1 MYSYWKRHS
10 GALGRAV
17 LLSLAAGTLFMGS
30 AYAKDYTSPITM
42 DYETDYGDNDVK
54 GDYHDVLTRDNSNPK
69 NPKLTYDFGK
79 DTVVNIRTGGDK
91 GKDDIA
97 PIGHGRYDSEIPM
110 TTTVIRAKTLNLDAT
125 TSYNNGSLPYS
136 AAGIYASGGTNLTIN
151 GDVNIHVDN
160 RTEDGVDY
168 FVYGIDVPMAA
179 DNPSKI
185 TINGNLSMKGSGTDA
200 SSDDY
205 WGIITKA
212 VHANGGGAKADYQGI
227 RWAPAGLY
235 LQGAH
240 GSYIDVN
247 GDVDLRVKG
256 IGILQDSWG
265 EPTDSAYVNKINL
278 NKGDIYVETPQNDT
292 EGWYSAAS
300 YGGTVNINMN
310 EAETA
315 PLSHKVVLIG
325 NVYASHEDGNGYLT
339 TDGTDGKTVKIPNFF
354 TNGKL
359 NIGLNTKDS
368 CWTGIIDNTGAK
380 VSDVVDYQDK
390 TKKNTANTKGS
401 QIGEVNLYLA
411 NGAVWNYRALGKKNG
426 NDVATMPSPSL
437 TKYGVYDG
445 ISHLTSLTGGSD
457 EKTAGI
463 IKMTET
469 DPIEISR
476 ASGTTKIWYDHEG
489 STPGTMKGGD
499 VKVLNADA
507 GAHMILITG
516 KNGIEKGFAETD
528 GAGDR
533 NKVSE
538 VLNSLAHKL
547 WYTAGNS
554 SLTGTVEIAEGLTS
568 PALKTGTISFS
579 TAETGTK
586 QKGQGYYDYTPAED
600 TAEYKNGPIMTSE
613 NIGETRKADV
623 DGNVDVQVVET
634 QDGPEEVTA
643 VYNSTDAPMVVDLQG
658 KKLHA
663 AAHGNKSKYLETV
676 YVQSNKAITV
686 TDSKGTGKLTISA
699 GIGENGEV
707 DTKTKPSAVNGIGI
721 DSKGTFTSDVNVE
734 ISGVKSSGT
743 RGTYGIS
750 MSSSDGNS
758 TAIFNK
764 DLTIHNVED
773 SNKAGASVSGINLD
787 GSTGSGS
794 SSMTVKGKLDIAD
807 VAGSA
812 VKVMN
817 GSVLTTSSASVKA
830 AAPTADNTSNQYYAV
845 NAVKGTINLNTG
857 DGITPGKLDVTGDIK
872 LTDDAQSVVNMN
884 LNAASLWKGASII
897 NTTSTY
903 NDPSAQMNLAMEEG
917 SSWTHTTGLSG
928 DTAAS
933 EFAGSRISKLSGQGG
948 VVYQDSDKPVTVYD
962 YSGNKTVVYRH
973 DSADPTMIQ
982 GGDFIVKK
990 AASGS
995 AITLVTGS
1003 EGLKAGFK
1011 DTDSAAD
1018 RNKVSAVLNKL
1029 ANKLYYSG
1037 YAKEKNLTGVVRIA
1051 EGLTASSASAA
1062 VGKEGEITFSDGT
1075 GEGLSAGQ
1083 GYYAY
1088 VPDSE
1093 VVYKTGPITDSEKIS
1108 ETRKDEEGTVYVK
1121 AVNPNAD
1128 SEKYVSALYAAGT
1141 ADKANPM
1148 KVRMDGKNLDLNAAS
1163 ADKIAAAV
1171 YVTDNAHV
1179 EILNNA
1185 KDKTL
1190 SIHASNTDT
1199 RAANGILS
1207 KGSYSSL
1214 HMEGPVEISNIMTVG
1229 DGAAGISVDGQ
1240 NSEVIL
1246 DGTLTVKNVSGKRE
1260 QGRGQNAAGIR
1271 VVGDNSSVSVT
1282 GPVDLSGIKGSSLRT
1297 TGADTE
1303 ISVGGGTITAA
1314 KDEDKSHNYYAARVD
1329 KGTININMK
1338 DGKAGTNT
1346 TKITGDM
1353 YVTDQ
1358 YGKKVVEYTGGA
1370 LVDCKDA
1377 GKLNV
1382 ALTDKDSFW
1391 TGVAAYD
1398 QYNDSYGPG
1407 GNTMHDIGEFN
1418 LYLANG
1424 ASWTNEQQAHVT
1436 TGTLDTEKQV
1446 WKGSQL
1452 ASLHGGSDE
1461 AHAGIIYQKH
1471 EDPIFVENYSGY
1483 ERVFYEHEKDDPAS
1497 IKGGAFKIANAEE
1510 GSAITLITDST
1521 GLSSRWK
1528 ETDDA
1533 VSRKQVSDV
1542 LNQLAGKLYY
1552 GNYKDGH
1559 LKGTVE
1565 IADGLTVSSKVFK
1578 TDDILFYTDSD
1589 VTSGAAKEAGWGHVQ
1604 DKAVP
1609 DSSTYKNVPIT
1620 GNLDADAV
1628 PSQKPY
1634 VDAGIVRKDGTYKFT
1649 SDTVLETTKDYSTMI
1664 DARKDVVIDAAG
1676 KTLTL
1681 RGTIDTPSISTDEH
1695 ERLALIQSGQGKNL
1709 TINAGRLV
1717 LDAEQSASGGNTYG
1731 MAIDGSVNPTHVTVN
1746 GNVDVTSTS
1755 KVKSNMGGA
1764 YGIWARGRAVIDI
1777 HGTVTMKKENGW
1789 AVDSD
1794 QNGFSFYGSG
1804 GILSTSVWGADLNQ
1818 GATINVDN
1826 VDLKVNG
1833 NGLWT
1838 NIGGGI
1844 INVNGGSVEVNP
1856 NNGVGY
1862 SALLAE
1868 CGTVNMNV
1876 LKDVDGN
1883 VTGAGNND
1891 VTIKG
1896 NVFAATG
1903 AINDVDKGTYTSI
1916 NLGLT
1921 NERSSLTGVIWNGF
1935 RDEGN
1940 KNTTKLFYGR
1950 TNLWLSDGAQWHH
1963 EPYGSVE
1970 VKDMNYYG
1978 DKFKGSV
1985 VSNFHGGSSEA
1996 HSGYIFQGTPSKK
2009 ARKLGITFK
2018 NYNGYTIVFYNHDE
2032 TDPTQMIGGD
2042 ITIEKAAEGSGIT
2055 LVTDSKGLTAGFS
2068 TSDKAADQNKVSEVL
2083 NKLAQKLFYTANDGH
2098 LAGTVKIADGLT
2110 ASSKSLKSGAISFSS
2125 DSTGT
2130 KVKGQGFYEYE
2141 PASDDV
2147 LTDPITGGM
2156 DKKYVNIGV
2165 EKTKGHYDFAEDSTI
2180 TVTAGQYASLIGTVD
2195 AVNGPVTING
2205 KGTTLSLINDQKG
2218 SNVARAVS
2226 TGLYKGN
2233 DVSITAD
2240 RLNLDAR
2247 TSGFRAQGIYA
2258 DKGTVYVNADTHIS
2272 TKASSDSRGIYAGG
2286 SSVIH
2291 MNGGLSNDVDTTAAS
2306 YSALY
2311 ADGNGRITVNMK
2323 DGKAGGGKVNLKGD
2337 IYTESITS
2345 EDDYYDESSENSTVD
2360 MALSGKESSWHGRS
2374 VYSTSTSGDDSSKGY
2389 GDFNLILDDGAVWT
2403 NEKVGSGMDAGSH
2416 VTKLTGGA
2424 EGKSGIIVQ
2433 KDRKDL
2439 TVDALSGHTEVRYE
2453 KLDGTGSLRIHKA
2466 EVGTS
2471 VVLAAVSDTK
2481 INTASHLAADYNK
2494 TGVGSALNALAQKL
2508 YYTGRDNKLAGTVE
2522 LVSAFGGTAVV
2533 SGTISY
2539 KPDGQGFY
2547 DYADAIDTITGI
2559 RKNNMNYVVSGILRD
2574 DGENYVFSGDDSVS
2588 VKDGNAVSID
2598 GNTGHKVNVRDEGHT
2613 LALSSGT
2620 SKEQGSSIAVSVN
2633 GGEAEITAK
2642 TLQVTAA
2649 GGNRRE
2655 GIHAA
2660 SGDASTPA
2668 RLTVNGNLDITAS
2681 DVNNQKKVTSIG
2693 IYAAGNADVV
2703 VNGNVNM
2710 KKDNLWAVSGKG
2722 SGFYSASGL
2731 YATSNMGTNSMGS
2744 SITVNGDTVMK
2755 VDGNGVFAN
2764 AGGSIV
2770 TLNGRTDIEVNKDT
2784 NLGYA
2789 ALRAEDGTINV
2800 NVNRDAKGAVTG
2812 AGTHDVVIKGNV
2824 AAETGAVNS
2833 VDKRGTLTQVNLGL
2847 STAGSSL
2854 TGTIYNGFPSE
2865 GKTEGSLTFK
2875 GETNLWLANGAVWN
2889 NEEYG
2894 KVINAWGGKAYTGSR
2909 VTNFYGKGGFILQN
2923 DKNPIAVDHYSGD
2936 TTVIYRH
2943 EVTDDSRREN
2953 AELYGN
2959 KAVTVSGGKF
2969 RITKADPHSS
2979 ITLVTD
2985 ASGLNMGS
2993 RVYTDKNL
3001 VNDAL
3006 DKLANQLVYAG
3017 YEDKD
3022 LTGTVRIAE
3031 GLTSPSISKA
3041 LVEEKIS
3048 YYDGK
3053 VAGKEAGEG
3062 YYHYRVV
3069 NPDAQTVDAYS
3080 QAITGDSAVDKVYV
3094 RTGVLKDGT
3103 HDYTFT
3109 KPDTTI
3115 TVEKT
3120 LIAGGPWISKISA
3133 AVSGG
3138 DNHDAYLQ
3146 MNGNNL
3152 TVNTTSDTH
3161 TTGITAIG
3169 KGVVDL
3175 EDAGKVSVSA
3185 ESTGFGQTAAI
3196 FVNGGGTVKVHNG
3209 TGDLDSKVLTLRAKG
3224 KIRNNVAVIK
3234 AMNGIADAQS
3244 SIAID
3249 GLVDVLADGKNG
3261 SNEAVSIVASKAD
3274 IGGGS
3279 IKAVNGAAYA
3289 IRAYGEF
3296 NSANRA
3302 VVNVNTVK
3310 DAEGRITGAG
3320 NHRTEVEGNI
3330 SLGGGMD
3337 SGANAEVNLGLNTKD
3352 SYFKGD
3358 VAYLNASPNGQVNL
3372 YMGNGA
3378 SWTGNNLSG
3387 SSVNARITG
3396 GASWTG
3402 YSSGNNM
3409 HLSLQEGALWNNIGS
3424 SHISSLAG
3432 NQGLIDM
3439 SGDKAGTVEAG
3450 NYSGNTTVIY
3460 RHEIKDNEGKDHA
3473 SLYGN
3478 KEASIMGGDFKITN
3492 AAENSTITLLT
3503 DNAGVNTASTDY
3515 RDQNL
3520 VYDLM
3525 DKLAGKLYYS
3535 GYADGHLK
3543 GIVKIAE
3550 GLTASSAMMK
3560 MGDISFYTDK
3570 DEGKTAGEGYYKY
3583 DLVYPSEQ
3591 VVNPMDKV
3599 IDGSEDSRNNYRD
3612 AGVYHDETESYD
3624 FTSKPAEVTASDHDD
3639 GVVHAKDNDVEVTTK
3654 DWLHVTAKDDGV
3666 GMASENG
3673 KTVSTEGNTQ
3683 ITAKD
3688 GIGVKA
3694 DKGTVSLKG
3703 HTIISAGTG
3712 MEAVNG
3718 GTISADGTTD
3728 MTTGEGKNA
3737 LHADGDGSTISLK
3750 DGTISGAVLAENKG
3764 SISTNGTVL
3773 KGAATAS
3780 KEGTI
3785 HLDGGSTSE
3794 GITADGGTIYTAGT
3808 DVKGEALAKAKGTL
3822 SMTGGNAGAVTADG
3836 GSASTDGTAV
3846 KGLLSAKNGGSITMT
3861 NGSAKGLSID
3871 KDSAIIAKLDK
3882 KDASIQGDIANEG
3895 TASLTLGGGASWIG
3909 DSTGSGKTN
3918 ASIGE
3923 GSTWTGRSTNG
3934 NTTVELAGTWKQ
3946 TGDSTI
3952 ASITGRNGT
3961 LDKTSETSG
3970 DTTIDHA
3977 AGTLNLLYSHS
3988 AEDPTTFYGGD
3999 TTISTADSGTTVNMV
4014 TDSRGLTVSG
4024 NRARWANYRNQA
4036 SETLNR
4042 MAHKLHYTANDGNI
4056 KGTLKIAEGL
4066 TSSSAFLRAENL
4078 TFDETG
4084 TGSYVYD
4091 PVKDDLTIEYG
4102 SEETQMMK
4110 GTKSALLGV
4119 SMMWRSNNN
4128 DLQRRLG
4135 DLRLGQAESGV
4146 WARYVG
4152 GKNKFD
4158 EQNTY
4163 MSQTYDI
4170 GQVGYDRKAGSWLVG
4185 AALDYGKG
4193 DVNYT
4198 GGKGKE
4204 HMATLALYGTRV
4216 SDDGKYFDIIF
4227 KTGRLKNE
4235 FHVSNEIG
4243 NRLNADYHTWGNS
4256 VSAEYGKRFVRDD
4269 GFYLDPSVELT
4280 MGRLNSKNFSGHS
4293 DLGELNVKQHDFD
4306 SAIGRIGLGIGRQTE
4321 RSNAFLKLALAHEFG
4336 GSFKTDFYADDG
4348 GLKSTRIDLQD
4359 TWLDMEIGGSLSIGR
4374 NTYLYGT
4381 YTHNFGADMETKW
4394 RADVGVRYTF

>member
-1 MYSYWKRHS
+1 MPGVMYSYWKRHS

-17 LLSLAAGTLFMGS
+17 LLSLATGTLFMGG

-54 GDYHDVLTRDNSNPK
+54 GDYHDVLTRDNSNLQ

-185 TINGNLSMKGSGTDA
+185 TINGNLSMKGSGTDT

-240 GSYIDVN
+240 GSSIDVN

-339 TDGTDGKTVKIPNFF
+339 TDGTDGKTGKIPTFF

-380 VSDVVDYQDK
+380 ASDVVDYQDK
-390 TKKNTANTKGS
+390 TKKNTANTEGS

-600 TAEYKNGPIMTSE
+600 TAEYKNGSIMTSE

-634 QDGPEEVTA
+634 QDGPGEVTA

-663 AAHGNKSKYLETV
+663 AAHGNKSNYLETV

-707 DTKTKPSAVNGIGI
+707 DTKTKPRAVNGIGI

-764 DLTIHNVED
+764 DLTIHNVEN
-773 SNKAGASVSGINLD
+773 SNKAGTSVSGINLD

-807 VAGSA
+807 IAGSA

-817 GSVLTTSSASVKA
+817 GSVLTTSFASVKA

-933 EFAGSRISKLSGQGG
+933 GFAGSRISKLSGQGG

-1003 EGLKAGFK
+1003 EGIKAGFK

-1214 HMEGPVEISNIMTVG
+1214 HMEGPVEISNIMTAG

-1246 DGTLTVKNVSGKRE
+1246 DGTLNVKNVSGKRE

-1436 TGTLDTEKQV
+1436 TGTLDEDKQV

-1471 EDPIFVENYSGY
+1471 EDPIFIENYSGH
-1483 ERVFYEHEKDDPAS
+1483 ERVFYEHKKDDPAS

-1664 DARKDVVIDAAG
+1664 DAREDVVIDAAG

-1755 KVKSNMGGA
+1755 KVKSSVGGA

-1789 AVDSD
+1789 AVDAD

-1876 LKDVDGN
+1876 LKDADGN

-1985 VSNFHGGSSEA
+1985 VSNFRGGSSEA

-2083 NKLAQKLFYTANDGH
+2083 NKLAQKLFYTANDGN
-2098 LAGTVKIADGLT
+2098 LTGKVKIAEGLT
-2110 ASSKSLKSGAISFSS
+2110 ASSKSLKTGDIFFST

-2130 KVKGQGFYEYE
+2130 KIAGQGYYDYK
-2141 PASDDV
+2141 PASDAELSDS
-2147 LTDPITGGM
+2147 ITGGL
-2156 DKKYVNIGV
+2156 DKKYVNLGI
-2165 EKTKGHYDFAEDSTI
+2165 EKEKGKYTFTESTNI
-2180 TVTAGQYASLIGTVD
+2180 VVDGTNSYMSPSGTVESTGG
-2195 AVNGPVTING
+2195 NVTILAKNVDL
-2205 KGTTLSLINDQKG
+2205 KLVNRQKG
-2218 SNVARAVS
+2218 SNYSRTVS
-2226 TGLYKGN
+2226 TGMMGGHDISIEAGKL
-2233 DVSITAD
+2233 DLVSET
-2240 RLNLDAR
+2240 
-2247 TSGFRAQGIYA
+2247 TGFRAYGIYNTGKNINI
-2258 DKGTVYVNADTHIS
+2258 DADTHVS
-2272 TKASSDSRGIYAGG
+2272 TKASNYSRSVYASGG
-2286 SSVIH
+2286 MITLL
-2291 MNGGLSNDVDTTAAS
+2291 GGFSNDVDTNAGEFAS
-2306 YSALY
+2306 LY
-2311 ADGNGRITVNMK
+2311 AENDSTISVNVK
-2323 DGKAGGGKVNLKGD
+2323 DRNVAGAKVNLQGGL
-2337 IYTESITS
+2337 YTES
-2345 EDDYYDESSENSTVD
+2345 
-2360 MALSGKESSWHGRS
+2360 K
-2374 VYSTSTSGDDSSKGY
+2374 SGDDDYDDDSYSISTVNLGLTGADSSWTGRSTYTKAESSTY
-2389 GDFNLILDDGAVWT
+2389 GNFNLHLTDGAQW
-2403 NEKVGSGMDAGSH
+2403 NNRKIGNDEKSGFSGSH
-2416 VTKLTGGA
+2416 VT
-2424 EGKSGIIVQ
+2424 S
-2433 KDRKDL
+2433 
-2439 TVDALSGHTEVRYE
+2439 
-2453 KLDGTGSLRIHKA
+2453 
-2466 EVGTS
+2466 
-2471 VVLAAVSDTK
+2471 
-2481 INTASHLAADYNK
+2481 
-2494 TGVGSALNALAQKL
+2494 
-2508 YYTGRDNKLAGTVE
+2508 
-2522 LVSAFGGTAVV
+2522 
-2533 SGTISY
+2533 
-2539 KPDGQGFY
+2539 
-2547 DYADAIDTITGI
+2547 
-2559 RKNNMNYVVSGILRD
+2559 
-2574 DGENYVFSGDDSVS
+2574 
-2588 VKDGNAVSID
+2588 
-2598 GNTGHKVNVRDEGHT
+2598 
-2613 LALSSGT
+2613 
-2620 SKEQGSSIAVSVN
+2620 
-2633 GGEAEITAK
+2633 
-2642 TLQVTAA
+2642 
-2649 GGNRRE
+2649 
-2655 GIHAA
+2655 
-2660 SGDASTPA
+2660 
-2668 RLTVNGNLDITAS
+2668 
-2681 DVNNQKKVTSIG
+2681 
-2693 IYAAGNADVV
+2693 
-2703 VNGNVNM
+2703 
-2710 KKDNLWAVSGKG
+2710 
-2722 SGFYSASGL
+2722 
-2731 YATSNMGTNSMGS
+2731 
-2744 SITVNGDTVMK
+2744 
-2755 VDGNGVFAN
+2755 
-2764 AGGSIV
+2764 
-2770 TLNGRTDIEVNKDT
+2770 
-2784 NLGYA
+2784 
-2789 ALRAEDGTINV
+2789 
-2800 NVNRDAKGAVTG
+2800 
-2812 AGTHDVVIKGNV
+2812 
-2824 AAETGAVNS
+2824 
-2833 VDKRGTLTQVNLGL
+2833 
-2847 STAGSSL
+2847 
-2854 TGTIYNGFPSE
+2854 
-2865 GKTEGSLTFK
+2865 
-2875 GETNLWLANGAVWN
+2875 
-2889 NEEYG
+2889 
-2894 KVINAWGGKAYTGSR
+2894 
-2909 VTNFYGKGGFILQN
+2909 FYGKGGFIYQ
-2923 DKNPIAVDHYSGD
+2923 DDTKPITIDDYNGD
-2936 TTVIYRH
+2936 TTVVYKHTVKEDTTR
-2943 EVTDDSRREN
+2943 DK
-2953 AELYGN
+2953 AAMYGN
-2959 KAVTVSGGKF
+2959 RSISVTGGEFKV
-2969 RITKADPHSS
+2969 TKAESGS
-2979 ITLVTD
+2979 TITLVTD
-2985 ASGLNMGS
+2985 REGLDTSNS
-2993 RVYTDKNL
+2993 TYTDKNL

-3006 DKLANQLVYAG
+3006 DKLANKLIYTGYA
-3017 YEDKD
+3017 DKN
-3022 LTGTVRIAE
+3022 LTGKVSIAE
-3031 GLTSPSISKA
+3031 GLTAASVTKSLAGGDISW
-3041 LVEEKIS
+3041 
-3048 YYDGK
+3048 YDGS
-3053 VAGKEAGEG
+3053 KEGTVAGEG
-3062 YYHYRVV
+3062 YYDYHLAY
-3069 NPDAQTVDAYS
+3069 PDSQTTDSYS
-3080 QAITGDSAVDKVYV
+3080 EAITGNSSVDKGYV
-3094 RTGVLKDGT
+3094 ETGVLKDGT
-3103 HDYTFT
+3103 HDYSFT
-3109 KPDTTI
+3109 KPSTTI
-3115 TVEKT
+3115 TVGKT
-3120 LIAGGPWISKISA
+3120 LIDGGPWVPKISA

-3138 DNHDAYLQ
+3138 GKSHEANLDLH
-3146 MNGNNL
+3146 GNSM
-3152 TVNTTSDTH
+3152 TIKTTTDTH

-3169 KGVVDL
+3169 AGSVDVAN
-3175 EDAGKVSVSA
+3175 AGKISVSA
-3185 ESTGFGQTAAI
+3185 ESTGGGQTAAI
-3196 FVNGGGTVKVHNG
+3196 FVNGGGTVKIHNG
-3209 TGDLDSKVLTLRAKG
+3209 GSNAADKVITLRAKG
-3224 KIRNNVAVIK
+3224 SNKYNVAVLK
-3234 AMNGIADAQS
+3234 AMNGVRDAQS
-3244 SIAID
+3244 TVAID
-3249 GLVDVLADGKNG
+3249 GLVDILADGNDG
-3261 SNEAVSIVASKAD
+3261 SNEAVSAVASKVD
-3274 IGGGS
+3274 IGGGI

-3289 IRAYGEF
+3289 IRGYGEF
-3296 NSANRA
+3296 ASSNKAI
-3302 VVNVNTVK
+3302 VNVNVK
-3310 DAEGRITGAG
+3310 KDKDDHVTGAG
-3320 NHRTEVEGNI
+3320 TNDTAIEGDI
-3330 SLGGGMD
+3330 SLVGRMD
-3337 SGANAEVNLGLNTKD
+3337 SDAKAEVNIGLNTKD
-3352 SYFKGD
+3352 SYFKGNIKIP
-3358 VAYLNASPNGQVNL
+3358 NASSDGHVNL

-3387 SSVNARITG
+3387 STVTAHLNSD
-3396 GASWTG
+3396 ASWTG
-3402 YSSGNNM
+3402 YSSGSAMNLDMN
-3409 HLSLQEGALWNNIGS
+3409 GTGLWNNAGA
-3424 SHISSLAG
+3424 SSLASISG
-3432 NQGLIDM
+3432 NGGLINM
-3439 SGDKAGTVEAG
+3439 SGDKAGTVSVQQYG
-3450 NYSGNTTVIY
+3450 GNTTLLY
-3460 RHEIKDNEGKDHA
+3460 RHEIVADAARAHA
-3473 SLYGN
+3473 DLYGN
-3478 KEASIMGGDFKITN
+3478 KAASIIGGDFKITD
-3492 AAENSTITLLT
+3492 AAADSAITLVT
-3503 DNAGVNTASTDY
+3503 DSTGVSTTSTDY
-3515 RDQNL
+3515 ADKNL
-3520 VYDLM
+3520 VNDLL

-3535 GYADGHLK
+3535 DYADGHLK

-3570 DEGKTAGEGYYKY
+3570 DKGKTAGEGYYKY

-3599 IDGSEDSRNNYRD
+3599 IDGSEDSRNTYRD

-3639 GVVHAKDNDVEVTTK
+3639 GVVHAKDNDVKVTTK
-3654 DWLHVTAKDDGV
+3654 DWLHVTAKDGGV

-3764 SISTNGTVL
+3764 SISTAGAVL

-3794 GITADGGTIYTAGT
+3794 GI
-3808 DVKGEALAKAKGTL
+3808 
-3822 SMTGGNAGAVTADG
+3822 TADG

-3871 KDSAIIAKLDK
+3871 KDSAITAKLDK

-3923 GSTWTGRSTNG
+3923 GSIWTGRSTNG
-3934 NTTVELAGTWKQ
+3934 NTTMELAGTWKQ

-3952 ASITGRNGT
+3952 ASLTGRNGT

-3999 TTISTADSGTTVNMV
+3999 TTIRTADSGTTVNMV

-4056 KGTLKIAEGL
+4056 KGTLKIVEGL
-4066 TSSSAFLRAENL
+4066 TSNSASLRAENL

-4256 VSAEYGKRFVRDD
+4256 ISAEYGKRFVRDD

>member
-1 MYSYWKRHS
+1 MPGVMYSYWKRHS

-54 GDYHDVLTRDNSNPK
+54 GDYHDVLTRDNSNLK

-168 FVYGIDVPMAA
+168 FVYGIDVPLAA

-185 TINGNLSMKGSGTDA
+185 TINGNLSMKGSGTDT

-240 GSYIDVN
+240 GSSIDVN

-339 TDGTDGKTVKIPNFF
+339 TDGTDGKTVKIPTFF

-437 TKYGVYDG
+437 AKYGVYDG

-623 DGNVDVQVVET
+623 DGNVSVYAGEAQDALDSAVAALYVGDDEDASEESPMIVDIQGRTVQLKAGLDEGNEADEVAGISVGHLMNINLENS
-634 QDGPEEVTA
+634 GKAGSIHVTA
-643 VYNSTDAPMVVDLQG
+643 GTDEKGNATQAAGRVYGVDVGAGTLKASATINIDGVTTEARVSGLAGVYTSAGGTAAFEDLSIKNIKSSKDTRGRSSGIYADGGHVTIAGRMDISDIAGSAIRALSGSTISTGEGNITAYPMAESDA
-658 KKLHA
+658 
-663 AAHGNKSKYLETV
+663 NKNIYAVNT
-676 YVQSNKAITV
+676 
-686 TDSKGTGKLTISA
+686 SKGT
-699 GIGENGEV
+699 V
-707 DTKTKPSAVNGIGI
+707 
-721 DSKGTFTSDVNVE
+721 
-734 ISGVKSSGT
+734 
-743 RGTYGIS
+743 
-750 MSSSDGNS
+750 
-758 TAIFNK
+758 
-764 DLTIHNVED
+764 
-773 SNKAGASVSGINLD
+773 
-787 GSTGSGS
+787 
-794 SSMTVKGKLDIAD
+794 
-807 VAGSA
+807 
-812 VKVMN
+812 
-817 GSVLTTSSASVKA
+817 
-830 AAPTADNTSNQYYAV
+830 
-845 NAVKGTINLNTG
+845 NLNTG
-857 DGITPGKLDVTGDIK
+857 EGITPGKLDVTGDIK

-933 EFAGSRISKLSGQGG
+933 GFAGSRISKLSGQGG

-1003 EGLKAGFK
+1003 EGIKAGFK

-1214 HMEGPVEISNIMTVG
+1214 HMEGPVEISNIMTAG

-1246 DGTLTVKNVSGKRE
+1246 DGTLNVKNVSGKRE

-1436 TGTLDTEKQV
+1436 TGTLDEDKQV

-1471 EDPIFVENYSGY
+1471 EDPIFIENYSGH
-1483 ERVFYEHEKDDPAS
+1483 ERVFYEHKKDDPAS

-1565 IADGLTVSSKVFK
+1565 IADGLTVSSKVLK

-1664 DARKDVVIDAAG
+1664 DAREDVVIDAAG

-1755 KVKSNMGGA
+1755 KVKSSVGGA

-1789 AVDSD
+1789 AVDAD

-1826 VDLKVNG
+1826 VYLKVNG

-1876 LKDVDGN
+1876 LKDADGN

-1985 VSNFHGGSSEA
+1985 VSNFRGGSSEA

-2083 NKLAQKLFYTANDGH
+2083 NKLAQKLFYTANDGN
-2098 LAGTVKIADGLT
+2098 LTGKVKIAEGLT
-2110 ASSKSLKSGAISFSS
+2110 ASSKSLKTGDIFFST

-2130 KVKGQGFYEYE
+2130 KIAGQGYYDYK
-2141 PASDDV
+2141 PASDAELSDS
-2147 LTDPITGGM
+2147 ITGGL
-2156 DKKYVNIGV
+2156 DKKYVNLGI
-2165 EKTKGHYDFAEDSTI
+2165 EKEKGKYTFTESTNI
-2180 TVTAGQYASLIGTVD
+2180 VVDGTNSYMSPSGTVESTGG
-2195 AVNGPVTING
+2195 NVTILAKNVDL
-2205 KGTTLSLINDQKG
+2205 KLVNRQKG
-2218 SNVARAVS
+2218 SNYSRTVS
-2226 TGLYKGN
+2226 TGMMGGHDISIEAGKL
-2233 DVSITAD
+2233 DLVSET
-2240 RLNLDAR
+2240 
-2247 TSGFRAQGIYA
+2247 TGFRAYGIYNTGKNINI
-2258 DKGTVYVNADTHIS
+2258 DADTHVS
-2272 TKASSDSRGIYAGG
+2272 TKASNYSRSVYASGG
-2286 SSVIH
+2286 MITLL
-2291 MNGGLSNDVDTTAAS
+2291 GGFSNDVDTNAGEFAS
-2306 YSALY
+2306 LY
-2311 ADGNGRITVNMK
+2311 AENDSTISVNVK
-2323 DGKAGGGKVNLKGD
+2323 DRNVAGAKVNLQGSL
-2337 IYTESITS
+2337 YTES
-2345 EDDYYDESSENSTVD
+2345 
-2360 MALSGKESSWHGRS
+2360 K
-2374 VYSTSTSGDDSSKGY
+2374 SGDDDYDDDSYSISTVNLGLTGADSSWTGRSTYTKAESSTY
-2389 GDFNLILDDGAVWT
+2389 GNFNLHLTDGAQW
-2403 NEKVGSGMDAGSH
+2403 NNRKIGNDEKSGFSGSH
-2416 VTKLTGGA
+2416 VT
-2424 EGKSGIIVQ
+2424 S
-2433 KDRKDL
+2433 
-2439 TVDALSGHTEVRYE
+2439 
-2453 KLDGTGSLRIHKA
+2453 
-2466 EVGTS
+2466 
-2471 VVLAAVSDTK
+2471 
-2481 INTASHLAADYNK
+2481 
-2494 TGVGSALNALAQKL
+2494 
-2508 YYTGRDNKLAGTVE
+2508 
-2522 LVSAFGGTAVV
+2522 
-2533 SGTISY
+2533 
-2539 KPDGQGFY
+2539 
-2547 DYADAIDTITGI
+2547 
-2559 RKNNMNYVVSGILRD
+2559 
-2574 DGENYVFSGDDSVS
+2574 
-2588 VKDGNAVSID
+2588 
-2598 GNTGHKVNVRDEGHT
+2598 
-2613 LALSSGT
+2613 
-2620 SKEQGSSIAVSVN
+2620 
-2633 GGEAEITAK
+2633 
-2642 TLQVTAA
+2642 
-2649 GGNRRE
+2649 
-2655 GIHAA
+2655 
-2660 SGDASTPA
+2660 
-2668 RLTVNGNLDITAS
+2668 
-2681 DVNNQKKVTSIG
+2681 
-2693 IYAAGNADVV
+2693 
-2703 VNGNVNM
+2703 
-2710 KKDNLWAVSGKG
+2710 
-2722 SGFYSASGL
+2722 
-2731 YATSNMGTNSMGS
+2731 
-2744 SITVNGDTVMK
+2744 
-2755 VDGNGVFAN
+2755 
-2764 AGGSIV
+2764 
-2770 TLNGRTDIEVNKDT
+2770 
-2784 NLGYA
+2784 
-2789 ALRAEDGTINV
+2789 
-2800 NVNRDAKGAVTG
+2800 
-2812 AGTHDVVIKGNV
+2812 
-2824 AAETGAVNS
+2824 
-2833 VDKRGTLTQVNLGL
+2833 
-2847 STAGSSL
+2847 
-2854 TGTIYNGFPSE
+2854 
-2865 GKTEGSLTFK
+2865 
-2875 GETNLWLANGAVWN
+2875 
-2889 NEEYG
+2889 
-2894 KVINAWGGKAYTGSR
+2894 
-2909 VTNFYGKGGFILQN
+2909 FYGKGGFIYQ
-2923 DKNPIAVDHYSGD
+2923 DDTKPITIDDYNGD
-2936 TTVIYRH
+2936 TTVVYKHTVKEDTTR
-2943 EVTDDSRREN
+2943 DK
-2953 AELYGN
+2953 AAMYGN
-2959 KAVTVSGGKF
+2959 RSISVTGGEFKV
-2969 RITKADPHSS
+2969 TKAESGS
-2979 ITLVTD
+2979 TITLVTD
-2985 ASGLNMGS
+2985 REGLDTSNS
-2993 RVYTDKNL
+2993 TYTDKNL

-3006 DKLANQLVYAG
+3006 DKLANKLIYTGYA
-3017 YEDKD
+3017 DKN
-3022 LTGTVRIAE
+3022 LTGKVSIAE
-3031 GLTSPSISKA
+3031 GLTAASVTKSLAGGDISW
-3041 LVEEKIS
+3041 
-3048 YYDGK
+3048 YDGS
-3053 VAGKEAGEG
+3053 KEGTVAGEG
-3062 YYHYRVV
+3062 YYDYHLAY
-3069 NPDAQTVDAYS
+3069 PDSQTTDSYS
-3080 QAITGDSAVDKVYV
+3080 EAITGNSSVDKGYV
-3094 RTGVLKDGT
+3094 ETGVLKDGT
-3103 HDYTFT
+3103 HDYSFT
-3109 KPDTTI
+3109 KPSTTI
-3115 TVEKT
+3115 TVGKT
-3120 LIAGGPWISKISA
+3120 LIDGGPWVPKISA

-3138 DNHDAYLQ
+3138 GKSHEANLDLH
-3146 MNGNNL
+3146 GNSM
-3152 TVNTTSDTH
+3152 TIKTTTDTH

-3169 KGVVDL
+3169 AGSVDVAN
-3175 EDAGKVSVSA
+3175 AGKISVSA
-3185 ESTGFGQTAAI
+3185 ESTGGGQTAAI
-3196 FVNGGGTVKVHNG
+3196 FVNGGGTVKIHNG
-3209 TGDLDSKVLTLRAKG
+3209 GSNAADKVITLRAKG
-3224 KIRNNVAVIK
+3224 SNKYNVAVLK
-3234 AMNGIADAQS
+3234 AMNGVRDAQS
-3244 SIAID
+3244 TVAID
-3249 GLVDVLADGKNG
+3249 GLVDILADGNDG
-3261 SNEAVSIVASKAD
+3261 SNEAVSAVASKVD
-3274 IGGGS
+3274 IGGGI

-3289 IRAYGEF
+3289 IRGYGEF
-3296 NSANRA
+3296 ASSNKAI
-3302 VVNVNTVK
+3302 VNVNVK
-3310 DAEGRITGAG
+3310 KDKDDHVTGAG
-3320 NHRTEVEGNI
+3320 TNDTAIEGDI
-3330 SLGGGMD
+3330 SLVGRMD
-3337 SGANAEVNLGLNTKD
+3337 SDAKAEVNIGLNTKD
-3352 SYFKGD
+3352 SYFKGNIKIP
-3358 VAYLNASPNGQVNL
+3358 NASSDGHVNL

-3387 SSVNARITG
+3387 STVTAHLNSD
-3396 GASWTG
+3396 ASWTG
-3402 YSSGNNM
+3402 YSSGSAMNLDMN
-3409 HLSLQEGALWNNIGS
+3409 GTGLWNNAGA
-3424 SHISSLAG
+3424 SSLASISG
-3432 NQGLIDM
+3432 NGGLINM
-3439 SGDKAGTVEAG
+3439 SGDKAGTVSVQQYG
-3450 NYSGNTTVIY
+3450 GNTTLLY
-3460 RHEIKDNEGKDHA
+3460 RHEIVADAARAHA
-3473 SLYGN
+3473 DLYGN
-3478 KEASIMGGDFKITN
+3478 KAASIIGGDFKITD
-3492 AAENSTITLLT
+3492 AAADSAITLVT
-3503 DNAGVNTASTDY
+3503 DSTGVSTTSTDY
-3515 RDQNL
+3515 ADKNL
-3520 VYDLM
+3520 VNDLL

-3535 GYADGHLK
+3535 DYADGHLK

-3570 DEGKTAGEGYYKY
+3570 DKGKTAGEGYYKY

-3599 IDGSEDSRNNYRD
+3599 IDGSEDSRNTYRD

-3639 GVVHAKDNDVEVTTK
+3639 GVVHAKDNDVKVTTK
-3654 DWLHVTAKDDGV
+3654 DWLHVTAKDGGV

-3737 LHADGDGSTISLK
+3737 LHADGDGSTIFLK

-3764 SISTNGTVL
+3764 SISTAGAVL

-3794 GITADGGTIYTAGT
+3794 GI
-3808 DVKGEALAKAKGTL
+3808 
-3822 SMTGGNAGAVTADG
+3822 TADG

-3871 KDSAIIAKLDK
+3871 KDSAITAKLDK
-3882 KDASIQGDIANEG
+3882 KDASIQGDIANKG

-3923 GSTWTGRSTNG
+3923 GSIWTGRSTNG

-3952 ASITGRNGT
+3952 ASLTGRNGT

-3999 TTISTADSGTTVNMV
+3999 TTIRTADSGTTVNMV

-4056 KGTLKIAEGL
+4056 KGTLKIVEGL
-4066 TSSSAFLRAENL
+4066 TSNSASLRAENL

-4256 VSAEYGKRFVRDD
+4256 ISAEYGKRFVRDD

>member
-17 LLSLAAGTLFMGS
+17 LLSLATGTLFMGS

-54 GDYHDVLTRDNSNPK
+54 GDYHDVLTRDNSNLQ

-185 TINGNLSMKGSGTDA
+185 TINGNLSMKGSGTDT

-240 GSYIDVN
+240 GSSIDVN

-339 TDGTDGKTVKIPNFF
+339 TDGTDGKTGKIPTFF

-380 VSDVVDYQDK
+380 ASDVVDYQDK
-390 TKKNTANTKGS
+390 TKKNTANTEGS

-600 TAEYKNGPIMTSE
+600 TAEYKNGSIMTSE

-634 QDGPEEVTA
+634 QDGPGEVTA

-663 AAHGNKSKYLETV
+663 AAHGNKSNYLETV

-707 DTKTKPSAVNGIGI
+707 DTKTKPRAVNGIGI

-764 DLTIHNVED
+764 DLTIHNVEN
-773 SNKAGASVSGINLD
+773 SNKAGTSVSGINLD

-807 VAGSA
+807 IAGSA

-817 GSVLTTSSASVKA
+817 GSVLTTSFASVKA

-857 DGITPGKLDVTGDIK
+857 DGVTPGKLDVTGDIK

-933 EFAGSRISKLSGQGG
+933 GFAGSRISKLSGQGG

-1003 EGLKAGFK
+1003 EGIKAGFK

-1214 HMEGPVEISNIMTVG
+1214 HMEGPVEISNIMTAG

-1436 TGTLDTEKQV
+1436 TGTLDEDKQV

-1471 EDPIFVENYSGY
+1471 EDPIFIENYSGH
-1483 ERVFYEHEKDDPAS
+1483 ERVFYEHKKDDPAS

-1565 IADGLTVSSKVFK
+1565 IADGLTVSSKVLK

-1664 DARKDVVIDAAG
+1664 DAREDVVIDAAG

-1755 KVKSNMGGA
+1755 KVKSSVGGA

-1789 AVDSD
+1789 AVDAD

-1856 NNGVGY
+1856 NNGVGC

-1876 LKDVDGN
+1876 LKDADGN

-1985 VSNFHGGSSEA
+1985 VSNFRGGSSEA

-2083 NKLAQKLFYTANDGH
+2083 NKLAQKLFYTANDGN
-2098 LAGTVKIADGLT
+2098 LTGKVKIAEGLT
-2110 ASSKSLKSGAISFSS
+2110 ASSKSLKTGDIFFST

-2130 KVKGQGFYEYE
+2130 KIAGQGYYDYK
-2141 PASDDV
+2141 PASDAELSDS
-2147 LTDPITGGM
+2147 ITGGL
-2156 DKKYVNIGV
+2156 DKKYVNLGI
-2165 EKTKGHYDFAEDSTI
+2165 EKEKGKYTFTESTNI
-2180 TVTAGQYASLIGTVD
+2180 VVDGTNSYMSPSGTVESTGG
-2195 AVNGPVTING
+2195 NVTILAKNVDL
-2205 KGTTLSLINDQKG
+2205 KLVNRQKG
-2218 SNVARAVS
+2218 SNYSRTVS
-2226 TGLYKGN
+2226 TGMMGGHDISIEAGKL
-2233 DVSITAD
+2233 DLVSET
-2240 RLNLDAR
+2240 
-2247 TSGFRAQGIYA
+2247 TGFRAYGIYNTGKNINI
-2258 DKGTVYVNADTHIS
+2258 DADTHVS
-2272 TKASSDSRGIYAGG
+2272 TKASNYSRSVYASGG
-2286 SSVIH
+2286 MITLL
-2291 MNGGLSNDVDTTAAS
+2291 GGFSNDVDTNAGEFAS
-2306 YSALY
+2306 LY
-2311 ADGNGRITVNMK
+2311 AENDSTISVNVK
-2323 DGKAGGGKVNLKGD
+2323 DRNVAGAKVNLQGSL
-2337 IYTESITS
+2337 YTES
-2345 EDDYYDESSENSTVD
+2345 
-2360 MALSGKESSWHGRS
+2360 K
-2374 VYSTSTSGDDSSKGY
+2374 SGDDDYDDDSYSISTVNLGLTGADSSWTGRSTYTKAESSTY
-2389 GDFNLILDDGAVWT
+2389 GNFNLHLTDGAQW
-2403 NEKVGSGMDAGSH
+2403 NNRKIGNDEKSGFSGSH
-2416 VTKLTGGA
+2416 VTSFY
-2424 EGKSGIIVQ
+2424 GKSGFIYQ
-2433 KDRKDL
+2433 D
-2439 TVDALSGHTEVRYE
+2439 
-2453 KLDGTGSLRIHKA
+2453 
-2466 EVGTS
+2466 
-2471 VVLAAVSDTK
+2471 DTK
-2481 INTASHLAADYNK
+2481 PITIDDYN
-2494 TGVGSALNALAQKL
+2494 
-2508 YYTGRDNKLAGTVE
+2508 
-2522 LVSAFGGTAVV
+2522 
-2533 SGTISY
+2533 
-2539 KPDGQGFY
+2539 
-2547 DYADAIDTITGI
+2547 
-2559 RKNNMNYVVSGILRD
+2559 
-2574 DGENYVFSGDDSVS
+2574 
-2588 VKDGNAVSID
+2588 
-2598 GNTGHKVNVRDEGHT
+2598 
-2613 LALSSGT
+2613 
-2620 SKEQGSSIAVSVN
+2620 
-2633 GGEAEITAK
+2633 
-2642 TLQVTAA
+2642 
-2649 GGNRRE
+2649 
-2655 GIHAA
+2655 
-2660 SGDASTPA
+2660 
-2668 RLTVNGNLDITAS
+2668 
-2681 DVNNQKKVTSIG
+2681 
-2693 IYAAGNADVV
+2693 
-2703 VNGNVNM
+2703 
-2710 KKDNLWAVSGKG
+2710 
-2722 SGFYSASGL
+2722 
-2731 YATSNMGTNSMGS
+2731 
-2744 SITVNGDTVMK
+2744 
-2755 VDGNGVFAN
+2755 
-2764 AGGSIV
+2764 
-2770 TLNGRTDIEVNKDT
+2770 
-2784 NLGYA
+2784 
-2789 ALRAEDGTINV
+2789 
-2800 NVNRDAKGAVTG
+2800 
-2812 AGTHDVVIKGNV
+2812 
-2824 AAETGAVNS
+2824 
-2833 VDKRGTLTQVNLGL
+2833 
-2847 STAGSSL
+2847 
-2854 TGTIYNGFPSE
+2854 
-2865 GKTEGSLTFK
+2865 
-2875 GETNLWLANGAVWN
+2875 
-2889 NEEYG
+2889 
-2894 KVINAWGGKAYTGSR
+2894 
-2909 VTNFYGKGGFILQN
+2909 
-2923 DKNPIAVDHYSGD
+2923 GD
-2936 TTVIYRH
+2936 TTVVYKHTVKEDTTR
-2943 EVTDDSRREN
+2943 DK
-2953 AELYGN
+2953 AAMYGN
-2959 KAVTVSGGKF
+2959 RSISVTGGEFKV
-2969 RITKADPHSS
+2969 TKAESGS
-2979 ITLVTD
+2979 TITLVTD
-2985 ASGLNMGS
+2985 REGLDTSNS
-2993 RVYTDKNL
+2993 TYTDKNL

-3006 DKLANQLVYAG
+3006 DKLANKLIYTGYA
-3017 YEDKD
+3017 DKN
-3022 LTGTVRIAE
+3022 LTGKVSIAE
-3031 GLTSPSISKA
+3031 GLTAASVTKSLAGGDISW
-3041 LVEEKIS
+3041 
-3048 YYDGK
+3048 YDGS
-3053 VAGKEAGEG
+3053 KEGTVAGEG
-3062 YYHYRVV
+3062 YYDYHLAY
-3069 NPDAQTVDAYS
+3069 PDSQTTDSYS
-3080 QAITGDSAVDKVYV
+3080 EAITGNSSVDKGYV
-3094 RTGVLKDGT
+3094 ETGVLKDGT
-3103 HDYTFT
+3103 HDYSFT
-3109 KPDTTI
+3109 KPSTTI
-3115 TVEKT
+3115 TVGKT
-3120 LIAGGPWISKISA
+3120 LIDGGPWVPKISA

-3138 DNHDAYLQ
+3138 GKSHEANLDLH
-3146 MNGNNL
+3146 GNSM
-3152 TVNTTSDTH
+3152 TIKTTTDTH

-3169 KGVVDL
+3169 AGSVDVAN
-3175 EDAGKVSVSA
+3175 AGKISVSA
-3185 ESTGFGQTAAI
+3185 ESTGGGQTAAI
-3196 FVNGGGTVKVHNG
+3196 FVNGGGTVKIHNG
-3209 TGDLDSKVLTLRAKG
+3209 GSNAADKVITLRAKG
-3224 KIRNNVAVIK
+3224 SNKYNVAVLK
-3234 AMNGIADAQS
+3234 AMNGVRDAQS
-3244 SIAID
+3244 TVAID
-3249 GLVDVLADGKNG
+3249 GLVDILADGNDG
-3261 SNEAVSIVASKAD
+3261 SNEAVSAVASKVD
-3274 IGGGS
+3274 IGGGI

-3289 IRAYGEF
+3289 IRGYGEF
-3296 NSANRA
+3296 ASSNKAI
-3302 VVNVNTVK
+3302 VNVNVK
-3310 DAEGRITGAG
+3310 KDKDDHVTGAG
-3320 NHRTEVEGNI
+3320 TNDTAIEGDI
-3330 SLGGGMD
+3330 SLVGRMD
-3337 SGANAEVNLGLNTKD
+3337 SDAKAEVNIGLNTKD
-3352 SYFKGD
+3352 SYFKGNIKIP
-3358 VAYLNASPNGQVNL
+3358 NASSDGHVNL

-3387 SSVNARITG
+3387 STVTAHLNSD
-3396 GASWTG
+3396 ASWTG
-3402 YSSGNNM
+3402 YSSGSAMNLDMN
-3409 HLSLQEGALWNNIGS
+3409 GTGLWNNAGA
-3424 SHISSLAG
+3424 SSLASISG
-3432 NQGLIDM
+3432 NGGLINM
-3439 SGDKAGTVEAG
+3439 SGDKAGTVSVQQYG
-3450 NYSGNTTVIY
+3450 GNTTLLY
-3460 RHEIKDNEGKDHA
+3460 RHEIVADAARAHA
-3473 SLYGN
+3473 DLYGN
-3478 KEASIMGGDFKITN
+3478 KAASIIGGDFKITD
-3492 AAENSTITLLT
+3492 AAADSAITLVT
-3503 DNAGVNTASTDY
+3503 DSTGVSTTSTDY
-3515 RDQNL
+3515 ADKNL
-3520 VYDLM
+3520 VNDLL

-3535 GYADGHLK
+3535 DYADGHLK

-3570 DEGKTAGEGYYKY
+3570 DKGKTAGEGYYKY

-3599 IDGSEDSRNNYRD
+3599 IDGSEDSRNTYRD

-3639 GVVHAKDNDVEVTTK
+3639 GVVHAKDNDVKVTTK
-3654 DWLHVTAKDDGV
+3654 DWLHVTAKDGGV

-3764 SISTNGTVL
+3764 SISTAGAVL

-3794 GITADGGTIYTAGT
+3794 GI
-3808 DVKGEALAKAKGTL
+3808 
-3822 SMTGGNAGAVTADG
+3822 TADG

-3871 KDSAIIAKLDK
+3871 KDSAITAKLDK
-3882 KDASIQGDIANEG
+3882 KDASIQGDIANKG

-3923 GSTWTGRSTNG
+3923 GSIWTGRSTNG

-3952 ASITGRNGT
+3952 ASLTGRNGT

-3999 TTISTADSGTTVNMV
+3999 TTIRTADSGTTVNMV

-4066 TSSSAFLRAENL
+4066 TSSSASLRAENL

-4256 VSAEYGKRFVRDD
+4256 ISAEYGKRFVRDD

>member
-97 PIGHGRYDSEIPM
+97 PIGHGQYDSEIPM

-136 AAGIYASGGTNLTIN
+136 AAGIYASGGTDLTIN

-380 VSDVVDYQDK
+380 ASDVVDYQDK
-390 TKKNTANTKGS
+390 TKKNTANTEGS

-476 ASGTTKIWYDHEG
+476 VSGTTKIWYDHEG

-634 QDGPEEVTA
+634 QDGPGEVTA

-658 KKLHA
+658 KKLHT
-663 AAHGNKSKYLETV
+663 AAHGNKSNYLETV
-676 YVQSNKAITV
+676 YVQPNKAITV

-707 DTKTKPSAVNGIGI
+707 DTKIEPKAVNGIGI

-764 DLTIHNVED
+764 DLTIHNVEN

-872 LTDDAQSVVNMN
+872 LTDDAESVVNMN

-897 NTTSTY
+897 KTTSTY

-962 YSGNKTVVYRH
+962 YFGNKTVVYRH

-1003 EGLKAGFK
+1003 EGIKAGFK

-1062 VGKEGEITFSDGT
+1062 VGKEGKITFSDGT

-1214 HMEGPVEISNIMTVG
+1214 HMEGPVEISNIMTAG

-1260 QGRGQNAAGIR
+1260 RGRGQNAAGIR

-1370 LVDCKDA
+1370 LEDFKDA

-1398 QYNDSYGPG
+1398 QYNDSHGPG
-1407 GNTMHDIGEFN
+1407 GNIMHDIGEFN

-1436 TGTLDTEKQV
+1436 TGTLDEDKQV

-1452 ASLHGGSDE
+1452 ASLHGGRDE

-1634 VDAGIVRKDGTYKFT
+1634 VDAGIARKDGTYKFT

-1695 ERLALIQSGQGKNL
+1695 EKLALIQSGQGKNL

-1868 CGTVNMNV
+1868 CGTINMNV
-1876 LKDVDGN
+1876 LKDADGN

-1963 EPYGSVE
+1963 EPYGSVV

-2165 EKTKGHYDFAEDSTI
+2165 EKTQGHYDFAKDSTI
-2180 TVTAGQYASLIGTVD
+2180 TVTAGQHASLIGTVD

-2226 TGLYKGN
+2226 TGLSKGN

-2272 TKASSDSRGIYAGG
+2272 TKASSDSHGIYAGG

-2291 MNGGLSNDVDTTAAS
+2291 MNGGLSNDVDTTAEF
-2306 YSALY
+2306 YSLY

-2323 DGKAGGGKVNLKGD
+2323 DGKASGGKVNLKGD

-2374 VYSTSTSGDDSSKGY
+2374 VYSTSTSDDDSSKGY

-2424 EGKSGIIVQ
+2424 EGKSG
-2433 KDRKDL
+2433 
-2439 TVDALSGHTEVRYE
+2439 
-2453 KLDGTGSLRIHKA
+2453 
-2466 EVGTS
+2466 
-2471 VVLAAVSDTK
+2471 
-2481 INTASHLAADYNK
+2481 
-2494 TGVGSALNALAQKL
+2494 
-2508 YYTGRDNKLAGTVE
+2508 
-2522 LVSAFGGTAVV
+2522 
-2533 SGTISY
+2533 
-2539 KPDGQGFY
+2539 
-2547 DYADAIDTITGI
+2547 
-2559 RKNNMNYVVSGILRD
+2559 
-2574 DGENYVFSGDDSVS
+2574 
-2588 VKDGNAVSID
+2588 
-2598 GNTGHKVNVRDEGHT
+2598 
-2613 LALSSGT
+2613 
-2620 SKEQGSSIAVSVN
+2620 
-2633 GGEAEITAK
+2633 
-2642 TLQVTAA
+2642 
-2649 GGNRRE
+2649 
-2655 GIHAA
+2655 
-2660 SGDASTPA
+2660 
-2668 RLTVNGNLDITAS
+2668 
-2681 DVNNQKKVTSIG
+2681 
-2693 IYAAGNADVV
+2693 
-2703 VNGNVNM
+2703 
-2710 KKDNLWAVSGKG
+2710 
-2722 SGFYSASGL
+2722 
-2731 YATSNMGTNSMGS
+2731 
-2744 SITVNGDTVMK
+2744 
-2755 VDGNGVFAN
+2755 
-2764 AGGSIV
+2764 
-2770 TLNGRTDIEVNKDT
+2770 
-2784 NLGYA
+2784 
-2789 ALRAEDGTINV
+2789 
-2800 NVNRDAKGAVTG
+2800 
-2812 AGTHDVVIKGNV
+2812 
-2824 AAETGAVNS
+2824 
-2833 VDKRGTLTQVNLGL
+2833 
-2847 STAGSSL
+2847 
-2854 TGTIYNGFPSE
+2854 
-2865 GKTEGSLTFK
+2865 
-2875 GETNLWLANGAVWN
+2875 
-2889 NEEYG
+2889 
-2894 KVINAWGGKAYTGSR
+2894 
-2909 VTNFYGKGGFILQN
+2909 FILQN

-2936 TTVIYRH
+2936 ITVIYRH

-2969 RITKADPHSS
+2969 HITKADPGSS
-2979 ITLVTD
+2979 ITLATD
-2985 ASGLNMGS
+2985 ASGLNIGS

-3041 LVEEKIS
+3041 LVEGKIS

-3053 VAGKEAGEG
+3053 VAGTEAGEG

-3094 RTGVLKDGT
+3094 RTGVLEEGT

-3120 LIAGGPWISKISA
+3120 LIAGGPWIRKISA

-3185 ESTGFGQTAAI
+3185 ESTGGGQTAAI

-3224 KIRNNVAVIK
+3224 KNMANVAVIK

-3310 DAEGRITGAG
+3310 NAEGRITGAG

-3337 SGANAEVNLGLNTKD
+3337 SGAKAEVNLGLNTKD

-3460 RHEIKDNEGKDHA
+3460 RHEIKDNEGRDHA

-3570 DEGKTAGEGYYKY
+3570 DKGKTAGEGYYKY

-3624 FTSKPAEVTASDHDD
+3624 FTYKPAEVTASDHDD
-3639 GVVHAKDNDVEVTTK
+3639 GVVHAKDNDVKVTTK
-3654 DWLHVTAKDDGV
+3654 DWLHVTAKDGGV
-3666 GMASENG
+3666 GMASENR

-3718 GTISADGTTD
+3718 GTIFADGTTD
-3728 MTTGEGKNA
+3728 MTAGEGKNA

-3764 SISTNGTVL
+3764 SISTAGAVL

-3780 KEGTI
+3780 KEGII

-3808 DVKGEALAKAKGTL
+3808 DVKGEALTKAKGTL

-3871 KDSAIIAKLDK
+3871 KDSAITAKLDK
-3882 KDASIQGDIANEG
+3882 KDASIQGDIANKG

-3923 GSTWTGRSTNG
+3923 GSIWTGRSTNG

-3952 ASITGRNGT
+3952 ASLTGRNGT

-3999 TTISTADSGTTVNMV
+3999 TTIRTADSGTTVNMV

-4066 TSSSAFLRAENL
+4066 TSSSASLRAENL

-4256 VSAEYGKRFVRDD
+4256 ISAEYGKRFVRDD

>member
-97 PIGHGRYDSEIPM
+97 PIGHGQYDSEIPM

-125 TSYNNGSLPYS
+125 TSYNNGSFPYS
-136 AAGIYASGGTNLTIN
+136 AAGIYASGGTDLTIN

-339 TDGTDGKTVKIPNFF
+339 TDGTDGKTVKIPTFF

-623 DGNVDVQVVET
+623 DGNVSVYAGEAQDALDSAVAALYVGDDEDASEESPMIVDIQGRTVQLKAGLDEGNEADEVAGISVGHLMNINLENS
-634 QDGPEEVTA
+634 GKAGSIHVTA
-643 VYNSTDAPMVVDLQG
+643 GTDEKGNATQAAGRVYGVDVGAGTLKASAAINIDGVTTEARVSGLAGVYTSAGGTAAFEDLSIKNIKSSKDTRGRSSGIYADGGHVTIAGRMDISDIAGSAIRALSGSTISTGEGNITAYPMAESDA
-658 KKLHA
+658 
-663 AAHGNKSKYLETV
+663 NKNIYAVNT
-676 YVQSNKAITV
+676 
-686 TDSKGTGKLTISA
+686 SKGT
-699 GIGENGEV
+699 V
-707 DTKTKPSAVNGIGI
+707 
-721 DSKGTFTSDVNVE
+721 
-734 ISGVKSSGT
+734 
-743 RGTYGIS
+743 
-750 MSSSDGNS
+750 
-758 TAIFNK
+758 
-764 DLTIHNVED
+764 
-773 SNKAGASVSGINLD
+773 
-787 GSTGSGS
+787 
-794 SSMTVKGKLDIAD
+794 
-807 VAGSA
+807 
-812 VKVMN
+812 
-817 GSVLTTSSASVKA
+817 
-830 AAPTADNTSNQYYAV
+830 
-845 NAVKGTINLNTG
+845 NLNTG
-857 DGITPGKLDVTGDIK
+857 EGITPGKLDVTGDIK

-917 SSWTHTTGLSG
+917 SSWNHTTGLSG

-933 EFAGSRISKLSGQGG
+933 KFAGSRISKLSGQGG

-1214 HMEGPVEISNIMTVG
+1214 HMEGPVEISNIMTAG

-1681 RGTIDTPSISTDEH
+1681 RGIIDTPSISTDEH

-1755 KVKSNMGGA
+1755 KVKSSMGGA

-1876 LKDVDGN
+1876 LKDADGN

-2110 ASSKSLKSGAISFSS
+2110 ASSKSLKSGTISFSS

-2165 EKTKGHYDFAEDSTI
+2165 EKTQGHYDFAKDSTI

-2195 AVNGPVTING
+2195 AVNGPVIING

-2226 TGLYKGN
+2226 TGLSKGN

-2272 TKASSDSRGIYAGG
+2272 TKASSYSRGIYAGG

-2374 VYSTSTSGDDSSKGY
+2374 VYSTSTSDDDSSKGY

-2433 KDRKDL
+2433 KDKKDL
-2439 TVDALSGHTEVRYE
+2439 TVDALSGHTEVRYA
-2453 KLDGTGSLRIHKA
+2453 KLDGTGSLRIRKA

-2598 GNTGHKVNVRDEGHT
+2598 GNTDHKVNIRDEGHT
-2613 LALSSGT
+2613 LALSSGI
-2620 SKEQGSSIAVSVN
+2620 SKEQGNSIAISVN

-2649 GGNRRE
+2649 GGDRRE

-2660 SGDASTPA
+2660 SDDASTPA

-2681 DVNNQKKVTSIG
+2681 DVNNQKKGTSIG

-2722 SGFYSASGL
+2722 FNFYGASGL
-2731 YATSNMGTNSMGS
+2731 NATSNMGMNSMGS

-2764 AGGSIV
+2764 VGGSIV
-2770 TLNGRTDIEVNKDT
+2770 TLNGRTDIEVNKNT

-2833 VDKRGTLTQVNLGL
+2833 MDKRGTLTQVNLGL

-2865 GKTEGSLTFK
+2865 GKTEGGLTFK

-2943 EVTDDSRREN
+2943 E
-2953 AELYGN
+2953 
-2959 KAVTVSGGKF
+2959 
-2969 RITKADPHSS
+2969 
-2979 ITLVTD
+2979 
-2985 ASGLNMGS
+2985 
-2993 RVYTDKNL
+2993 
-3001 VNDAL
+3001 
-3006 DKLANQLVYAG
+3006 
-3017 YEDKD
+3017 
-3022 LTGTVRIAE
+3022 
-3031 GLTSPSISKA
+3031 
-3041 LVEEKIS
+3041 
-3048 YYDGK
+3048 
-3053 VAGKEAGEG
+3053 
-3062 YYHYRVV
+3062 
-3069 NPDAQTVDAYS
+3069 
-3080 QAITGDSAVDKVYV
+3080 
-3094 RTGVLKDGT
+3094 
-3103 HDYTFT
+3103 
-3109 KPDTTI
+3109 
-3115 TVEKT
+3115 
-3120 LIAGGPWISKISA
+3120 
-3133 AVSGG
+3133 
-3138 DNHDAYLQ
+3138 
-3146 MNGNNL
+3146 
-3152 TVNTTSDTH
+3152 
-3161 TTGITAIG
+3161 
-3169 KGVVDL
+3169 
-3175 EDAGKVSVSA
+3175 
-3185 ESTGFGQTAAI
+3185 
-3196 FVNGGGTVKVHNG
+3196 
-3209 TGDLDSKVLTLRAKG
+3209 
-3224 KIRNNVAVIK
+3224 
-3234 AMNGIADAQS
+3234 
-3244 SIAID
+3244 
-3249 GLVDVLADGKNG
+3249 
-3261 SNEAVSIVASKAD
+3261 
-3274 IGGGS
+3274 
-3279 IKAVNGAAYA
+3279 
-3289 IRAYGEF
+3289 
-3296 NSANRA
+3296 
-3302 VVNVNTVK
+3302 
-3310 DAEGRITGAG
+3310 
-3320 NHRTEVEGNI
+3320 
-3330 SLGGGMD
+3330 
-3337 SGANAEVNLGLNTKD
+3337 
-3352 SYFKGD
+3352 
-3358 VAYLNASPNGQVNL
+3358 
-3372 YMGNGA
+3372 
-3378 SWTGNNLSG
+3378 
-3387 SSVNARITG
+3387 
-3396 GASWTG
+3396 
-3402 YSSGNNM
+3402 
-3409 HLSLQEGALWNNIGS
+3409 
-3424 SHISSLAG
+3424 
-3432 NQGLIDM
+3432 
-3439 SGDKAGTVEAG
+3439 
-3450 NYSGNTTVIY
+3450 
-3460 RHEIKDNEGKDHA
+3460 IKDNKGRDHA
-3473 SLYGN
+3473 LLYGN

-3560 MGDISFYTDK
+3560 MGDISFYTEK

-3583 DLVYPSEQ
+3583 NLVYPSEQ

-3624 FTSKPAEVTASDHDD
+3624 FTSKTAEVTASDHDD
-3639 GVVHAKDNDVEVTTK
+3639 GVVHAKDNDVKVTTK
-3654 DWLHVTAKDDGV
+3654 DWLHVTAKDGGV
-3666 GMASENG
+3666 GMASENR

-3764 SISTNGTVL
+3764 SISTAGAVL
-3773 KGAATAS
+3773 KGAAIAS

-3794 GITADGGTIYTAGT
+3794 GITADGGTIYTAGN

-3836 GSASTDGTAV
+3836 GRASTDGTAV

-3871 KDSAIIAKLDK
+3871 KDSAITAKLDK

-3923 GSTWTGRSTNG
+3923 GSIWTGRSTNG
-3934 NTTVELAGTWKQ
+3934 NTTMELAGTWKQ

-3952 ASITGRNGT
+3952 ASLTGRNGT

-3999 TTISTADSGTTVNMV
+3999 TTIRTADSGTTVNMV

-4056 KGTLKIAEGL
+4056 KGTLKIVEGL
-4066 TSSSAFLRAENL
+4066 TSSSASLRAENL

-4256 VSAEYGKRFVRDD
+4256 ISAEYGKRFVRDD

>member
-54 GDYHDVLTRDNSNPK
+54 GDYHDVLTRDNSNLQ

-339 TDGTDGKTVKIPNFF
+339 TDGTDGKTVKIPTFF

-380 VSDVVDYQDK
+380 ASDVVDYQDK
-390 TKKNTANTKGS
+390 TKKNTANTEGS

-600 TAEYKNGPIMTSE
+600 TAEYKNGSIMTSE

-634 QDGPEEVTA
+634 QDGPGEVTA

-663 AAHGNKSKYLETV
+663 AAHGNKSNYLETV

-707 DTKTKPSAVNGIGI
+707 DTKTKPRAVNGIGI

-764 DLTIHNVED
+764 DLTIHNVEN
-773 SNKAGASVSGINLD
+773 SNKAGTSVSGINLD

-807 VAGSA
+807 IAGSA

-817 GSVLTTSSASVKA
+817 GSVLTTSFASVKA

-933 EFAGSRISKLSGQGG
+933 GFAGSRISKLSGQGG

-1003 EGLKAGFK
+1003 EGIKAGFK

-1108 ETRKDEEGTVYVK
+1108 ETRKDEEGTVYLK

-1214 HMEGPVEISNIMTVG
+1214 HMEGPVEISNIMTAG

-1353 YVTDQ
+1353 YVTGQ
-1358 YGKKVVEYTGGA
+1358 YGRKVVEYTGGA
-1370 LVDCKDA
+1370 LVDWEDA

-1398 QYNDSYGPG
+1398 QYNDSYGTG

-1521 GLSSRWK
+1521 GLSSGWK

-1565 IADGLTVSSKVFK
+1565 IADGLTASSKALK

-1634 VDAGIVRKDGTYKFT
+1634 VDAGIARKDGTYKFT

-1664 DARKDVVIDAAG
+1664 DAREDVVIDAAG

-1746 GNVDVTSTS
+1746 GTLDVTSTS
-1755 KVKSNMGGA
+1755 KVKSSMGGA

-1789 AVDSD
+1789 AVDAD

-1804 GILSTSVWGADLNQ
+1804 GILSTSGWGADLNQ

-1876 LKDVDGN
+1876 LKDADGN

-2083 NKLAQKLFYTANDGH
+2083 NKLAQKLFYTANDGN
-2098 LAGTVKIADGLT
+2098 LTGKVKIAEGLT
-2110 ASSKSLKSGAISFSS
+2110 ASSKSLKTGDIFFST

-2130 KVKGQGFYEYE
+2130 KIAGQGYYDYK
-2141 PASDDV
+2141 PASDAELSDS
-2147 LTDPITGGM
+2147 ITGGL
-2156 DKKYVNIGV
+2156 DKKYVNLGI
-2165 EKTKGHYDFAEDSTI
+2165 EKEKGKYTFTESTNI
-2180 TVTAGQYASLIGTVD
+2180 VVDGTNSYMSPSGTVESTGG
-2195 AVNGPVTING
+2195 NVTILAKNVDL
-2205 KGTTLSLINDQKG
+2205 KLVNRQKG
-2218 SNVARAVS
+2218 SNYSRTVS
-2226 TGLYKGN
+2226 TGMMGGHDISIEAGKL
-2233 DVSITAD
+2233 DLVSET
-2240 RLNLDAR
+2240 
-2247 TSGFRAQGIYA
+2247 TGFRAYGIYNTGKNINI
-2258 DKGTVYVNADTHIS
+2258 DADTHVS
-2272 TKASSDSRGIYAGG
+2272 AKASNYSRSVYASGG
-2286 SSVIH
+2286 MITLL
-2291 MNGGLSNDVDTTAAS
+2291 GGFSNDVDTNAGEFAS
-2306 YSALY
+2306 LY
-2311 ADGNGRITVNMK
+2311 AENDSTISVNVK
-2323 DGKAGGGKVNLKGD
+2323 DRNVAGAKVNLQGSL
-2337 IYTESITS
+2337 YTES
-2345 EDDYYDESSENSTVD
+2345 
-2360 MALSGKESSWHGRS
+2360 K
-2374 VYSTSTSGDDSSKGY
+2374 SGDDDYDDDSYSISTVNLGLTGADSSWTGRSTYTKAESSTY
-2389 GDFNLILDDGAVWT
+2389 GNFNLHLTDGAQW
-2403 NEKVGSGMDAGSH
+2403 NNRKIGNDEKSGFSGSH
-2416 VTKLTGGA
+2416 VT
-2424 EGKSGIIVQ
+2424 S
-2433 KDRKDL
+2433 
-2439 TVDALSGHTEVRYE
+2439 
-2453 KLDGTGSLRIHKA
+2453 
-2466 EVGTS
+2466 
-2471 VVLAAVSDTK
+2471 
-2481 INTASHLAADYNK
+2481 
-2494 TGVGSALNALAQKL
+2494 
-2508 YYTGRDNKLAGTVE
+2508 
-2522 LVSAFGGTAVV
+2522 
-2533 SGTISY
+2533 
-2539 KPDGQGFY
+2539 
-2547 DYADAIDTITGI
+2547 
-2559 RKNNMNYVVSGILRD
+2559 
-2574 DGENYVFSGDDSVS
+2574 
-2588 VKDGNAVSID
+2588 
-2598 GNTGHKVNVRDEGHT
+2598 
-2613 LALSSGT
+2613 
-2620 SKEQGSSIAVSVN
+2620 
-2633 GGEAEITAK
+2633 
-2642 TLQVTAA
+2642 
-2649 GGNRRE
+2649 
-2655 GIHAA
+2655 
-2660 SGDASTPA
+2660 
-2668 RLTVNGNLDITAS
+2668 
-2681 DVNNQKKVTSIG
+2681 
-2693 IYAAGNADVV
+2693 
-2703 VNGNVNM
+2703 
-2710 KKDNLWAVSGKG
+2710 
-2722 SGFYSASGL
+2722 
-2731 YATSNMGTNSMGS
+2731 
-2744 SITVNGDTVMK
+2744 
-2755 VDGNGVFAN
+2755 
-2764 AGGSIV
+2764 
-2770 TLNGRTDIEVNKDT
+2770 
-2784 NLGYA
+2784 
-2789 ALRAEDGTINV
+2789 
-2800 NVNRDAKGAVTG
+2800 
-2812 AGTHDVVIKGNV
+2812 
-2824 AAETGAVNS
+2824 
-2833 VDKRGTLTQVNLGL
+2833 
-2847 STAGSSL
+2847 
-2854 TGTIYNGFPSE
+2854 
-2865 GKTEGSLTFK
+2865 
-2875 GETNLWLANGAVWN
+2875 
-2889 NEEYG
+2889 
-2894 KVINAWGGKAYTGSR
+2894 
-2909 VTNFYGKGGFILQN
+2909 FYGKGGFIYQ
-2923 DKNPIAVDHYSGD
+2923 DDTKPITIDDYNGD
-2936 TTVIYRH
+2936 TTVVYKHTVKEDTTR
-2943 EVTDDSRREN
+2943 DK
-2953 AELYGN
+2953 AAMYGN
-2959 KAVTVSGGKF
+2959 RSISVTGGEFKV
-2969 RITKADPHSS
+2969 TKAESGS
-2979 ITLVTD
+2979 TITLVTD
-2985 ASGLNMGS
+2985 REGLDTSNS
-2993 RVYTDKNL
+2993 TYTDKNL

-3006 DKLANQLVYAG
+3006 DKLANKLIYTGYA
-3017 YEDKD
+3017 DKN
-3022 LTGTVRIAE
+3022 LTGKVSIAE
-3031 GLTSPSISKA
+3031 GLTAASVTKSLAGGDISW
-3041 LVEEKIS
+3041 
-3048 YYDGK
+3048 YDGS
-3053 VAGKEAGEG
+3053 KEGTVAGEG
-3062 YYHYRVV
+3062 YYDYHLAY
-3069 NPDAQTVDAYS
+3069 PDSQTTDSYS
-3080 QAITGDSAVDKVYV
+3080 EAITGDSSVDKGYV
-3094 RTGVLKDGT
+3094 ETGVLKDGT
-3103 HDYTFT
+3103 HDYSFT
-3109 KPDTTI
+3109 KPSTTI
-3115 TVEKT
+3115 TVGKT
-3120 LIAGGPWISKISA
+3120 LIDGGPWVPKISA

-3138 DNHDAYLQ
+3138 GKSHEANLDLH
-3146 MNGNNL
+3146 GNSM
-3152 TVNTTSDTH
+3152 TIKTTTDTH

-3169 KGVVDL
+3169 AGSVDVAN
-3175 EDAGKVSVSA
+3175 AGKISVSA
-3185 ESTGFGQTAAI
+3185 ESTGGGQTAAI
-3196 FVNGGGTVKVHNG
+3196 FVNGGGTVKIHNG
-3209 TGDLDSKVLTLRAKG
+3209 GSNAADKVITLRAKG
-3224 KIRNNVAVIK
+3224 SNKYNVAVLK
-3234 AMNGIADAQS
+3234 AMNGVRDAQS
-3244 SIAID
+3244 TVAID
-3249 GLVDVLADGKNG
+3249 GLVDILADGNDG
-3261 SNEAVSIVASKAD
+3261 SNEAVSAVASKVD
-3274 IGGGS
+3274 IGGGI

-3289 IRAYGEF
+3289 IRGYGEF
-3296 NSANRA
+3296 ASSNKAI
-3302 VVNVNTVK
+3302 VNVNVK
-3310 DAEGRITGAG
+3310 RDKDDHVTGAG
-3320 NHRTEVEGNI
+3320 TNDTAIEGEI
-3330 SLGGGMD
+3330 SLVGRMD
-3337 SGANAEVNLGLNTKD
+3337 SDAKAEVNIGLNTKD
-3352 SYFKGD
+3352 SYFKGNIKIP
-3358 VAYLNASPNGQVNL
+3358 NASSDGHVNL

-3387 SSVNARITG
+3387 STVTAHLNSD
-3396 GASWTG
+3396 ASWTG
-3402 YSSGNNM
+3402 YSSGSAMNLDMN
-3409 HLSLQEGALWNNIGS
+3409 GTGLWNNAGA
-3424 SHISSLAG
+3424 SSLASISG
-3432 NQGLIDM
+3432 NGGLINM
-3439 SGDKAGTVEAG
+3439 SGDKAGTVSVQQYG
-3450 NYSGNTTVIY
+3450 GNTTLLY
-3460 RHEIKDNEGKDHA
+3460 RHEIVADAARAHA
-3473 SLYGN
+3473 DLYGN
-3478 KEASIMGGDFKITN
+3478 KAASIIGGDFKITD
-3492 AAENSTITLLT
+3492 AAADSAITLVT
-3503 DNAGVNTASTDY
+3503 DSTGVSTTSTDY
-3515 RDQNL
+3515 ADKNL
-3520 VYDLM
+3520 VNDLL

-3535 GYADGHLK
+3535 DYADGHLK

-3570 DEGKTAGEGYYKY
+3570 DKGKTAGEGYYKY

-3599 IDGSEDSRNNYRD
+3599 IDGSEDSRNTYRD

-3624 FTSKPAEVTASDHDD
+3624 FTSKPAEVTASDHDN
-3639 GVVHAKDNDVEVTTK
+3639 GVVHAKDNDVKVTTK
-3654 DWLHVTAKDDGV
+3654 DWLHVTAKDGGV

-3764 SISTNGTVL
+3764 SISTAGAVL
-3773 KGAATAS
+3773 KGATTAS

-3846 KGLLSAKNGGSITMT
+3846 KGILSAKNGGSITMT

-3871 KDSAIIAKLDK
+3871 KDSAITAKLDK
-3882 KDASIQGDIANEG
+3882 KDASIQGDIANKG

-3923 GSTWTGRSTNG
+3923 GSIWTGRSTNG

-3952 ASITGRNGT
+3952 ASLTGRNGT

-3977 AGTLNLLYSHS
+3977 AGALNLLYSHS

-3999 TTISTADSGTTVNMV
+3999 TTIRTADSGTTVNMV

-4056 KGTLKIAEGL
+4056 KGTLKIVEGL
-4066 TSSSAFLRAENL
+4066 TSNSASLRAENL

-4256 VSAEYGKRFVRDD
+4256 ISAEYGKRFVRDD

>member
-1 MYSYWKRHS
+1 MPGVMYSYWKRHS

-54 GDYHDVLTRDNSNPK
+54 GDYHDVLTRDNSNLK

-168 FVYGIDVPMAA
+168 FVYGIDVPLAA

-240 GSYIDVN
+240 GSSIDVN

-339 TDGTDGKTVKIPNFF
+339 TDGTDGKTVKIPTFF

-623 DGNVDVQVVET
+623 DGNVSVYAGEAQDALDSAVAALYVGDDEDASEESPMIVDIQGRTVQLKAGLDEGNEADEVAGISVGHLMNINLENS
-634 QDGPEEVTA
+634 GKAGSIHVTA
-643 VYNSTDAPMVVDLQG
+643 GTDEKGNATQAAGRVYGVDVGAGTLKASAAINIDGVTTEARVSGLAGVYTSAGGTAAFEDLSIKNIKSSKDTRGRSSGIYADGGHVTIAGRMDISDIAGSAIRALSGSTISTGEGNITAYPMAESDA
-658 KKLHA
+658 
-663 AAHGNKSKYLETV
+663 NKNIYAVNT
-676 YVQSNKAITV
+676 
-686 TDSKGTGKLTISA
+686 SKGT
-699 GIGENGEV
+699 V
-707 DTKTKPSAVNGIGI
+707 
-721 DSKGTFTSDVNVE
+721 
-734 ISGVKSSGT
+734 
-743 RGTYGIS
+743 
-750 MSSSDGNS
+750 
-758 TAIFNK
+758 
-764 DLTIHNVED
+764 
-773 SNKAGASVSGINLD
+773 
-787 GSTGSGS
+787 
-794 SSMTVKGKLDIAD
+794 
-807 VAGSA
+807 
-812 VKVMN
+812 
-817 GSVLTTSSASVKA
+817 
-830 AAPTADNTSNQYYAV
+830 
-845 NAVKGTINLNTG
+845 NLNTG
-857 DGITPGKLDVTGDIK
+857 EGITPGKLDVTGDIK

-917 SSWTHTTGLSG
+917 SSWNHTTGLSG

-933 EFAGSRISKLSGQGG
+933 KFAGSRISKLSGQGG

-1214 HMEGPVEISNIMTVG
+1214 HMEGPVEISNIMTAG

-1246 DGTLTVKNVSGKRE
+1246 DGTLNVKNVSGKRE

-1436 TGTLDTEKQV
+1436 TGTLDEDKQV

-1471 EDPIFVENYSGY
+1471 EDPIFIENYSGH
-1483 ERVFYEHEKDDPAS
+1483 ERVFYEHKKDDPAS

-1565 IADGLTVSSKVFK
+1565 IADGLTVSSKVLK

-1664 DARKDVVIDAAG
+1664 DAREDVVIDAAG

-1755 KVKSNMGGA
+1755 KVKSSVGGA

-1789 AVDSD
+1789 AVDAD

-1876 LKDVDGN
+1876 LKDADGN

-1985 VSNFHGGSSEA
+1985 VSNFRGGSSEA

-2083 NKLAQKLFYTANDGH
+2083 NKLAQKLFYTANDGN
-2098 LAGTVKIADGLT
+2098 LTGKVKIAEGLT
-2110 ASSKSLKSGAISFSS
+2110 ASSKSLKTGDIFFST

-2130 KVKGQGFYEYE
+2130 KIAGQGYYDYK
-2141 PASDDV
+2141 PASDAELSDS
-2147 LTDPITGGM
+2147 ITGGL
-2156 DKKYVNIGV
+2156 DKKYVNLGI
-2165 EKTKGHYDFAEDSTI
+2165 EKEKGKYTFTESTNI
-2180 TVTAGQYASLIGTVD
+2180 VVDGTNSYMSPSGTVESTGG
-2195 AVNGPVTING
+2195 NVTILAKNVDL
-2205 KGTTLSLINDQKG
+2205 KLVNRQKG
-2218 SNVARAVS
+2218 SNYSRTVS
-2226 TGLYKGN
+2226 TGMMGGHDISIEAGKL
-2233 DVSITAD
+2233 DLVSET
-2240 RLNLDAR
+2240 
-2247 TSGFRAQGIYA
+2247 TGFRAYGIYNTGKNINI
-2258 DKGTVYVNADTHIS
+2258 DADTHVS
-2272 TKASSDSRGIYAGG
+2272 TKASNYSRSVYASGG
-2286 SSVIH
+2286 MITLL
-2291 MNGGLSNDVDTTAAS
+2291 GGFSNDVDTNAGEFAS
-2306 YSALY
+2306 LY
-2311 ADGNGRITVNMK
+2311 AENDSTISVNVK
-2323 DGKAGGGKVNLKGD
+2323 DRNVAGAKVNLQGSL
-2337 IYTESITS
+2337 YTES
-2345 EDDYYDESSENSTVD
+2345 
-2360 MALSGKESSWHGRS
+2360 K
-2374 VYSTSTSGDDSSKGY
+2374 SGDDDYDDDSYSISTVNLGLTGADSSWTGRSTYTKAESSTY
-2389 GDFNLILDDGAVWT
+2389 GNFNLHLTDGAQW
-2403 NEKVGSGMDAGSH
+2403 NNRKIGNDEKSGFSGSH
-2416 VTKLTGGA
+2416 VT
-2424 EGKSGIIVQ
+2424 S
-2433 KDRKDL
+2433 
-2439 TVDALSGHTEVRYE
+2439 
-2453 KLDGTGSLRIHKA
+2453 
-2466 EVGTS
+2466 
-2471 VVLAAVSDTK
+2471 
-2481 INTASHLAADYNK
+2481 
-2494 TGVGSALNALAQKL
+2494 
-2508 YYTGRDNKLAGTVE
+2508 
-2522 LVSAFGGTAVV
+2522 
-2533 SGTISY
+2533 
-2539 KPDGQGFY
+2539 
-2547 DYADAIDTITGI
+2547 
-2559 RKNNMNYVVSGILRD
+2559 
-2574 DGENYVFSGDDSVS
+2574 
-2588 VKDGNAVSID
+2588 
-2598 GNTGHKVNVRDEGHT
+2598 
-2613 LALSSGT
+2613 
-2620 SKEQGSSIAVSVN
+2620 
-2633 GGEAEITAK
+2633 
-2642 TLQVTAA
+2642 
-2649 GGNRRE
+2649 
-2655 GIHAA
+2655 
-2660 SGDASTPA
+2660 
-2668 RLTVNGNLDITAS
+2668 
-2681 DVNNQKKVTSIG
+2681 
-2693 IYAAGNADVV
+2693 
-2703 VNGNVNM
+2703 
-2710 KKDNLWAVSGKG
+2710 
-2722 SGFYSASGL
+2722 
-2731 YATSNMGTNSMGS
+2731 
-2744 SITVNGDTVMK
+2744 
-2755 VDGNGVFAN
+2755 
-2764 AGGSIV
+2764 
-2770 TLNGRTDIEVNKDT
+2770 
-2784 NLGYA
+2784 
-2789 ALRAEDGTINV
+2789 
-2800 NVNRDAKGAVTG
+2800 
-2812 AGTHDVVIKGNV
+2812 
-2824 AAETGAVNS
+2824 
-2833 VDKRGTLTQVNLGL
+2833 
-2847 STAGSSL
+2847 
-2854 TGTIYNGFPSE
+2854 
-2865 GKTEGSLTFK
+2865 
-2875 GETNLWLANGAVWN
+2875 
-2889 NEEYG
+2889 
-2894 KVINAWGGKAYTGSR
+2894 
-2909 VTNFYGKGGFILQN
+2909 FYGKGGFIYQ
-2923 DKNPIAVDHYSGD
+2923 DDTKPITIDDYNGD
-2936 TTVIYRH
+2936 TTVVYKHTVKEDTTR
-2943 EVTDDSRREN
+2943 DK
-2953 AELYGN
+2953 AAMYGN
-2959 KAVTVSGGKF
+2959 RSISVTGGEFKV
-2969 RITKADPHSS
+2969 TKAESGS
-2979 ITLVTD
+2979 TITLVTD
-2985 ASGLNMGS
+2985 REGLDTSNS
-2993 RVYTDKNL
+2993 TYTDKNL

-3006 DKLANQLVYAG
+3006 DKLANKLIYTGYA
-3017 YEDKD
+3017 DKN
-3022 LTGTVRIAE
+3022 LTGKVSIAE
-3031 GLTSPSISKA
+3031 GLTAASVTKSLAGGDISW
-3041 LVEEKIS
+3041 
-3048 YYDGK
+3048 YDGS
-3053 VAGKEAGEG
+3053 KEGTVAGEG
-3062 YYHYRVV
+3062 YYDYHLAY
-3069 NPDAQTVDAYS
+3069 PDSQTTDSYS
-3080 QAITGDSAVDKVYV
+3080 EAITGNSSVDKGYV
-3094 RTGVLKDGT
+3094 ETGVLKDGT
-3103 HDYTFT
+3103 HDYSFT
-3109 KPDTTI
+3109 KPSTTI
-3115 TVEKT
+3115 TVGKT
-3120 LIAGGPWISKISA
+3120 LIDGGPWVPKISA

-3138 DNHDAYLQ
+3138 GKSHEANLDLH
-3146 MNGNNL
+3146 GNSM
-3152 TVNTTSDTH
+3152 TIKTTTDTH

-3169 KGVVDL
+3169 AGSVDVAN
-3175 EDAGKVSVSA
+3175 AGKISVSA
-3185 ESTGFGQTAAI
+3185 ESTGGGQTAAI
-3196 FVNGGGTVKVHNG
+3196 FVNGGGTVKIHNG
-3209 TGDLDSKVLTLRAKG
+3209 GSNAADKVITLRAKG
-3224 KIRNNVAVIK
+3224 SNKYNVAVLK
-3234 AMNGIADAQS
+3234 AMNGVRDAQS
-3244 SIAID
+3244 TVAID
-3249 GLVDVLADGKNG
+3249 GLVDILADGNDG
-3261 SNEAVSIVASKAD
+3261 SNEAVSAVASKVD
-3274 IGGGS
+3274 IGGGI

-3289 IRAYGEF
+3289 IRGYGEF
-3296 NSANRA
+3296 ASSNKAI
-3302 VVNVNTVK
+3302 VNVNVK
-3310 DAEGRITGAG
+3310 KDKDDHVTGAG
-3320 NHRTEVEGNI
+3320 TNDTAIEGDI
-3330 SLGGGMD
+3330 SLVGRMD
-3337 SGANAEVNLGLNTKD
+3337 SDAKAEVNIGLNTKD
-3352 SYFKGD
+3352 SYFKGNIKIP
-3358 VAYLNASPNGQVNL
+3358 NASSDGHVNL

-3387 SSVNARITG
+3387 STVTAHLNSD
-3396 GASWTG
+3396 ASWTG
-3402 YSSGNNM
+3402 YSSGSAMNLDMN
-3409 HLSLQEGALWNNIGS
+3409 GTGLWNNAGA
-3424 SHISSLAG
+3424 SSLASISG
-3432 NQGLIDM
+3432 NGGLINM
-3439 SGDKAGTVEAG
+3439 SGDKAGTVSVQQYG
-3450 NYSGNTTVIY
+3450 GNTTLLY
-3460 RHEIKDNEGKDHA
+3460 RHEIVADAARAHA
-3473 SLYGN
+3473 DLYGN
-3478 KEASIMGGDFKITN
+3478 KAASIIGGDFKITD
-3492 AAENSTITLLT
+3492 AAADSAITLVT
-3503 DNAGVNTASTDY
+3503 DSTGVSTTSTDY
-3515 RDQNL
+3515 ADKNL
-3520 VYDLM
+3520 VNDLL

-3535 GYADGHLK
+3535 DYADGHLK

-3570 DEGKTAGEGYYKY
+3570 DKGKTAGEGYYKY

-3599 IDGSEDSRNNYRD
+3599 IDGSEDSRNTYRD

-3639 GVVHAKDNDVEVTTK
+3639 GVVHAKDNDVKVTTK
-3654 DWLHVTAKDDGV
+3654 DWLHVTAKDGGV

-3764 SISTNGTVL
+3764 SISTAGAVL

-3794 GITADGGTIYTAGT
+3794 GI
-3808 DVKGEALAKAKGTL
+3808 
-3822 SMTGGNAGAVTADG
+3822 TADG

-3871 KDSAIIAKLDK
+3871 KDSAITAKLDK

-3923 GSTWTGRSTNG
+3923 GSIWTGRSTNG
-3934 NTTVELAGTWKQ
+3934 NTTMELAGTWKQ

-3952 ASITGRNGT
+3952 ASLTGRNGT

-3988 AEDPTTFYGGD
+3988 AEDPTTFYSGD
-3999 TTISTADSGTTVNMV
+3999 TTIRTAGSGTTVNMV

-4056 KGTLKIAEGL
+4056 KGTLKIVEGL
-4066 TSSSAFLRAENL
+4066 TSNSASLRAENL

-4256 VSAEYGKRFVRDD
+4256 ISAEYGKRFVRDD

>member
-97 PIGHGRYDSEIPM
+97 PIGHGQYDSEIPM

-125 TSYNNGSLPYS
+125 TSYNNGSFPYS
-136 AAGIYASGGTNLTIN
+136 AAGIYASGGTDLTIN

-339 TDGTDGKTVKIPNFF
+339 TDGTDGKTVKIPTFF

-623 DGNVDVQVVET
+623 DGNVSVYAGEAQDALDSAVAALYVGDDEDASEESPMIVDIQGRTVQLKAGLDEGNEADEVAGISVGHLMNINLENS
-634 QDGPEEVTA
+634 GKAGSIHVTA
-643 VYNSTDAPMVVDLQG
+643 GTDEKGNATQAAGRVYGVDVGAGTLKASAAINIDGVTTEARVSGLAGVYTSAGGTAAFEDLSIKNIKSSKDTRGRSSGIYADGGHVTIAGRMDISDIAGSAIRALSGSTISTGEGNITAYPMAESDA
-658 KKLHA
+658 
-663 AAHGNKSKYLETV
+663 NKNIYAVNT
-676 YVQSNKAITV
+676 
-686 TDSKGTGKLTISA
+686 SKGT
-699 GIGENGEV
+699 V
-707 DTKTKPSAVNGIGI
+707 
-721 DSKGTFTSDVNVE
+721 
-734 ISGVKSSGT
+734 
-743 RGTYGIS
+743 
-750 MSSSDGNS
+750 
-758 TAIFNK
+758 
-764 DLTIHNVED
+764 
-773 SNKAGASVSGINLD
+773 
-787 GSTGSGS
+787 
-794 SSMTVKGKLDIAD
+794 
-807 VAGSA
+807 
-812 VKVMN
+812 
-817 GSVLTTSSASVKA
+817 
-830 AAPTADNTSNQYYAV
+830 
-845 NAVKGTINLNTG
+845 NLNTG
-857 DGITPGKLDVTGDIK
+857 EGITPGKLDVTGDIK

-917 SSWTHTTGLSG
+917 SSWNHTTGLSG

-933 EFAGSRISKLSGQGG
+933 KFAGSRISKLSGQGG

-1003 EGLKAGFK
+1003 EGIKAGFK

-1214 HMEGPVEISNIMTVG
+1214 HMEGPVEISNIMTAG

-1589 VTSGAAKEAGWGHVQ
+1589 VSSGAAKEAGWGHVQ

-1664 DARKDVVIDAAG
+1664 DAREDVVIDAAG

-1755 KVKSNMGGA
+1755 KVKSSMGGA

-1789 AVDSD
+1789 AVDAD

-1876 LKDVDGN
+1876 LKDADGN

-2042 ITIEKAAEGSGIT
+2042 ITIQKAAEGSGIT

-2110 ASSKSLKSGAISFSS
+2110 ASSKSLKSGTISFSS

-2165 EKTKGHYDFAEDSTI
+2165 EKTQGHYDFAKDSTI

-2195 AVNGPVTING
+2195 AVNGPVIING

-2226 TGLYKGN
+2226 TGLSKGN

-2272 TKASSDSRGIYAGG
+2272 TKASSYSRGIYAGG

-2374 VYSTSTSGDDSSKGY
+2374 VYSTSTSDDDSSKGY

-2433 KDRKDL
+2433 KDKKDL
-2439 TVDALSGHTEVRYE
+2439 TVDALSGHTEVRYA
-2453 KLDGTGSLRIHKA
+2453 KLDGTGSLRIRKA

-2598 GNTGHKVNVRDEGHT
+2598 GNTDHKVNIRDEGHT
-2613 LALSSGT
+2613 LALSSGI
-2620 SKEQGSSIAVSVN
+2620 SKEQGNSIAISVN

-2649 GGNRRE
+2649 GGDRRE

-2660 SGDASTPA
+2660 SDDASTPA

-2681 DVNNQKKVTSIG
+2681 DVNNQKKGTSIG

-2722 SGFYSASGL
+2722 FNFYGASGL
-2731 YATSNMGTNSMGS
+2731 NATSNMGMNSMGS

-2764 AGGSIV
+2764 VGGSIV
-2770 TLNGRTDIEVNKDT
+2770 TLNGRTDIEVNKNT

-2833 VDKRGTLTQVNLGL
+2833 MDKRGTLTQVNLGL

-2865 GKTEGSLTFK
+2865 GKTEGGLTFK

-2943 EVTDDSRREN
+2943 E
-2953 AELYGN
+2953 
-2959 KAVTVSGGKF
+2959 
-2969 RITKADPHSS
+2969 
-2979 ITLVTD
+2979 
-2985 ASGLNMGS
+2985 
-2993 RVYTDKNL
+2993 
-3001 VNDAL
+3001 
-3006 DKLANQLVYAG
+3006 
-3017 YEDKD
+3017 
-3022 LTGTVRIAE
+3022 
-3031 GLTSPSISKA
+3031 
-3041 LVEEKIS
+3041 
-3048 YYDGK
+3048 
-3053 VAGKEAGEG
+3053 
-3062 YYHYRVV
+3062 
-3069 NPDAQTVDAYS
+3069 
-3080 QAITGDSAVDKVYV
+3080 
-3094 RTGVLKDGT
+3094 
-3103 HDYTFT
+3103 
-3109 KPDTTI
+3109 
-3115 TVEKT
+3115 
-3120 LIAGGPWISKISA
+3120 
-3133 AVSGG
+3133 
-3138 DNHDAYLQ
+3138 
-3146 MNGNNL
+3146 
-3152 TVNTTSDTH
+3152 
-3161 TTGITAIG
+3161 
-3169 KGVVDL
+3169 
-3175 EDAGKVSVSA
+3175 
-3185 ESTGFGQTAAI
+3185 
-3196 FVNGGGTVKVHNG
+3196 
-3209 TGDLDSKVLTLRAKG
+3209 
-3224 KIRNNVAVIK
+3224 
-3234 AMNGIADAQS
+3234 
-3244 SIAID
+3244 
-3249 GLVDVLADGKNG
+3249 
-3261 SNEAVSIVASKAD
+3261 
-3274 IGGGS
+3274 
-3279 IKAVNGAAYA
+3279 
-3289 IRAYGEF
+3289 
-3296 NSANRA
+3296 
-3302 VVNVNTVK
+3302 
-3310 DAEGRITGAG
+3310 
-3320 NHRTEVEGNI
+3320 
-3330 SLGGGMD
+3330 
-3337 SGANAEVNLGLNTKD
+3337 
-3352 SYFKGD
+3352 
-3358 VAYLNASPNGQVNL
+3358 
-3372 YMGNGA
+3372 
-3378 SWTGNNLSG
+3378 
-3387 SSVNARITG
+3387 
-3396 GASWTG
+3396 
-3402 YSSGNNM
+3402 
-3409 HLSLQEGALWNNIGS
+3409 
-3424 SHISSLAG
+3424 
-3432 NQGLIDM
+3432 
-3439 SGDKAGTVEAG
+3439 
-3450 NYSGNTTVIY
+3450 
-3460 RHEIKDNEGKDHA
+3460 IKDNKGRDHA
-3473 SLYGN
+3473 LLYGN

-3560 MGDISFYTDK
+3560 MGDISFYTEK

-3583 DLVYPSEQ
+3583 NLVYPSEQ

-3624 FTSKPAEVTASDHDD
+3624 FTSKTAEVTASDHDD
-3639 GVVHAKDNDVEVTTK
+3639 GVVHAKDNDVKVTTK
-3654 DWLHVTAKDDGV
+3654 DWLHVTAKDGGV
-3666 GMASENG
+3666 GMASENR

-3764 SISTNGTVL
+3764 SISTAGAVL
-3773 KGAATAS
+3773 KGAAIAS

-3794 GITADGGTIYTAGT
+3794 GITADGGTIYTAGN

-3836 GSASTDGTAV
+3836 GRASTDGTAV

-3871 KDSAIIAKLDK
+3871 KDSAITAKLDK
-3882 KDASIQGDIANEG
+3882 KDASIQGDIANKG

-3923 GSTWTGRSTNG
+3923 GSIWTGRSTNG

-3952 ASITGRNGT
+3952 ASLTGRNGT

-3999 TTISTADSGTTVNMV
+3999 TTIRTADSGTTVNMI

-4066 TSSSAFLRAENL
+4066 TSSSASLRAENL

-4256 VSAEYGKRFVRDD
+4256 ISAEYGKRFVRDD

>member
-1 MYSYWKRHS
+1 MPGVMYSYWKRHS

-17 LLSLAAGTLFMGS
+17 LLSLATGTLFMGG

-54 GDYHDVLTRDNSNPK
+54 GDYHDVLTRDNSNLQ

-125 TSYNNGSLPYS
+125 TSYNNGSLPYR

-185 TINGNLSMKGSGTDA
+185 TINGNLSMKGSGTDT

-240 GSYIDVN
+240 GSSIDVN

-339 TDGTDGKTVKIPNFF
+339 TDGTDGKTGKIPTFF

-380 VSDVVDYQDK
+380 ASDVVDYQDK

-623 DGNVDVQVVET
+623 DGNVSVYAGEAQDALDSAVAALYVGDDEDASEESPMIVDIQGRTVQLKAGLDEGNEADEVAGISVGHLMNINLENS
-634 QDGPEEVTA
+634 GKAGSIHVTA
-643 VYNSTDAPMVVDLQG
+643 GTDEKGNATQAAGRVYGVDVGAGTLKASAAINIDGVTTEARVSGLAGVYTSAGGTAAFEDLSIKNIKSSKDTRGRSSGIYADGGHVTIAGRMDISDIAGSAIRALSGSTISTGEGNITAYPMAESDA
-658 KKLHA
+658 
-663 AAHGNKSKYLETV
+663 NKNIYAVNT
-676 YVQSNKAITV
+676 
-686 TDSKGTGKLTISA
+686 SKGT
-699 GIGENGEV
+699 V
-707 DTKTKPSAVNGIGI
+707 
-721 DSKGTFTSDVNVE
+721 
-734 ISGVKSSGT
+734 
-743 RGTYGIS
+743 
-750 MSSSDGNS
+750 
-758 TAIFNK
+758 
-764 DLTIHNVED
+764 
-773 SNKAGASVSGINLD
+773 
-787 GSTGSGS
+787 
-794 SSMTVKGKLDIAD
+794 
-807 VAGSA
+807 
-812 VKVMN
+812 
-817 GSVLTTSSASVKA
+817 
-830 AAPTADNTSNQYYAV
+830 
-845 NAVKGTINLNTG
+845 NLNTG
-857 DGITPGKLDVTGDIK
+857 EGITPGKLDVTGDIK

-917 SSWTHTTGLSG
+917 SSWNHTTGLSG

-933 EFAGSRISKLSGQGG
+933 KFAGSRISKLSGQGG

-1214 HMEGPVEISNIMTVG
+1214 HMEGPVEISNIMTAG

-1755 KVKSNMGGA
+1755 KVKSSMGGA

-1876 LKDVDGN
+1876 LKDADGN

-2083 NKLAQKLFYTANDGH
+2083 NKLAQKLFYTANDGN
-2098 LAGTVKIADGLT
+2098 LTGKVKIAEGLT
-2110 ASSKSLKSGAISFSS
+2110 ASSKSLKTGDIFFST

-2130 KVKGQGFYEYE
+2130 KIAGQGYYDYK
-2141 PASDDV
+2141 PASDAELSDS
-2147 LTDPITGGM
+2147 ITGGL
-2156 DKKYVNIGV
+2156 DKKYVNLGI
-2165 EKTKGHYDFAEDSTI
+2165 EKEKGKYTFTESTNI
-2180 TVTAGQYASLIGTVD
+2180 VVDGTNSYMSPSGTVESTGG
-2195 AVNGPVTING
+2195 NVTILAKNVDL
-2205 KGTTLSLINDQKG
+2205 KLVNRQKG
-2218 SNVARAVS
+2218 SNYSRTVS
-2226 TGLYKGN
+2226 TGMMGGHDISIEAGKL
-2233 DVSITAD
+2233 DLVSET
-2240 RLNLDAR
+2240 
-2247 TSGFRAQGIYA
+2247 TGFRAYGIYNTGKNINI
-2258 DKGTVYVNADTHIS
+2258 DADTHVS
-2272 TKASSDSRGIYAGG
+2272 TKASNYSRSVYASGG
-2286 SSVIH
+2286 MITLL
-2291 MNGGLSNDVDTTAAS
+2291 GGFSNDVDTNAGEFAS
-2306 YSALY
+2306 LY
-2311 ADGNGRITVNMK
+2311 AENDSTISVNVK
-2323 DGKAGGGKVNLKGD
+2323 DRNVAGAKVNLQGSL
-2337 IYTESITS
+2337 YTES
-2345 EDDYYDESSENSTVD
+2345 
-2360 MALSGKESSWHGRS
+2360 K
-2374 VYSTSTSGDDSSKGY
+2374 SGDDDYDDDSYSISTVNLGLTGADSSWTGRSTYTKAESSTY
-2389 GDFNLILDDGAVWT
+2389 GNFNLHLTDGAQW
-2403 NEKVGSGMDAGSH
+2403 NNRKIGNDEKSGFSGSH
-2416 VTKLTGGA
+2416 VT
-2424 EGKSGIIVQ
+2424 S
-2433 KDRKDL
+2433 
-2439 TVDALSGHTEVRYE
+2439 
-2453 KLDGTGSLRIHKA
+2453 
-2466 EVGTS
+2466 
-2471 VVLAAVSDTK
+2471 
-2481 INTASHLAADYNK
+2481 
-2494 TGVGSALNALAQKL
+2494 
-2508 YYTGRDNKLAGTVE
+2508 
-2522 LVSAFGGTAVV
+2522 
-2533 SGTISY
+2533 
-2539 KPDGQGFY
+2539 
-2547 DYADAIDTITGI
+2547 
-2559 RKNNMNYVVSGILRD
+2559 
-2574 DGENYVFSGDDSVS
+2574 
-2588 VKDGNAVSID
+2588 
-2598 GNTGHKVNVRDEGHT
+2598 
-2613 LALSSGT
+2613 
-2620 SKEQGSSIAVSVN
+2620 
-2633 GGEAEITAK
+2633 
-2642 TLQVTAA
+2642 
-2649 GGNRRE
+2649 
-2655 GIHAA
+2655 
-2660 SGDASTPA
+2660 
-2668 RLTVNGNLDITAS
+2668 
-2681 DVNNQKKVTSIG
+2681 
-2693 IYAAGNADVV
+2693 
-2703 VNGNVNM
+2703 
-2710 KKDNLWAVSGKG
+2710 
-2722 SGFYSASGL
+2722 
-2731 YATSNMGTNSMGS
+2731 
-2744 SITVNGDTVMK
+2744 
-2755 VDGNGVFAN
+2755 
-2764 AGGSIV
+2764 
-2770 TLNGRTDIEVNKDT
+2770 
-2784 NLGYA
+2784 
-2789 ALRAEDGTINV
+2789 
-2800 NVNRDAKGAVTG
+2800 
-2812 AGTHDVVIKGNV
+2812 
-2824 AAETGAVNS
+2824 
-2833 VDKRGTLTQVNLGL
+2833 
-2847 STAGSSL
+2847 
-2854 TGTIYNGFPSE
+2854 
-2865 GKTEGSLTFK
+2865 
-2875 GETNLWLANGAVWN
+2875 
-2889 NEEYG
+2889 
-2894 KVINAWGGKAYTGSR
+2894 
-2909 VTNFYGKGGFILQN
+2909 FYGKGGFIYQ
-2923 DKNPIAVDHYSGD
+2923 DDTKPITIDDYNGD
-2936 TTVIYRH
+2936 TTVVYKHTVKEDTTR
-2943 EVTDDSRREN
+2943 DK
-2953 AELYGN
+2953 AAMYGN
-2959 KAVTVSGGKF
+2959 RSISVTGGEFKV
-2969 RITKADPHSS
+2969 TKAESGS
-2979 ITLVTD
+2979 TITLVTD
-2985 ASGLNMGS
+2985 REGLDTSNS
-2993 RVYTDKNL
+2993 TYTDKNL

-3006 DKLANQLVYAG
+3006 DKLANKLIYTGYA
-3017 YEDKD
+3017 DKN
-3022 LTGTVRIAE
+3022 LTGKVSIAE
-3031 GLTSPSISKA
+3031 GLTAASVTKSLAGGDISW
-3041 LVEEKIS
+3041 
-3048 YYDGK
+3048 YDGS
-3053 VAGKEAGEG
+3053 KEGTVAGEG
-3062 YYHYRVV
+3062 YYDYHLAY
-3069 NPDAQTVDAYS
+3069 PDSQTTDSYS
-3080 QAITGDSAVDKVYV
+3080 EAITGNSSVDKGYV
-3094 RTGVLKDGT
+3094 ETGVLKDGT
-3103 HDYTFT
+3103 HDYSFT
-3109 KPDTTI
+3109 KPSTTI
-3115 TVEKT
+3115 TVGKT
-3120 LIAGGPWISKISA
+3120 LIDGGPWVPKISA

-3138 DNHDAYLQ
+3138 GKSHEANLDLH
-3146 MNGNNL
+3146 GNSM
-3152 TVNTTSDTH
+3152 TIKTTTDTH

-3169 KGVVDL
+3169 AGSVDVAN
-3175 EDAGKVSVSA
+3175 AGKISVSA
-3185 ESTGFGQTAAI
+3185 ESTGGGQTAAI
-3196 FVNGGGTVKVHNG
+3196 FVNGGGTVKIHNG
-3209 TGDLDSKVLTLRAKG
+3209 GSNAADKVITLRAKG
-3224 KIRNNVAVIK
+3224 SNKYNVAVLK
-3234 AMNGIADAQS
+3234 AMNGVRDAQS
-3244 SIAID
+3244 TVAID
-3249 GLVDVLADGKNG
+3249 GLVDILADGNDG
-3261 SNEAVSIVASKAD
+3261 SNEAVSAVASKVD
-3274 IGGGS
+3274 IGGGI

-3289 IRAYGEF
+3289 IRGYGEF
-3296 NSANRA
+3296 ASSNKAI
-3302 VVNVNTVK
+3302 VNVNVK
-3310 DAEGRITGAG
+3310 KDKDDHVTGAG
-3320 NHRTEVEGNI
+3320 TNDTAIEGDI
-3330 SLGGGMD
+3330 SLVGRMD
-3337 SGANAEVNLGLNTKD
+3337 SDAKAEVNIGLNTKD
-3352 SYFKGD
+3352 SYFKGNIKIP
-3358 VAYLNASPNGQVNL
+3358 NASSDGHVNL

-3387 SSVNARITG
+3387 STVTAHLNSD
-3396 GASWTG
+3396 ASWTG
-3402 YSSGNNM
+3402 YSSGSAMNLDMN
-3409 HLSLQEGALWNNIGS
+3409 GTGLWNNAGA
-3424 SHISSLAG
+3424 SSLASISG
-3432 NQGLIDM
+3432 NGGLINM
-3439 SGDKAGTVEAG
+3439 SGDKAGTVSVQQYG
-3450 NYSGNTTVIY
+3450 GNTTLLY
-3460 RHEIKDNEGKDHA
+3460 RHEIVADAARAHA
-3473 SLYGN
+3473 DLYGN
-3478 KEASIMGGDFKITN
+3478 KAASIIGGDFKITD
-3492 AAENSTITLLT
+3492 AAADSAITLVT
-3503 DNAGVNTASTDY
+3503 DSTGVSTTSTDY
-3515 RDQNL
+3515 ADKNL
-3520 VYDLM
+3520 VNDLL

-3535 GYADGHLK
+3535 DYADGHLK

-3570 DEGKTAGEGYYKY
+3570 DKGKTAGEGYYKY

-3599 IDGSEDSRNNYRD
+3599 IDGSEDSRNTYRD

-3639 GVVHAKDNDVEVTTK
+3639 GVVHAKDNDVKVTTK
-3654 DWLHVTAKDDGV
+3654 DWLHVTAKDGGV

-3764 SISTNGTVL
+3764 SISTAGAVL

-3794 GITADGGTIYTAGT
+3794 GI
-3808 DVKGEALAKAKGTL
+3808 
-3822 SMTGGNAGAVTADG
+3822 TADG

-3871 KDSAIIAKLDK
+3871 KDSAITAKLDK

-3923 GSTWTGRSTNG
+3923 GSIWTGRSTNG
-3934 NTTVELAGTWKQ
+3934 NTTMELAGTWKQ

-3952 ASITGRNGT
+3952 ASLTGRNGT

-3999 TTISTADSGTTVNMV
+3999 TTIRTADSGTTVNMV

-4056 KGTLKIAEGL
+4056 KGTLKIVEGL
-4066 TSSSAFLRAENL
+4066 TSNSASLRAENL

-4256 VSAEYGKRFVRDD
+4256 ISAEYGKRFVRDD

>member
-54 GDYHDVLTRDNSNPK
+54 GDYHDVLTRDNSNLK

-168 FVYGIDVPMAA
+168 FVYGIDVPLAA

-240 GSYIDVN
+240 GSSIDVN

-339 TDGTDGKTVKIPNFF
+339 TDGTDGKTVKIPTFF

-623 DGNVDVQVVET
+623 DGNVSVYAGEAQDALDSAVAALYVGDDEDASEESPMIVDIQGRTVQLKAGLDEGNEADEVAGISVGHLMNINLENS
-634 QDGPEEVTA
+634 GKAGSIHVTA
-643 VYNSTDAPMVVDLQG
+643 GTDEKGNATQAAGRVYGVDVGAGTLKASAAINIDGVTTEARVSGLAGVYTSAGGTAAFEDLSIKNIKSSKDTRGRSSGIYADGGHVTIAGRMDISDIAGSAIRALSGSTISTGEGNITAYPMAESDA
-658 KKLHA
+658 
-663 AAHGNKSKYLETV
+663 NKNIYAVNT
-676 YVQSNKAITV
+676 
-686 TDSKGTGKLTISA
+686 SKGT
-699 GIGENGEV
+699 V
-707 DTKTKPSAVNGIGI
+707 
-721 DSKGTFTSDVNVE
+721 
-734 ISGVKSSGT
+734 
-743 RGTYGIS
+743 
-750 MSSSDGNS
+750 
-758 TAIFNK
+758 
-764 DLTIHNVED
+764 
-773 SNKAGASVSGINLD
+773 
-787 GSTGSGS
+787 
-794 SSMTVKGKLDIAD
+794 
-807 VAGSA
+807 
-812 VKVMN
+812 
-817 GSVLTTSSASVKA
+817 
-830 AAPTADNTSNQYYAV
+830 
-845 NAVKGTINLNTG
+845 NLNTG
-857 DGITPGKLDVTGDIK
+857 EGITPGKLDVTGDIK

-917 SSWTHTTGLSG
+917 SSWNHTTGLSG

-933 EFAGSRISKLSGQGG
+933 KFAGSRISKLSGQGG

-1003 EGLKAGFK
+1003 EGIKAGFK

-1214 HMEGPVEISNIMTVG
+1214 HMEGPVEISNIMTAG

-1589 VTSGAAKEAGWGHVQ
+1589 VSSGAAKEAGWGHVQ

-1664 DARKDVVIDAAG
+1664 DAREDVVIDAAG

-1755 KVKSNMGGA
+1755 KVKSSMGGA

-1789 AVDSD
+1789 AVDAD

-1876 LKDVDGN
+1876 LKDADGN

-2042 ITIEKAAEGSGIT
+2042 ITIQKAAEGSGIT

-2110 ASSKSLKSGAISFSS
+2110 ASSKSLKSGTISFSS

-2165 EKTKGHYDFAEDSTI
+2165 EKTQGHYDFAKDSTI

-2195 AVNGPVTING
+2195 AVNGPVIING

-2226 TGLYKGN
+2226 TGLSKGN

-2272 TKASSDSRGIYAGG
+2272 TKASSYSRGIYAGG

-2374 VYSTSTSGDDSSKGY
+2374 VYSTSTSDDDSNKGY

-2424 EGKSGIIVQ
+2424 EGKS
-2433 KDRKDL
+2433 
-2439 TVDALSGHTEVRYE
+2439 
-2453 KLDGTGSLRIHKA
+2453 
-2466 EVGTS
+2466 
-2471 VVLAAVSDTK
+2471 
-2481 INTASHLAADYNK
+2481 
-2494 TGVGSALNALAQKL
+2494 
-2508 YYTGRDNKLAGTVE
+2508 
-2522 LVSAFGGTAVV
+2522 
-2533 SGTISY
+2533 
-2539 KPDGQGFY
+2539 
-2547 DYADAIDTITGI
+2547 
-2559 RKNNMNYVVSGILRD
+2559 
-2574 DGENYVFSGDDSVS
+2574 
-2588 VKDGNAVSID
+2588 
-2598 GNTGHKVNVRDEGHT
+2598 
-2613 LALSSGT
+2613 
-2620 SKEQGSSIAVSVN
+2620 
-2633 GGEAEITAK
+2633 
-2642 TLQVTAA
+2642 
-2649 GGNRRE
+2649 
-2655 GIHAA
+2655 
-2660 SGDASTPA
+2660 
-2668 RLTVNGNLDITAS
+2668 
-2681 DVNNQKKVTSIG
+2681 
-2693 IYAAGNADVV
+2693 
-2703 VNGNVNM
+2703 
-2710 KKDNLWAVSGKG
+2710 
-2722 SGFYSASGL
+2722 
-2731 YATSNMGTNSMGS
+2731 
-2744 SITVNGDTVMK
+2744 
-2755 VDGNGVFAN
+2755 
-2764 AGGSIV
+2764 
-2770 TLNGRTDIEVNKDT
+2770 
-2784 NLGYA
+2784 
-2789 ALRAEDGTINV
+2789 
-2800 NVNRDAKGAVTG
+2800 
-2812 AGTHDVVIKGNV
+2812 
-2824 AAETGAVNS
+2824 
-2833 VDKRGTLTQVNLGL
+2833 
-2847 STAGSSL
+2847 
-2854 TGTIYNGFPSE
+2854 
-2865 GKTEGSLTFK
+2865 
-2875 GETNLWLANGAVWN
+2875 
-2889 NEEYG
+2889 
-2894 KVINAWGGKAYTGSR
+2894 
-2909 VTNFYGKGGFILQN
+2909 GFILQN

-2959 KAVTVSGGKF
+2959 KAVTVSSGKF
-2969 RITKADPHSS
+2969 HITKADPGSS
-2979 ITLVTD
+2979 ITLATD
-2985 ASGLNMGS
+2985 ASGLNIGS

-3041 LVEEKIS
+3041 LVEGKIS

-3053 VAGKEAGEG
+3053 VAGTEAGER

-3094 RTGVLKDGT
+3094 RTGVLEEGT

-3120 LIAGGPWISKISA
+3120 LIAGGPWIRKISA

-3185 ESTGFGQTAAI
+3185 ESTGGGQTAAI

-3224 KIRNNVAVIK
+3224 KNMANVAVIK

-3310 DAEGRITGAG
+3310 NAEGRITGAG

-3337 SGANAEVNLGLNTKD
+3337 SGAKAEVNLGLNTKD

-3409 HLSLQEGALWNNIGS
+3409 HLSLQDGALWNNIGS

-3460 RHEIKDNEGKDHA
+3460 RHEIKDNEGRDHA

-3535 GYADGHLK
+3535 DYADGHLK

-3570 DEGKTAGEGYYKY
+3570 DKGKTAGEGYYKY

-3599 IDGSEDSRNNYRD
+3599 IDGSEDSRNTYRD

-3639 GVVHAKDNDVEVTTK
+3639 GVVHAKDNDVKVTTK
-3654 DWLHVTAKDDGV
+3654 DWLHVTAKDGGV

-3764 SISTNGTVL
+3764 SISTAGAVL

-3861 NGSAKGLSID
+3861 NGSAKGLSIG
-3871 KDSAIIAKLDK
+3871 KDSAITAKLDK

-3952 ASITGRNGT
+3952 ASLTGRNGT

-3999 TTISTADSGTTVNMV
+3999 TTIGTADSGTTVNMV

-4024 NRARWANYRNQA
+4024 NRARWANYKNQV

-4066 TSSSAFLRAENL
+4066 TSSSASLRAENL

-4256 VSAEYGKRFVRDD
+4256 ISAEYGKRFVRDD

>member
-54 GDYHDVLTRDNSNPK
+54 GDYHDVLTRDNSNLK

-185 TINGNLSMKGSGTDA
+185 TINGNLSMKGSGTDT

-240 GSYIDVN
+240 GSSIDVN

-339 TDGTDGKTVKIPNFF
+339 TDGTDGKTGKIPTFF

-380 VSDVVDYQDK
+380 ASDVVDYQDK
-390 TKKNTANTKGS
+390 TKKNTANTEGS

-457 EKTAGI
+457 EETAGI

-600 TAEYKNGPIMTSE
+600 TAEYKNGSIMTSE

-634 QDGPEEVTA
+634 QDGPGEVTA

-663 AAHGNKSKYLETV
+663 AAHGNKSNYLETV

-707 DTKTKPSAVNGIGI
+707 DTKTKPRAVNGIGI

-764 DLTIHNVED
+764 DLTIHNVEN
-773 SNKAGASVSGINLD
+773 SNKAGTSVSGINLD

-807 VAGSA
+807 IAGSA

-817 GSVLTTSSASVKA
+817 GSVLTTSFASVKA

-933 EFAGSRISKLSGQGG
+933 GFAGSRISKLSGQGG

-1003 EGLKAGFK
+1003 EGIKAGFK

-1214 HMEGPVEISNIMTVG
+1214 HMEGPVEISNIMTAG

-1436 TGTLDTEKQV
+1436 TGTLDEDKQV

-1471 EDPIFVENYSGY
+1471 EDPIFIENYSGH
-1483 ERVFYEHEKDDPAS
+1483 ERVFYEHKKDDPAS

-1565 IADGLTVSSKVFK
+1565 IADGLTVSSKVLK

-1664 DARKDVVIDAAG
+1664 DAREDVVIDAAG

-1755 KVKSNMGGA
+1755 KVKSSVGGA

-1789 AVDSD
+1789 AVDAD

-1876 LKDVDGN
+1876 LKDADGN

-1985 VSNFHGGSSEA
+1985 VSNFRGGSSEA

-2042 ITIEKAAEGSGIT
+2042 ITIQKAAEGSGIT

-2110 ASSKSLKSGAISFSS
+2110 ASSKSLKSGTISFSS

-2165 EKTKGHYDFAEDSTI
+2165 EKTQGHYDFAKDSTI

-2195 AVNGPVTING
+2195 AVNGPVIING

-2226 TGLYKGN
+2226 TGLSKGN

-2272 TKASSDSRGIYAGG
+2272 TKASSYSRGIYAGG

-2374 VYSTSTSGDDSSKGY
+2374 VYSTSTSDDDSNKGY

-2424 EGKSGIIVQ
+2424 EGKS
-2433 KDRKDL
+2433 
-2439 TVDALSGHTEVRYE
+2439 
-2453 KLDGTGSLRIHKA
+2453 
-2466 EVGTS
+2466 
-2471 VVLAAVSDTK
+2471 
-2481 INTASHLAADYNK
+2481 
-2494 TGVGSALNALAQKL
+2494 
-2508 YYTGRDNKLAGTVE
+2508 
-2522 LVSAFGGTAVV
+2522 
-2533 SGTISY
+2533 
-2539 KPDGQGFY
+2539 
-2547 DYADAIDTITGI
+2547 
-2559 RKNNMNYVVSGILRD
+2559 
-2574 DGENYVFSGDDSVS
+2574 
-2588 VKDGNAVSID
+2588 
-2598 GNTGHKVNVRDEGHT
+2598 
-2613 LALSSGT
+2613 
-2620 SKEQGSSIAVSVN
+2620 
-2633 GGEAEITAK
+2633 
-2642 TLQVTAA
+2642 
-2649 GGNRRE
+2649 
-2655 GIHAA
+2655 
-2660 SGDASTPA
+2660 
-2668 RLTVNGNLDITAS
+2668 
-2681 DVNNQKKVTSIG
+2681 
-2693 IYAAGNADVV
+2693 
-2703 VNGNVNM
+2703 
-2710 KKDNLWAVSGKG
+2710 
-2722 SGFYSASGL
+2722 
-2731 YATSNMGTNSMGS
+2731 
-2744 SITVNGDTVMK
+2744 
-2755 VDGNGVFAN
+2755 
-2764 AGGSIV
+2764 
-2770 TLNGRTDIEVNKDT
+2770 
-2784 NLGYA
+2784 
-2789 ALRAEDGTINV
+2789 
-2800 NVNRDAKGAVTG
+2800 
-2812 AGTHDVVIKGNV
+2812 
-2824 AAETGAVNS
+2824 
-2833 VDKRGTLTQVNLGL
+2833 
-2847 STAGSSL
+2847 
-2854 TGTIYNGFPSE
+2854 
-2865 GKTEGSLTFK
+2865 
-2875 GETNLWLANGAVWN
+2875 
-2889 NEEYG
+2889 
-2894 KVINAWGGKAYTGSR
+2894 
-2909 VTNFYGKGGFILQN
+2909 GFILQN

-2959 KAVTVSGGKF
+2959 KAVTVSSGKF
-2969 RITKADPHSS
+2969 HITKADPGSS
-2979 ITLVTD
+2979 ITLATD
-2985 ASGLNMGS
+2985 ASGLNIGS

-3041 LVEEKIS
+3041 LVEGKIS

-3053 VAGKEAGEG
+3053 VAGTEAGEG

-3094 RTGVLKDGT
+3094 RTGVLEEGT

-3120 LIAGGPWISKISA
+3120 LIAGGPWIRKISA

-3185 ESTGFGQTAAI
+3185 ESTGGGQTAAI

-3224 KIRNNVAVIK
+3224 KNMANVAVIK

-3310 DAEGRITGAG
+3310 NAEGRITGAG

-3337 SGANAEVNLGLNTKD
+3337 SGAKAEVNLGLNTKD

-3409 HLSLQEGALWNNIGS
+3409 HLSLQDGALWNNIGS

-3460 RHEIKDNEGKDHA
+3460 RHEIKDNEGRDHA

-3535 GYADGHLK
+3535 DYADGHLK

-3570 DEGKTAGEGYYKY
+3570 DKGKTAGEGYYKY

-3599 IDGSEDSRNNYRD
+3599 IDGSEDSRNTYRD

-3639 GVVHAKDNDVEVTTK
+3639 GVVHAKDNDVKVTTK
-3654 DWLHVTAKDDGV
+3654 DWLHVTAKDGGV

-3764 SISTNGTVL
+3764 SISTAGAVL

-3861 NGSAKGLSID
+3861 NGSAKGLSIG
-3871 KDSAIIAKLDK
+3871 KDSAITAKLDK
-3882 KDASIQGDIANEG
+3882 KDASIQGDIANKG

-3923 GSTWTGRSTNG
+3923 GSIWTGRSTNG

-3952 ASITGRNGT
+3952 ASLTGRNGA

-3999 TTISTADSGTTVNMV
+3999 TTIRTADSGTTVNMV

-4056 KGTLKIAEGL
+4056 KGTLKIVEGL
-4066 TSSSAFLRAENL
+4066 TSNSASLRAENL

-4256 VSAEYGKRFVRDD
+4256 ISAEYGKRFVRDD

>member
-54 GDYHDVLTRDNSNPK
+54 GDYHDVLTRDNSNLK

-91 GKDDIA
+91 GKNDIA

-168 FVYGIDVPMAA
+168 FVYGIDVPLAA

-240 GSYIDVN
+240 GSSIDVN

-339 TDGTDGKTVKIPNFF
+339 TDGTDGKTVKIPTFF

-623 DGNVDVQVVET
+623 DGNVSVYAGEAQDALDSAVAALYVGDDEDASEESPMIVDIQGRTVQLKAGLDEGNEADEVAGISVGHLMNINLENS
-634 QDGPEEVTA
+634 GKAGSIHVTA
-643 VYNSTDAPMVVDLQG
+643 GTDEKGNATQAAGRVYGVDVGAGTLKASAAINIDGVTTEARVSGLAGVYTSAGGTAAFEDLSIKNIKSSKDTRGRSSGIYADGGHVTIAGRMDISDIAGSAIRALSGSTISTGEGNITAYPMAESDA
-658 KKLHA
+658 
-663 AAHGNKSKYLETV
+663 NKNIYAVNT
-676 YVQSNKAITV
+676 
-686 TDSKGTGKLTISA
+686 SKGT
-699 GIGENGEV
+699 V
-707 DTKTKPSAVNGIGI
+707 
-721 DSKGTFTSDVNVE
+721 
-734 ISGVKSSGT
+734 
-743 RGTYGIS
+743 
-750 MSSSDGNS
+750 
-758 TAIFNK
+758 
-764 DLTIHNVED
+764 
-773 SNKAGASVSGINLD
+773 
-787 GSTGSGS
+787 
-794 SSMTVKGKLDIAD
+794 
-807 VAGSA
+807 
-812 VKVMN
+812 
-817 GSVLTTSSASVKA
+817 
-830 AAPTADNTSNQYYAV
+830 
-845 NAVKGTINLNTG
+845 NLNTG
-857 DGITPGKLDVTGDIK
+857 EGITPGKLDVTGDIK

-917 SSWTHTTGLSG
+917 SSWNHTTGLSG

-933 EFAGSRISKLSGQGG
+933 KFAGSRISKLSGQGG

-1214 HMEGPVEISNIMTVG
+1214 HMEGPVEISNIMTAG

-1246 DGTLTVKNVSGKRE
+1246 DGTLNVKNVSGKRE

-1436 TGTLDTEKQV
+1436 TGTLDEDKQV

-1471 EDPIFVENYSGY
+1471 EDPIFIENYSGH
-1483 ERVFYEHEKDDPAS
+1483 ERVFYEHKKDDPAS

-1565 IADGLTVSSKVFK
+1565 IADGLTVSSKVLK

-1664 DARKDVVIDAAG
+1664 DAREDVVIDAAG

-1755 KVKSNMGGA
+1755 KVKSSVGGA

-1789 AVDSD
+1789 AVDAD

-1876 LKDVDGN
+1876 LKDADGN

-1985 VSNFHGGSSEA
+1985 VSNFRGGSSEA

-2083 NKLAQKLFYTANDGH
+2083 NKLAQKLFYTANDGN
-2098 LAGTVKIADGLT
+2098 LTGKVKIAEGLT
-2110 ASSKSLKSGAISFSS
+2110 ASSKSLKTGDIFFST

-2130 KVKGQGFYEYE
+2130 KIAGQGYYDYK
-2141 PASDDV
+2141 PASDAELSDS
-2147 LTDPITGGM
+2147 ITGGL
-2156 DKKYVNIGV
+2156 DKKYVNLGI
-2165 EKTKGHYDFAEDSTI
+2165 EKEKGKYTFTESTNI
-2180 TVTAGQYASLIGTVD
+2180 VVDGTNSYMSPSGTVESTGG
-2195 AVNGPVTING
+2195 NVTILAKNVDL
-2205 KGTTLSLINDQKG
+2205 KLVNRQKG
-2218 SNVARAVS
+2218 SNYSRTVS
-2226 TGLYKGN
+2226 TGMMGGHDISIEAGKL
-2233 DVSITAD
+2233 DLVSET
-2240 RLNLDAR
+2240 
-2247 TSGFRAQGIYA
+2247 TGFRAYGIYNTGKNINI
-2258 DKGTVYVNADTHIS
+2258 DADTHVS
-2272 TKASSDSRGIYAGG
+2272 TKASNYSRSVYASGG
-2286 SSVIH
+2286 MITLL
-2291 MNGGLSNDVDTTAAS
+2291 GGFSNDVDTNAGEFAS
-2306 YSALY
+2306 LY
-2311 ADGNGRITVNMK
+2311 AENDSTISVNVK
-2323 DGKAGGGKVNLKGD
+2323 DRNVAGAKVNLQGSL
-2337 IYTESITS
+2337 YTES
-2345 EDDYYDESSENSTVD
+2345 
-2360 MALSGKESSWHGRS
+2360 K
-2374 VYSTSTSGDDSSKGY
+2374 SGDDDYDDDSYSISTVNLGLTGADSSWTGRSTYTKAESSTY
-2389 GDFNLILDDGAVWT
+2389 GNFNLHLTDGAQW
-2403 NEKVGSGMDAGSH
+2403 NNRKIGNDEKSGFSGSH
-2416 VTKLTGGA
+2416 VT
-2424 EGKSGIIVQ
+2424 S
-2433 KDRKDL
+2433 
-2439 TVDALSGHTEVRYE
+2439 
-2453 KLDGTGSLRIHKA
+2453 
-2466 EVGTS
+2466 
-2471 VVLAAVSDTK
+2471 
-2481 INTASHLAADYNK
+2481 
-2494 TGVGSALNALAQKL
+2494 
-2508 YYTGRDNKLAGTVE
+2508 
-2522 LVSAFGGTAVV
+2522 
-2533 SGTISY
+2533 
-2539 KPDGQGFY
+2539 
-2547 DYADAIDTITGI
+2547 
-2559 RKNNMNYVVSGILRD
+2559 
-2574 DGENYVFSGDDSVS
+2574 
-2588 VKDGNAVSID
+2588 
-2598 GNTGHKVNVRDEGHT
+2598 
-2613 LALSSGT
+2613 
-2620 SKEQGSSIAVSVN
+2620 
-2633 GGEAEITAK
+2633 
-2642 TLQVTAA
+2642 
-2649 GGNRRE
+2649 
-2655 GIHAA
+2655 
-2660 SGDASTPA
+2660 
-2668 RLTVNGNLDITAS
+2668 
-2681 DVNNQKKVTSIG
+2681 
-2693 IYAAGNADVV
+2693 
-2703 VNGNVNM
+2703 
-2710 KKDNLWAVSGKG
+2710 
-2722 SGFYSASGL
+2722 
-2731 YATSNMGTNSMGS
+2731 
-2744 SITVNGDTVMK
+2744 
-2755 VDGNGVFAN
+2755 
-2764 AGGSIV
+2764 
-2770 TLNGRTDIEVNKDT
+2770 
-2784 NLGYA
+2784 
-2789 ALRAEDGTINV
+2789 
-2800 NVNRDAKGAVTG
+2800 
-2812 AGTHDVVIKGNV
+2812 
-2824 AAETGAVNS
+2824 
-2833 VDKRGTLTQVNLGL
+2833 
-2847 STAGSSL
+2847 
-2854 TGTIYNGFPSE
+2854 
-2865 GKTEGSLTFK
+2865 
-2875 GETNLWLANGAVWN
+2875 
-2889 NEEYG
+2889 
-2894 KVINAWGGKAYTGSR
+2894 
-2909 VTNFYGKGGFILQN
+2909 FYGKGGFIYQ
-2923 DKNPIAVDHYSGD
+2923 DDTKPITIDDYNGD
-2936 TTVIYRH
+2936 TTVVYKHTVKEDTTR
-2943 EVTDDSRREN
+2943 DK
-2953 AELYGN
+2953 AAMYGN
-2959 KAVTVSGGKF
+2959 RSISVTGGEFKV
-2969 RITKADPHSS
+2969 TKAESGS
-2979 ITLVTD
+2979 TITLVTD
-2985 ASGLNMGS
+2985 REGLDTSNS
-2993 RVYTDKNL
+2993 TYTDKNL

-3006 DKLANQLVYAG
+3006 DKLANKLIYTGYA
-3017 YEDKD
+3017 DKN
-3022 LTGTVRIAE
+3022 LTGKVSIAE
-3031 GLTSPSISKA
+3031 GLTAASVTKSLAGGDISW
-3041 LVEEKIS
+3041 
-3048 YYDGK
+3048 YDGS
-3053 VAGKEAGEG
+3053 KEGTVAGEG
-3062 YYHYRVV
+3062 YYDYHLAY
-3069 NPDAQTVDAYS
+3069 PDSQTTDSYS
-3080 QAITGDSAVDKVYV
+3080 EAITGNSSVDKGYV
-3094 RTGVLKDGT
+3094 ETGVLKDGT
-3103 HDYTFT
+3103 HDYSFT
-3109 KPDTTI
+3109 KPSTTI
-3115 TVEKT
+3115 TVGKT
-3120 LIAGGPWISKISA
+3120 LIDGGPWVPKISA

-3138 DNHDAYLQ
+3138 GKSHEANLDLH
-3146 MNGNNL
+3146 GNSM
-3152 TVNTTSDTH
+3152 TIKTTTDTH

-3169 KGVVDL
+3169 AGSVDVAN
-3175 EDAGKVSVSA
+3175 AGKISVSA
-3185 ESTGFGQTAAI
+3185 ESTGGGQTAAI
-3196 FVNGGGTVKVHNG
+3196 FVNGGGTVKIHNG
-3209 TGDLDSKVLTLRAKG
+3209 GSNAADKVITLRAKG
-3224 KIRNNVAVIK
+3224 SNKYNVAVLK
-3234 AMNGIADAQS
+3234 AMNGVRDAQS
-3244 SIAID
+3244 TVAID
-3249 GLVDVLADGKNG
+3249 GLVDILADGNDG
-3261 SNEAVSIVASKAD
+3261 SNEAVSAVASKVD
-3274 IGGGS
+3274 IGGGI

-3289 IRAYGEF
+3289 IRGYGEF
-3296 NSANRA
+3296 ASSNKAI
-3302 VVNVNTVK
+3302 VNVNVK
-3310 DAEGRITGAG
+3310 KDKDDHVTGAG
-3320 NHRTEVEGNI
+3320 TNDTAIEGDI
-3330 SLGGGMD
+3330 SLVGRMD
-3337 SGANAEVNLGLNTKD
+3337 SDAKAEVNIGLNTKD
-3352 SYFKGD
+3352 SYFKGNIKIP
-3358 VAYLNASPNGQVNL
+3358 NASSDGHVNL

-3387 SSVNARITG
+3387 STVTAHLNSD
-3396 GASWTG
+3396 ASWTG
-3402 YSSGNNM
+3402 YSSGSAMNLDMN
-3409 HLSLQEGALWNNIGS
+3409 GTGLWNNAGA
-3424 SHISSLAG
+3424 SSLASISG
-3432 NQGLIDM
+3432 NGGLINM
-3439 SGDKAGTVEAG
+3439 SGDKAGTVSVQQYG
-3450 NYSGNTTVIY
+3450 GNTTLLY
-3460 RHEIKDNEGKDHA
+3460 RHEIVADAARAHA
-3473 SLYGN
+3473 DLYGN
-3478 KEASIMGGDFKITN
+3478 KAASIIGGDFKITD
-3492 AAENSTITLLT
+3492 AAADSAITLVT
-3503 DNAGVNTASTDY
+3503 DSTGVSTTSTDY
-3515 RDQNL
+3515 ADKNL
-3520 VYDLM
+3520 VNDLL

-3535 GYADGHLK
+3535 DYADGHLK

-3570 DEGKTAGEGYYKY
+3570 DKGKTAGEGYYKY

-3599 IDGSEDSRNNYRD
+3599 IDGSEDSRNTYRD

-3639 GVVHAKDNDVEVTTK
+3639 GVVHAKDNDVKVTTK
-3654 DWLHVTAKDDGV
+3654 DWLHVTAKDGGV

-3764 SISTNGTVL
+3764 SISTAGAVL

-3794 GITADGGTIYTAGT
+3794 GI
-3808 DVKGEALAKAKGTL
+3808 
-3822 SMTGGNAGAVTADG
+3822 TADG

-3871 KDSAIIAKLDK
+3871 KDSAITAKLDK

-3923 GSTWTGRSTNG
+3923 GSIWTGRSTNG
-3934 NTTVELAGTWKQ
+3934 NTTMELAGTWKQ

-3952 ASITGRNGT
+3952 ASLTGRNGT

-3988 AEDPTTFYGGD
+3988 AEDPTTFYSGD
-3999 TTISTADSGTTVNMV
+3999 TTIRTADSGTTVNMV

-4056 KGTLKIAEGL
+4056 KGTLKIVEGL
-4066 TSSSAFLRAENL
+4066 TSNSASLRAENL

-4091 PVKDDLTIEYG
+4091 PVKDDLTIEFG

-4256 VSAEYGKRFVRDD
+4256 ISAEYGKRFVRDD

>member
-1 MYSYWKRHS
+1 MPGVMYSYWKRHS

-54 GDYHDVLTRDNSNPK
+54 GDYHDVLTRDNSNLK

-168 FVYGIDVPMAA
+168 FVYGIDVPLAA

-240 GSYIDVN
+240 GSSIDVN

-339 TDGTDGKTVKIPNFF
+339 TDGTDGKTVKIPTFF

-380 VSDVVDYQDK
+380 ASDVVDYQDK
-390 TKKNTANTKGS
+390 TKKNTANTEGS

-600 TAEYKNGPIMTSE
+600 TAEYKNGSIMTSE

-634 QDGPEEVTA
+634 QDGPGEVTA

-663 AAHGNKSKYLETV
+663 AAHGNKSNYLETV

-707 DTKTKPSAVNGIGI
+707 DTKTKPRAVNGIGI

-764 DLTIHNVED
+764 DLTIHNVEN
-773 SNKAGASVSGINLD
+773 SNKAGTSVSGINLD

-807 VAGSA
+807 IAGSA

-817 GSVLTTSSASVKA
+817 GSVLTTSFASVKA

-933 EFAGSRISKLSGQGG
+933 GFAGSRISKLSGQGG

-1003 EGLKAGFK
+1003 EGIKAGFK

-1214 HMEGPVEISNIMTVG
+1214 HMEGPVEISNIMTAG

-1246 DGTLTVKNVSGKRE
+1246 DGTLNVKNVSGKRE

-1436 TGTLDTEKQV
+1436 TGTLDEDKQV

-1471 EDPIFVENYSGY
+1471 EDPIFIENYSGH
-1483 ERVFYEHEKDDPAS
+1483 ERVFYEHKKDDPAS

-1565 IADGLTVSSKVFK
+1565 IADGLTVSSKVLK

-1664 DARKDVVIDAAG
+1664 DAREDVVIDAAG

-1755 KVKSNMGGA
+1755 KVKSSVGGA

-1789 AVDSD
+1789 AVDAD

-1876 LKDVDGN
+1876 LKDADGN

-1985 VSNFHGGSSEA
+1985 VSNFRGGSSEA

-2083 NKLAQKLFYTANDGH
+2083 NKLAQKLFYTANDGN
-2098 LAGTVKIADGLT
+2098 LTGKVKIAEGLT
-2110 ASSKSLKSGAISFSS
+2110 ASSKSLKTGDIFFST

-2130 KVKGQGFYEYE
+2130 KIAGQGYYDYK
-2141 PASDDV
+2141 PASDAELSDS
-2147 LTDPITGGM
+2147 ITGGL
-2156 DKKYVNIGV
+2156 DKKYVNLGI
-2165 EKTKGHYDFAEDSTI
+2165 EKEKGKYTFTESTNI
-2180 TVTAGQYASLIGTVD
+2180 VVDGTNSYMSPSGTVESTGG
-2195 AVNGPVTING
+2195 NVTILAKNVDL
-2205 KGTTLSLINDQKG
+2205 KLVNRQKG
-2218 SNVARAVS
+2218 SNYSRTVS
-2226 TGLYKGN
+2226 TGMMGGHDISIEAGKL
-2233 DVSITAD
+2233 DLVSET
-2240 RLNLDAR
+2240 
-2247 TSGFRAQGIYA
+2247 TGFRAYGIYNTGKNINI
-2258 DKGTVYVNADTHIS
+2258 DADTHVS
-2272 TKASSDSRGIYAGG
+2272 TKASNYSRSVYASGG
-2286 SSVIH
+2286 MITLL
-2291 MNGGLSNDVDTTAAS
+2291 GGFSNDVDTNAGEFAS
-2306 YSALY
+2306 LY
-2311 ADGNGRITVNMK
+2311 AENDSTISVNVK
-2323 DGKAGGGKVNLKGD
+2323 DRNVAGAKVNLQGSL
-2337 IYTESITS
+2337 YTES
-2345 EDDYYDESSENSTVD
+2345 
-2360 MALSGKESSWHGRS
+2360 K
-2374 VYSTSTSGDDSSKGY
+2374 SGDDDYDDDSYSISTVNLGLTGADSSWTGRSTYTKAESSTY
-2389 GDFNLILDDGAVWT
+2389 GNFNLHLTDGAQW
-2403 NEKVGSGMDAGSH
+2403 NNRKIGNDEKSGFSGSH
-2416 VTKLTGGA
+2416 VT
-2424 EGKSGIIVQ
+2424 S
-2433 KDRKDL
+2433 
-2439 TVDALSGHTEVRYE
+2439 
-2453 KLDGTGSLRIHKA
+2453 
-2466 EVGTS
+2466 
-2471 VVLAAVSDTK
+2471 
-2481 INTASHLAADYNK
+2481 
-2494 TGVGSALNALAQKL
+2494 
-2508 YYTGRDNKLAGTVE
+2508 
-2522 LVSAFGGTAVV
+2522 
-2533 SGTISY
+2533 
-2539 KPDGQGFY
+2539 
-2547 DYADAIDTITGI
+2547 
-2559 RKNNMNYVVSGILRD
+2559 
-2574 DGENYVFSGDDSVS
+2574 
-2588 VKDGNAVSID
+2588 
-2598 GNTGHKVNVRDEGHT
+2598 
-2613 LALSSGT
+2613 
-2620 SKEQGSSIAVSVN
+2620 
-2633 GGEAEITAK
+2633 
-2642 TLQVTAA
+2642 
-2649 GGNRRE
+2649 
-2655 GIHAA
+2655 
-2660 SGDASTPA
+2660 
-2668 RLTVNGNLDITAS
+2668 
-2681 DVNNQKKVTSIG
+2681 
-2693 IYAAGNADVV
+2693 
-2703 VNGNVNM
+2703 
-2710 KKDNLWAVSGKG
+2710 
-2722 SGFYSASGL
+2722 
-2731 YATSNMGTNSMGS
+2731 
-2744 SITVNGDTVMK
+2744 
-2755 VDGNGVFAN
+2755 
-2764 AGGSIV
+2764 
-2770 TLNGRTDIEVNKDT
+2770 
-2784 NLGYA
+2784 
-2789 ALRAEDGTINV
+2789 
-2800 NVNRDAKGAVTG
+2800 
-2812 AGTHDVVIKGNV
+2812 
-2824 AAETGAVNS
+2824 
-2833 VDKRGTLTQVNLGL
+2833 
-2847 STAGSSL
+2847 
-2854 TGTIYNGFPSE
+2854 
-2865 GKTEGSLTFK
+2865 
-2875 GETNLWLANGAVWN
+2875 
-2889 NEEYG
+2889 
-2894 KVINAWGGKAYTGSR
+2894 
-2909 VTNFYGKGGFILQN
+2909 FYGKGGFIYQ
-2923 DKNPIAVDHYSGD
+2923 DDTKPITIDDYNGDITVVYKHTVKED
-2936 TTVIYRH
+2936 TTR
-2943 EVTDDSRREN
+2943 DK
-2953 AELYGN
+2953 AAMYGN
-2959 KAVTVSGGKF
+2959 RSISVTGGEFKV
-2969 RITKADPHSS
+2969 TKAESGS
-2979 ITLVTD
+2979 TITLVTD
-2985 ASGLNMGS
+2985 REGLDTSNS
-2993 RVYTDKNL
+2993 TYTDKNL

-3006 DKLANQLVYAG
+3006 DKLANKLIYTGYA
-3017 YEDKD
+3017 DKN
-3022 LTGTVRIAE
+3022 LTGKVSIAE
-3031 GLTSPSISKA
+3031 GLTAASVTKSLAGGDISW
-3041 LVEEKIS
+3041 
-3048 YYDGK
+3048 YDGS
-3053 VAGKEAGEG
+3053 KEGTVAGEG
-3062 YYHYRVV
+3062 YYDYHLAY
-3069 NPDAQTVDAYS
+3069 PDSQTTDSYS
-3080 QAITGDSAVDKVYV
+3080 EAITGNSSVDKGYV
-3094 RTGVLKDGT
+3094 ETGVLKDGT
-3103 HDYTFT
+3103 HDYSFT
-3109 KPDTTI
+3109 KPSTTI
-3115 TVEKT
+3115 TVGKT
-3120 LIAGGPWISKISA
+3120 LIDGGPWVPKISA

-3138 DNHDAYLQ
+3138 GKSHEANLDLH
-3146 MNGNNL
+3146 GNSM
-3152 TVNTTSDTH
+3152 TIKTTTDTH

-3169 KGVVDL
+3169 AGSVDVAN
-3175 EDAGKVSVSA
+3175 AGKISVSA
-3185 ESTGFGQTAAI
+3185 ESTGGGQTAAI
-3196 FVNGGGTVKVHNG
+3196 FVNGGGTVKIHNG
-3209 TGDLDSKVLTLRAKG
+3209 GSNAADKVITLRAKG
-3224 KIRNNVAVIK
+3224 SNKYNVAVLK
-3234 AMNGIADAQS
+3234 AMNGVRDAQS
-3244 SIAID
+3244 TVAID
-3249 GLVDVLADGKNG
+3249 GLVDILADGNDG
-3261 SNEAVSIVASKAD
+3261 SNEAVSAVASKVD
-3274 IGGGS
+3274 IGGGI

-3289 IRAYGEF
+3289 IRGYGEF
-3296 NSANRA
+3296 ASSNKAI
-3302 VVNVNTVK
+3302 VNVNVK
-3310 DAEGRITGAG
+3310 KDKDDHVTGAG
-3320 NHRTEVEGNI
+3320 TNDTAIEGDI
-3330 SLGGGMD
+3330 SLVGRMD
-3337 SGANAEVNLGLNTKD
+3337 SDAKAEVNIGLNTKD
-3352 SYFKGD
+3352 SYFKGNIKIP
-3358 VAYLNASPNGQVNL
+3358 NASSDGHVNL

-3387 SSVNARITG
+3387 STVTAHLNSD
-3396 GASWTG
+3396 ASWTG
-3402 YSSGNNM
+3402 YSSGSAMNLDMN
-3409 HLSLQEGALWNNIGS
+3409 GTGLWNNAGA
-3424 SHISSLAG
+3424 SSLASISG
-3432 NQGLIDM
+3432 NGGLINM
-3439 SGDKAGTVEAG
+3439 SGDKAGTVSVQQYG
-3450 NYSGNTTVIY
+3450 GNTTLLY
-3460 RHEIKDNEGKDHA
+3460 RHEIVADAARAHA
-3473 SLYGN
+3473 DLYGN
-3478 KEASIMGGDFKITN
+3478 KAASIIGGDFKITD
-3492 AAENSTITLLT
+3492 AAADSAITLVT
-3503 DNAGVNTASTDY
+3503 DSTGVSTTSTDY
-3515 RDQNL
+3515 ADKNL
-3520 VYDLM
+3520 VNDLL

-3535 GYADGHLK
+3535 DYADGHLK

-3570 DEGKTAGEGYYKY
+3570 DKGKTAGEGYYKY

-3599 IDGSEDSRNNYRD
+3599 IDGSEDSRNTYRD

-3639 GVVHAKDNDVEVTTK
+3639 GVVHAKDNDVKVTTK
-3654 DWLHVTAKDDGV
+3654 DWLHVTAKDGGV

-3764 SISTNGTVL
+3764 SISTAGAVL

-3794 GITADGGTIYTAGT
+3794 GI
-3808 DVKGEALAKAKGTL
+3808 
-3822 SMTGGNAGAVTADG
+3822 TADG

-3871 KDSAIIAKLDK
+3871 KDSAITAKLDK

-3923 GSTWTGRSTNG
+3923 GSIWTGRSTNG
-3934 NTTVELAGTWKQ
+3934 NTTMELAGTWKQ

-3952 ASITGRNGT
+3952 ASLTGRNGT

-3999 TTISTADSGTTVNMV
+3999 TTIRTADSGTTVNMV

-4056 KGTLKIAEGL
+4056 KGTLKIVEGL
-4066 TSSSAFLRAENL
+4066 TSNSASLRAENL

-4256 VSAEYGKRFVRDD
+4256 ISAEYGKRFVRDD

>member
-17 LLSLAAGTLFMGS
+17 LLSLATGTLFMGS

-54 GDYHDVLTRDNSNPK
+54 GDYHDVLTRDNSNLQ

-185 TINGNLSMKGSGTDA
+185 TINGNLSMKGSGTDT

-240 GSYIDVN
+240 GSSIDVN

-278 NKGDIYVETPQNDT
+278 DKGDIYVETPQNDT

-339 TDGTDGKTVKIPNFF
+339 TDGTDGKTVKIPTFF

-380 VSDVVDYQDK
+380 ASDVVDYQDK
-390 TKKNTANTKGS
+390 TKKNTANTEGS

-600 TAEYKNGPIMTSE
+600 TAEYKNGSIMTSE

-634 QDGPEEVTA
+634 QDGPGEVTA
-643 VYNSTDAPMVVDLQG
+643 VYNSTDATMVVDLQG

-663 AAHGNKSKYLETV
+663 AAHGNKSNCLETV

-707 DTKTKPSAVNGIGI
+707 DTKTKPRAVNGIGI

-764 DLTIHNVED
+764 DLTIHNVEN
-773 SNKAGASVSGINLD
+773 SNKAGTSVSGINLD

-857 DGITPGKLDVTGDIK
+857 DGIIPGKLDVTGDIK

-933 EFAGSRISKLSGQGG
+933 SFAGSRISKLSGQGG

-990 AASGS
+990 AAFGS

-1003 EGLKAGFK
+1003 EGIKAGFK

-1062 VGKEGEITFSDGT
+1062 VGKEGKITFSDGT

-1214 HMEGPVEISNIMTVG
+1214 HMEGPVEISNIMTAG

-1260 QGRGQNAAGIR
+1260 NGRGQNAAGIC

-1314 KDEDKSHNYYAARVD
+1314 ADEDKSHNYYAARVD

-1353 YVTDQ
+1353 YVTGQ

-1370 LVDCKDA
+1370 LVDWENA

-1398 QYNDSYGPG
+1398 QYNDSYGTG

-1521 GLSSRWK
+1521 GLSSGWK

-1533 VSRKQVSDV
+1533 VSRKQVLDV

-1565 IADGLTVSSKVFK
+1565 IADGLTVSSKVLK

-1620 GNLDADAV
+1620 GKLDADAV

-1634 VDAGIVRKDGTYKFT
+1634 VDAGIARKDGTYKFT

-1755 KVKSNMGGA
+1755 KVKSSMGGA

-1804 GILSTSVWGADLNQ
+1804 GILSTSGWGADLNQ

-1876 LKDVDGN
+1876 LKDADGN

-2110 ASSKSLKSGAISFSS
+2110 ASSKSLKSGIISFSS

-2165 EKTKGHYDFAEDSTI
+2165 EKTQGHYDFAKDSTI

-2226 TGLYKGN
+2226 TGLSKGN

-2345 EDDYYDESSENSTVD
+2345 EDDDDYESSENSTVD

-2374 VYSTSTSGDDSSKGY
+2374 VYSTSDDDSSKGY

-2453 KLDGTGSLRIHKA
+2453 KLDGTGSLRIRKA

-2613 LALSSGT
+2613 LALSSGI

-2681 DVNNQKKVTSIG
+2681 DVNNQKKGTSIG

-2722 SGFYSASGL
+2722 FSFYGASGL
-2731 YATSNMGTNSMGS
+2731 NATSNMGTNSMGS
-2744 SITVNGDTVMK
+2744 SIIVNGDTVMK

-2784 NLGYA
+2784 SLGYA

-2894 KVINAWGGKAYTGSR
+2894 KVINAWGGEPYTGSR

-2943 EVTDDSRREN
+2943 E
-2953 AELYGN
+2953 
-2959 KAVTVSGGKF
+2959 
-2969 RITKADPHSS
+2969 
-2979 ITLVTD
+2979 
-2985 ASGLNMGS
+2985 
-2993 RVYTDKNL
+2993 
-3001 VNDAL
+3001 
-3006 DKLANQLVYAG
+3006 
-3017 YEDKD
+3017 
-3022 LTGTVRIAE
+3022 
-3031 GLTSPSISKA
+3031 
-3041 LVEEKIS
+3041 
-3048 YYDGK
+3048 
-3053 VAGKEAGEG
+3053 
-3062 YYHYRVV
+3062 
-3069 NPDAQTVDAYS
+3069 
-3080 QAITGDSAVDKVYV
+3080 
-3094 RTGVLKDGT
+3094 
-3103 HDYTFT
+3103 
-3109 KPDTTI
+3109 
-3115 TVEKT
+3115 
-3120 LIAGGPWISKISA
+3120 
-3133 AVSGG
+3133 
-3138 DNHDAYLQ
+3138 
-3146 MNGNNL
+3146 
-3152 TVNTTSDTH
+3152 
-3161 TTGITAIG
+3161 
-3169 KGVVDL
+3169 
-3175 EDAGKVSVSA
+3175 
-3185 ESTGFGQTAAI
+3185 
-3196 FVNGGGTVKVHNG
+3196 
-3209 TGDLDSKVLTLRAKG
+3209 
-3224 KIRNNVAVIK
+3224 
-3234 AMNGIADAQS
+3234 
-3244 SIAID
+3244 
-3249 GLVDVLADGKNG
+3249 
-3261 SNEAVSIVASKAD
+3261 
-3274 IGGGS
+3274 
-3279 IKAVNGAAYA
+3279 
-3289 IRAYGEF
+3289 
-3296 NSANRA
+3296 
-3302 VVNVNTVK
+3302 
-3310 DAEGRITGAG
+3310 
-3320 NHRTEVEGNI
+3320 
-3330 SLGGGMD
+3330 
-3337 SGANAEVNLGLNTKD
+3337 
-3352 SYFKGD
+3352 
-3358 VAYLNASPNGQVNL
+3358 
-3372 YMGNGA
+3372 
-3378 SWTGNNLSG
+3378 
-3387 SSVNARITG
+3387 
-3396 GASWTG
+3396 
-3402 YSSGNNM
+3402 
-3409 HLSLQEGALWNNIGS
+3409 
-3424 SHISSLAG
+3424 
-3432 NQGLIDM
+3432 
-3439 SGDKAGTVEAG
+3439 
-3450 NYSGNTTVIY
+3450 
-3460 RHEIKDNEGKDHA
+3460 IKDNKGRDHA

-3503 DNAGVNTASTDY
+3503 DNAGVNTASMDY

-3535 GYADGHLK
+3535 GYANGNLK
-3543 GIVKIAE
+3543 GYVRIAE
-3550 GLTASSAMMK
+3550 GLTSSSITAK
-3560 MGDISFYTDK
+3560 LRQEDISFYNA
-3570 DEGKTAGEGYYKY
+3570 DEAKTAGMAEGQGHYSYS
-3583 DLVYPSEQ
+3583 LVYPDEQ
-3591 VVNPMDKV
+3591 VKDPMATV
-3599 IDGSEDSRNNYRD
+3599 IDGSKESKDAYRD
-3612 AGVYHDETESYD
+3612 AGIYKDKTDTYD
-3624 FTSKPAEVTASDHDD
+3624 FTKKTATVNTDGKSDSII
-3639 GVVHAKDNDVEVTTK
+3639 HAGDNNVNITNDSE
-3654 DWLHVTAKDDGV
+3654 LNITAKEG
-3666 GMASENG
+3666 GYGIKAENG
-3673 KTVSTEGNTQ
+3673 KTVTTKGNTNISAAKGTGILADGGSVAMNNYNTIAADTGIEAKNGGKVSASGKTD
-3683 ITAKD
+3683 ITAD
-3688 GIGVKA
+3688 GK
-3694 DKGTVSLKG
+3694 
-3703 HTIISAGTG
+3703 
-3712 MEAVNG
+3712 
-3718 GTISADGTTD
+3718 
-3728 MTTGEGKNA
+3728 A

-3764 SISTNGTVL
+3764 SISTNGAVL
-3773 KGAATAS
+3773 KGTATAS

-3871 KDSAIIAKLDK
+3871 KDSAITAKLDK
-3882 KDASIQGDIANEG
+3882 KDASIQGDIANKG

-3923 GSTWTGRSTNG
+3923 GSIWTGRSTNG

-3952 ASITGRNGT
+3952 ASLTGRNGT

-3999 TTISTADSGTTVNMV
+3999 TTIRTADSGTTVNMV

-4066 TSSSAFLRAENL
+4066 TSSSASLRAENL

-4256 VSAEYGKRFVRDD
+4256 ISAEYGKRFVRDD

-4293 DLGELNVKQHDFD
+4293 DLGELNVKQHDFN

>member
-54 GDYHDVLTRDNSNPK
+54 GDYHDVLTRDNSNPQ

-97 PIGHGRYDSEIPM
+97 PIGHGQYDSEIPM

-125 TSYNNGSLPYS
+125 TSYNNGSFPYS
-136 AAGIYASGGTNLTIN
+136 AAGIYASGGTDLTIN

-339 TDGTDGKTVKIPNFF
+339 TDGTDGKTVKIPTFF

-437 TKYGVYDG
+437 TKYGIYDG

-623 DGNVDVQVVET
+623 DGNVSVYAGEAQDALDSAVAALYVGDDEDASEESPMIVDIQGRTVQLKAGLDEGNEADEVAGISVGHLMNINLENS
-634 QDGPEEVTA
+634 GKAGSIHVTA
-643 VYNSTDAPMVVDLQG
+643 GTDEKGNATQAAGRVYGVDVGAGTLKASAAINIDGVTTEARVSGLAGVYTSAGGTAAFEDLSIKNIKSSKDTRGRSSGIYADGGHVTIAGRMDISDIAGSAIRALSGSTISTGEGNITAYPMAESDA
-658 KKLHA
+658 
-663 AAHGNKSKYLETV
+663 NKNIYAVNT
-676 YVQSNKAITV
+676 
-686 TDSKGTGKLTISA
+686 SKGT
-699 GIGENGEV
+699 V
-707 DTKTKPSAVNGIGI
+707 
-721 DSKGTFTSDVNVE
+721 
-734 ISGVKSSGT
+734 
-743 RGTYGIS
+743 
-750 MSSSDGNS
+750 
-758 TAIFNK
+758 
-764 DLTIHNVED
+764 
-773 SNKAGASVSGINLD
+773 
-787 GSTGSGS
+787 
-794 SSMTVKGKLDIAD
+794 
-807 VAGSA
+807 
-812 VKVMN
+812 
-817 GSVLTTSSASVKA
+817 
-830 AAPTADNTSNQYYAV
+830 
-845 NAVKGTINLNTG
+845 NLNTG
-857 DGITPGKLDVTGDIK
+857 EGITPGKLDVTGDIK

-917 SSWTHTTGLSG
+917 SSWNHTTGLSG

-933 EFAGSRISKLSGQGG
+933 KFAGSRISKLSGQGG

-1003 EGLKAGFK
+1003 EGIKAGFK

-1062 VGKEGEITFSDGT
+1062 VGKEGKITFSDGT

-1214 HMEGPVEISNIMTVG
+1214 HMEGPVEISNIMTAG

-1353 YVTDQ
+1353 YVTSQ

-1370 LVDCKDA
+1370 LVDWKDA

-1398 QYNDSYGPG
+1398 QYNDSYGTGGTG

-1436 TGTLDTEKQV
+1436 TGTLDEDKQV

-1452 ASLHGGSDE
+1452 AFLHGGRDE

-1634 VDAGIVRKDGTYKFT
+1634 VDAGIARKDGTYKFT

-1695 ERLALIQSGQGKNL
+1695 EKLALIQSGQGKNL

-1876 LKDVDGN
+1876 LKDADGN

-2110 ASSKSLKSGAISFSS
+2110 ASSKSLKSGTISFSS

-2165 EKTKGHYDFAEDSTI
+2165 EKTQGHYDFAKDSTI

-2226 TGLYKGN
+2226 TGLSKGN

-2272 TKASSDSRGIYAGG
+2272 TKASSYSRGIYAGG

-2374 VYSTSTSGDDSSKGY
+2374 VYSTSTSDDDSSKGY

-2453 KLDGTGSLRIHKA
+2453 KLDGTGSLRIRKA

-2613 LALSSGT
+2613 LALSSGI
-2620 SKEQGSSIAVSVN
+2620 SKEQDSSIAVSVN

-2681 DVNNQKKVTSIG
+2681 DVNNQKKGTSIG
-2693 IYAAGNADVV
+2693 IYATGNADVV

-2722 SGFYSASGL
+2722 FDFYGASGL
-2731 YATSNMGTNSMGS
+2731 NATSNMGTDSMGS

-2764 AGGSIV
+2764 VGGSIV

-2784 NLGYA
+2784 SLGYA

-2865 GKTEGSLTFK
+2865 GTTEGSLTFK

-2894 KVINAWGGKAYTGSR
+2894 KVINSWSGEAYTGSR

-2943 EVTDDSRREN
+2943 E
-2953 AELYGN
+2953 
-2959 KAVTVSGGKF
+2959 
-2969 RITKADPHSS
+2969 
-2979 ITLVTD
+2979 
-2985 ASGLNMGS
+2985 
-2993 RVYTDKNL
+2993 
-3001 VNDAL
+3001 
-3006 DKLANQLVYAG
+3006 
-3017 YEDKD
+3017 
-3022 LTGTVRIAE
+3022 
-3031 GLTSPSISKA
+3031 
-3041 LVEEKIS
+3041 
-3048 YYDGK
+3048 
-3053 VAGKEAGEG
+3053 
-3062 YYHYRVV
+3062 
-3069 NPDAQTVDAYS
+3069 
-3080 QAITGDSAVDKVYV
+3080 
-3094 RTGVLKDGT
+3094 
-3103 HDYTFT
+3103 
-3109 KPDTTI
+3109 
-3115 TVEKT
+3115 
-3120 LIAGGPWISKISA
+3120 
-3133 AVSGG
+3133 
-3138 DNHDAYLQ
+3138 
-3146 MNGNNL
+3146 
-3152 TVNTTSDTH
+3152 
-3161 TTGITAIG
+3161 
-3169 KGVVDL
+3169 
-3175 EDAGKVSVSA
+3175 
-3185 ESTGFGQTAAI
+3185 
-3196 FVNGGGTVKVHNG
+3196 
-3209 TGDLDSKVLTLRAKG
+3209 
-3224 KIRNNVAVIK
+3224 
-3234 AMNGIADAQS
+3234 
-3244 SIAID
+3244 
-3249 GLVDVLADGKNG
+3249 
-3261 SNEAVSIVASKAD
+3261 
-3274 IGGGS
+3274 
-3279 IKAVNGAAYA
+3279 
-3289 IRAYGEF
+3289 
-3296 NSANRA
+3296 
-3302 VVNVNTVK
+3302 
-3310 DAEGRITGAG
+3310 
-3320 NHRTEVEGNI
+3320 
-3330 SLGGGMD
+3330 
-3337 SGANAEVNLGLNTKD
+3337 
-3352 SYFKGD
+3352 
-3358 VAYLNASPNGQVNL
+3358 
-3372 YMGNGA
+3372 
-3378 SWTGNNLSG
+3378 
-3387 SSVNARITG
+3387 
-3396 GASWTG
+3396 
-3402 YSSGNNM
+3402 
-3409 HLSLQEGALWNNIGS
+3409 
-3424 SHISSLAG
+3424 
-3432 NQGLIDM
+3432 
-3439 SGDKAGTVEAG
+3439 
-3450 NYSGNTTVIY
+3450 
-3460 RHEIKDNEGKDHA
+3460 IKDNEGRDHA

-3478 KEASIMGGDFKITN
+3478 KEASIMGGGFKITN

-3570 DEGKTAGEGYYKY
+3570 DKGKTAGEGYYKY

-3639 GVVHAKDNDVEVTTK
+3639 GVVHAKDNDVKVTTK
-3654 DWLHVTAKDDGV
+3654 DWLHVTAKDGGV

-3694 DKGTVSLKG
+3694 DKGTVSLKK

-3718 GTISADGTTD
+3718 GTISTDGTTD
-3728 MTTGEGKNA
+3728 MTAGEGKNA

-3764 SISTNGTVL
+3764 SISTAGAVL

-3780 KEGTI
+3780 KEGII

-3871 KDSAIIAKLDK
+3871 KDSAITAKLDK
-3882 KDASIQGDIANEG
+3882 KDASIQGDIANKG

-3923 GSTWTGRSTNG
+3923 GSIWTGRSTNG

-3952 ASITGRNGT
+3952 ASLTGRNGT

-3999 TTISTADSGTTVNMV
+3999 TTIRTADSGTTVNMI

-4066 TSSSAFLRAENL
+4066 TSSSTSLRAENL

-4256 VSAEYGKRFVRDD
+4256 ISAEYGKRFVRDD

>member
-1 MYSYWKRHS
+1 MRTS
-10 GALGRAV
+10 G
-17 LLSLAAGTLFMGS
+17 
-30 AYAKDYTSPITM
+30 
-42 DYETDYGDNDVK
+42 
-54 GDYHDVLTRDNSNPK
+54 
-69 NPKLTYDFGK
+69 
-79 DTVVNIRTGGDK
+79 
-91 GKDDIA
+91 
-97 PIGHGRYDSEIPM
+97 
-110 TTTVIRAKTLNLDAT
+110 
-125 TSYNNGSLPYS
+125 
-136 AAGIYASGGTNLTIN
+136 
-151 GDVNIHVDN
+151 
-160 RTEDGVDY
+160 
-168 FVYGIDVPMAA
+168 
-179 DNPSKI
+179 
-185 TINGNLSMKGSGTDA
+185 
-200 SSDDY
+200 
-205 WGIITKA
+205 
-212 VHANGGGAKADYQGI
+212 
-227 RWAPAGLY
+227 
-235 LQGAH
+235 
-240 GSYIDVN
+240 
-247 GDVDLRVKG
+247 
-256 IGILQDSWG
+256 
-265 EPTDSAYVNKINL
+265 
-278 NKGDIYVETPQNDT
+278 
-292 EGWYSAAS
+292 
-300 YGGTVNINMN
+300 
-310 EAETA
+310 
-315 PLSHKVVLIG
+315 
-325 NVYASHEDGNGYLT
+325 
-339 TDGTDGKTVKIPNFF
+339 
-354 TNGKL
+354 
-359 NIGLNTKDS
+359 
-368 CWTGIIDNTGAK
+368 
-380 VSDVVDYQDK
+380 
-390 TKKNTANTKGS
+390 
-401 QIGEVNLYLA
+401 
-411 NGAVWNYRALGKKNG
+411 
-426 NDVATMPSPSL
+426 
-437 TKYGVYDG
+437 
-445 ISHLTSLTGGSD
+445 
-457 EKTAGI
+457 
-463 IKMTET
+463 
-469 DPIEISR
+469 
-476 ASGTTKIWYDHEG
+476 
-489 STPGTMKGGD
+489 
-499 VKVLNADA
+499 
-507 GAHMILITG
+507 
-516 KNGIEKGFAETD
+516 
-528 GAGDR
+528 
-533 NKVSE
+533 
-538 VLNSLAHKL
+538 
-547 WYTAGNS
+547 
-554 SLTGTVEIAEGLTS
+554 
-568 PALKTGTISFS
+568 
-579 TAETGTK
+579 
-586 QKGQGYYDYTPAED
+586 
-600 TAEYKNGPIMTSE
+600 
-613 NIGETRKADV
+613 
-623 DGNVDVQVVET
+623 
-634 QDGPEEVTA
+634 
-643 VYNSTDAPMVVDLQG
+643 
-658 KKLHA
+658 
-663 AAHGNKSKYLETV
+663 
-676 YVQSNKAITV
+676 
-686 TDSKGTGKLTISA
+686 
-699 GIGENGEV
+699 
-707 DTKTKPSAVNGIGI
+707 
-721 DSKGTFTSDVNVE
+721 
-734 ISGVKSSGT
+734 
-743 RGTYGIS
+743 
-750 MSSSDGNS
+750 
-758 TAIFNK
+758 
-764 DLTIHNVED
+764 
-773 SNKAGASVSGINLD
+773 
-787 GSTGSGS
+787 
-794 SSMTVKGKLDIAD
+794 
-807 VAGSA
+807 
-812 VKVMN
+812 
-817 GSVLTTSSASVKA
+817 
-830 AAPTADNTSNQYYAV
+830 
-845 NAVKGTINLNTG
+845 
-857 DGITPGKLDVTGDIK
+857 
-872 LTDDAQSVVNMN
+872 
-884 LNAASLWKGASII
+884 
-897 NTTSTY
+897 
-903 NDPSAQMNLAMEEG
+903 
-917 SSWTHTTGLSG
+917 
-928 DTAAS
+928 
-933 EFAGSRISKLSGQGG
+933 
-948 VVYQDSDKPVTVYD
+948 
-962 YSGNKTVVYRH
+962 
-973 DSADPTMIQ
+973 
-982 GGDFIVKK
+982 
-990 AASGS
+990 
-995 AITLVTGS
+995 
-1003 EGLKAGFK
+1003 
-1011 DTDSAAD
+1011 
-1018 RNKVSAVLNKL
+1018 
-1029 ANKLYYSG
+1029 
-1037 YAKEKNLTGVVRIA
+1037 
-1051 EGLTASSASAA
+1051 
-1062 VGKEGEITFSDGT
+1062 
-1075 GEGLSAGQ
+1075 
-1083 GYYAY
+1083 
-1088 VPDSE
+1088 
-1093 VVYKTGPITDSEKIS
+1093 
-1108 ETRKDEEGTVYVK
+1108 
-1121 AVNPNAD
+1121 
-1128 SEKYVSALYAAGT
+1128 
-1141 ADKANPM
+1141 
-1148 KVRMDGKNLDLNAAS
+1148 
-1163 ADKIAAAV
+1163 
-1171 YVTDNAHV
+1171 
-1179 EILNNA
+1179 
-1185 KDKTL
+1185 
-1190 SIHASNTDT
+1190 
-1199 RAANGILS
+1199 
-1207 KGSYSSL
+1207 
-1214 HMEGPVEISNIMTVG
+1214 
-1229 DGAAGISVDGQ
+1229 
-1240 NSEVIL
+1240 
-1246 DGTLTVKNVSGKRE
+1246 
-1260 QGRGQNAAGIR
+1260 
-1271 VVGDNSSVSVT
+1271 
-1282 GPVDLSGIKGSSLRT
+1282 
-1297 TGADTE
+1297 
-1303 ISVGGGTITAA
+1303 
-1314 KDEDKSHNYYAARVD
+1314 
-1329 KGTININMK
+1329 
-1338 DGKAGTNT
+1338 
-1346 TKITGDM
+1346 
-1353 YVTDQ
+1353 
-1358 YGKKVVEYTGGA
+1358 
-1370 LVDCKDA
+1370 
-1377 GKLNV
+1377 
-1382 ALTDKDSFW
+1382 
-1391 TGVAAYD
+1391 
-1398 QYNDSYGPG
+1398 
-1407 GNTMHDIGEFN
+1407 
-1418 LYLANG
+1418 
-1424 ASWTNEQQAHVT
+1424 
-1436 TGTLDTEKQV
+1436 
-1446 WKGSQL
+1446 
-1452 ASLHGGSDE
+1452 
-1461 AHAGIIYQKH
+1461 
-1471 EDPIFVENYSGY
+1471 
-1483 ERVFYEHEKDDPAS
+1483 
-1497 IKGGAFKIANAEE
+1497 
-1510 GSAITLITDST
+1510 
-1521 GLSSRWK
+1521 
-1528 ETDDA
+1528 
-1533 VSRKQVSDV
+1533 
-1542 LNQLAGKLYY
+1542 
-1552 GNYKDGH
+1552 
-1559 LKGTVE
+1559 
-1565 IADGLTVSSKVFK
+1565 SKVFK

-1681 RGTIDTPSISTDEH
+1681 RGIIDTPSISTDEH

-1755 KVKSNMGGA
+1755 KVKSSMGGA

-1876 LKDVDGN
+1876 LKDADGN

-2110 ASSKSLKSGAISFSS
+2110 ASSKSLKSGTISFSS

-2165 EKTKGHYDFAEDSTI
+2165 EKTQGHYDFAKDSTI

-2195 AVNGPVTING
+2195 AVNGPVIING

-2226 TGLYKGN
+2226 TGLSKGN

-2272 TKASSDSRGIYAGG
+2272 TKASSYSRGIYAGG

-2374 VYSTSTSGDDSSKGY
+2374 VYSTSTSDDDSSKGY

-2433 KDRKDL
+2433 KDKKDL
-2439 TVDALSGHTEVRYE
+2439 TVDALSGHTEVRYA
-2453 KLDGTGSLRIHKA
+2453 KLDGTGSLRIRKA

-2598 GNTGHKVNVRDEGHT
+2598 GNTDHKVNIRDEGHT
-2613 LALSSGT
+2613 LALSSGI
-2620 SKEQGSSIAVSVN
+2620 SKEQGNSIAISVN

-2649 GGNRRE
+2649 GGDRRE

-2660 SGDASTPA
+2660 SDDASTPA

-2681 DVNNQKKVTSIG
+2681 DVNNQKKGTSIG

-2722 SGFYSASGL
+2722 FNFYGASGL
-2731 YATSNMGTNSMGS
+2731 NATSNMGMNSMGS

-2764 AGGSIV
+2764 VGGSIV
-2770 TLNGRTDIEVNKDT
+2770 TLNGRTDIEVNKNT

-2833 VDKRGTLTQVNLGL
+2833 MDKRGTLTQVNLGL

-2865 GKTEGSLTFK
+2865 GKTEGGLTFK

-2943 EVTDDSRREN
+2943 E
-2953 AELYGN
+2953 
-2959 KAVTVSGGKF
+2959 
-2969 RITKADPHSS
+2969 
-2979 ITLVTD
+2979 
-2985 ASGLNMGS
+2985 
-2993 RVYTDKNL
+2993 
-3001 VNDAL
+3001 
-3006 DKLANQLVYAG
+3006 
-3017 YEDKD
+3017 
-3022 LTGTVRIAE
+3022 
-3031 GLTSPSISKA
+3031 
-3041 LVEEKIS
+3041 
-3048 YYDGK
+3048 
-3053 VAGKEAGEG
+3053 
-3062 YYHYRVV
+3062 
-3069 NPDAQTVDAYS
+3069 
-3080 QAITGDSAVDKVYV
+3080 
-3094 RTGVLKDGT
+3094 
-3103 HDYTFT
+3103 
-3109 KPDTTI
+3109 
-3115 TVEKT
+3115 
-3120 LIAGGPWISKISA
+3120 
-3133 AVSGG
+3133 
-3138 DNHDAYLQ
+3138 
-3146 MNGNNL
+3146 
-3152 TVNTTSDTH
+3152 
-3161 TTGITAIG
+3161 
-3169 KGVVDL
+3169 
-3175 EDAGKVSVSA
+3175 
-3185 ESTGFGQTAAI
+3185 
-3196 FVNGGGTVKVHNG
+3196 
-3209 TGDLDSKVLTLRAKG
+3209 
-3224 KIRNNVAVIK
+3224 
-3234 AMNGIADAQS
+3234 
-3244 SIAID
+3244 
-3249 GLVDVLADGKNG
+3249 
-3261 SNEAVSIVASKAD
+3261 
-3274 IGGGS
+3274 
-3279 IKAVNGAAYA
+3279 
-3289 IRAYGEF
+3289 
-3296 NSANRA
+3296 
-3302 VVNVNTVK
+3302 
-3310 DAEGRITGAG
+3310 
-3320 NHRTEVEGNI
+3320 
-3330 SLGGGMD
+3330 
-3337 SGANAEVNLGLNTKD
+3337 
-3352 SYFKGD
+3352 
-3358 VAYLNASPNGQVNL
+3358 
-3372 YMGNGA
+3372 
-3378 SWTGNNLSG
+3378 
-3387 SSVNARITG
+3387 
-3396 GASWTG
+3396 
-3402 YSSGNNM
+3402 
-3409 HLSLQEGALWNNIGS
+3409 
-3424 SHISSLAG
+3424 
-3432 NQGLIDM
+3432 
-3439 SGDKAGTVEAG
+3439 
-3450 NYSGNTTVIY
+3450 
-3460 RHEIKDNEGKDHA
+3460 IKDNKGRDHA
-3473 SLYGN
+3473 LLYGN

-3560 MGDISFYTDK
+3560 MGDISFYTEK

-3583 DLVYPSEQ
+3583 NLVYPSEQ

-3624 FTSKPAEVTASDHDD
+3624 FTSKTAEVTASDHDD
-3639 GVVHAKDNDVEVTTK
+3639 GVVHAKDNDVKVTTK
-3654 DWLHVTAKDDGV
+3654 DWLHVTAKDGGV
-3666 GMASENG
+3666 GMASENR

-3764 SISTNGTVL
+3764 SISTAGAVL
-3773 KGAATAS
+3773 KGAAIAS

-3794 GITADGGTIYTAGT
+3794 GITADGGTIYTAGN

-3836 GSASTDGTAV
+3836 GRASTDGTAV

-3871 KDSAIIAKLDK
+3871 KDSAITAKLDK
-3882 KDASIQGDIANEG
+3882 KDASIQGDIANKG

-3923 GSTWTGRSTNG
+3923 GSIWTGRSTNG

-3952 ASITGRNGT
+3952 ASLTGRNGT

-3999 TTISTADSGTTVNMV
+3999 TTIRTADSGTTVNMI

-4066 TSSSAFLRAENL
+4066 TSSSASLRAENL

-4256 VSAEYGKRFVRDD
+4256 ISAEYGKRFVRDD

>member
-54 GDYHDVLTRDNSNPK
+54 GDYHDVLTRDNSNLK

-168 FVYGIDVPMAA
+168 FVYGIDVPLAA

-240 GSYIDVN
+240 GSSIDVN

-310 EAETA
+310 EAENA

-339 TDGTDGKTVKIPNFF
+339 TDGTDGKTVKIPTFF

-623 DGNVDVQVVET
+623 DGNVSVYAGEAQDALDSAVAALYVGDDEDASEESPMIVDIQGRTVQLKAGLDEGNEADEVAGISVGHLMNINLENS
-634 QDGPEEVTA
+634 GKAGSIHVTA
-643 VYNSTDAPMVVDLQG
+643 GTDEKGNATQAAGRVYGVDVGAGTLKASAAINIDGVTTEARVSGLAGVYTSAGGTAAFEDLSIKNIKSSKDTRGRSSGIYADGGHVTIAGRMDISDIAGSAIRALSGSTISTGEGNITAYPMAESDA
-658 KKLHA
+658 
-663 AAHGNKSKYLETV
+663 NKNIYAVNT
-676 YVQSNKAITV
+676 
-686 TDSKGTGKLTISA
+686 SKGT
-699 GIGENGEV
+699 V
-707 DTKTKPSAVNGIGI
+707 
-721 DSKGTFTSDVNVE
+721 
-734 ISGVKSSGT
+734 
-743 RGTYGIS
+743 
-750 MSSSDGNS
+750 
-758 TAIFNK
+758 
-764 DLTIHNVED
+764 
-773 SNKAGASVSGINLD
+773 
-787 GSTGSGS
+787 
-794 SSMTVKGKLDIAD
+794 
-807 VAGSA
+807 
-812 VKVMN
+812 
-817 GSVLTTSSASVKA
+817 
-830 AAPTADNTSNQYYAV
+830 
-845 NAVKGTINLNTG
+845 NLNTG
-857 DGITPGKLDVTGDIK
+857 EGITPGKLDVTGDIK

-917 SSWTHTTGLSG
+917 SSWNHTTGLSG

-933 EFAGSRISKLSGQGG
+933 KFAGSRISKLSGQGG

-1003 EGLKAGFK
+1003 EGIKAGFK

-1214 HMEGPVEISNIMTVG
+1214 HMEGPVEISNIMTAG

-1589 VTSGAAKEAGWGHVQ
+1589 VSSGAAKEAGWGHVQ

-1664 DARKDVVIDAAG
+1664 DAREDVVIDAAG

-1755 KVKSNMGGA
+1755 KVKSSMGGA

-1789 AVDSD
+1789 AVDAD

-1876 LKDVDGN
+1876 LKDADGN

-2042 ITIEKAAEGSGIT
+2042 ITIQKAAEGSGIT

-2110 ASSKSLKSGAISFSS
+2110 ASSKSLKSGTISFSS

-2165 EKTKGHYDFAEDSTI
+2165 EKTQGHYDFAKDSTI

-2195 AVNGPVTING
+2195 AVNGPVIING

-2226 TGLYKGN
+2226 TGLSKGN

-2272 TKASSDSRGIYAGG
+2272 TKASSYSRGIYAGG

-2374 VYSTSTSGDDSSKGY
+2374 VYSTSTSDDDSNKGY

-2424 EGKSGIIVQ
+2424 EGKS
-2433 KDRKDL
+2433 
-2439 TVDALSGHTEVRYE
+2439 
-2453 KLDGTGSLRIHKA
+2453 
-2466 EVGTS
+2466 
-2471 VVLAAVSDTK
+2471 
-2481 INTASHLAADYNK
+2481 
-2494 TGVGSALNALAQKL
+2494 
-2508 YYTGRDNKLAGTVE
+2508 
-2522 LVSAFGGTAVV
+2522 
-2533 SGTISY
+2533 
-2539 KPDGQGFY
+2539 
-2547 DYADAIDTITGI
+2547 
-2559 RKNNMNYVVSGILRD
+2559 
-2574 DGENYVFSGDDSVS
+2574 
-2588 VKDGNAVSID
+2588 
-2598 GNTGHKVNVRDEGHT
+2598 
-2613 LALSSGT
+2613 
-2620 SKEQGSSIAVSVN
+2620 
-2633 GGEAEITAK
+2633 
-2642 TLQVTAA
+2642 
-2649 GGNRRE
+2649 
-2655 GIHAA
+2655 
-2660 SGDASTPA
+2660 
-2668 RLTVNGNLDITAS
+2668 
-2681 DVNNQKKVTSIG
+2681 
-2693 IYAAGNADVV
+2693 
-2703 VNGNVNM
+2703 
-2710 KKDNLWAVSGKG
+2710 
-2722 SGFYSASGL
+2722 
-2731 YATSNMGTNSMGS
+2731 
-2744 SITVNGDTVMK
+2744 
-2755 VDGNGVFAN
+2755 
-2764 AGGSIV
+2764 
-2770 TLNGRTDIEVNKDT
+2770 
-2784 NLGYA
+2784 
-2789 ALRAEDGTINV
+2789 
-2800 NVNRDAKGAVTG
+2800 
-2812 AGTHDVVIKGNV
+2812 
-2824 AAETGAVNS
+2824 
-2833 VDKRGTLTQVNLGL
+2833 
-2847 STAGSSL
+2847 
-2854 TGTIYNGFPSE
+2854 
-2865 GKTEGSLTFK
+2865 
-2875 GETNLWLANGAVWN
+2875 
-2889 NEEYG
+2889 
-2894 KVINAWGGKAYTGSR
+2894 
-2909 VTNFYGKGGFILQN
+2909 GFILQN

-2959 KAVTVSGGKF
+2959 KAVTVSSGKF
-2969 RITKADPHSS
+2969 HITKADPGSS
-2979 ITLVTD
+2979 ITLATD
-2985 ASGLNMGS
+2985 ASGLNIGS

-3041 LVEEKIS
+3041 LVEGKIS

-3053 VAGKEAGEG
+3053 VAGTEAGEG

-3094 RTGVLKDGT
+3094 RTGVLEEGT

-3120 LIAGGPWISKISA
+3120 LIAGGPWIRKISA

-3185 ESTGFGQTAAI
+3185 ESTGGGQTAAI

-3224 KIRNNVAVIK
+3224 KNMANVAVIK

-3310 DAEGRITGAG
+3310 NAEGRITGAG

-3337 SGANAEVNLGLNTKD
+3337 SGAKAEVNLGLNTKD

-3409 HLSLQEGALWNNIGS
+3409 HLSLQDGALWNNIGS

-3460 RHEIKDNEGKDHA
+3460 RHEIKDNEGRDHA

-3535 GYADGHLK
+3535 DYADGHLK

-3570 DEGKTAGEGYYKY
+3570 DKGKTAGEGYYKY

-3599 IDGSEDSRNNYRD
+3599 IDGSEDSRNTYRD

-3639 GVVHAKDNDVEVTTK
+3639 GVVHAKDNDVKVTTK
-3654 DWLHVTAKDDGV
+3654 DWLHVTAKDGGV

-3764 SISTNGTVL
+3764 SISTAGAVL

-3861 NGSAKGLSID
+3861 NGSAKGLSIG
-3871 KDSAIIAKLDK
+3871 KDSAITAKLDK

-3952 ASITGRNGT
+3952 ASLTGRNGT

-3999 TTISTADSGTTVNMV
+3999 TTIGTADSGTTVNMV

-4024 NRARWANYRNQA
+4024 NRARWANYKNQV

-4066 TSSSAFLRAENL
+4066 TSSSASLRAENL

-4256 VSAEYGKRFVRDD
+4256 ISAEYGKRFVRDD

>member
-69 NPKLTYDFGK
+69 DPKLTYDFGK

-185 TINGNLSMKGSGTDA
+185 TINGNLSMKGSGTDT

-240 GSYIDVN
+240 GSSIDVN

-278 NKGDIYVETPQNDT
+278 DKGDIYVETPQNDT

-339 TDGTDGKTVKIPNFF
+339 TDVTDGKTIKIPTFF

-380 VSDVVDYQDK
+380 ASDVVDYQDK
-390 TKKNTANTKGS
+390 TKKNTANTEGS
-401 QIGEVNLYLA
+401 QVGEVNLYLA

-600 TAEYKNGPIMTSE
+600 MAEYKNGPIMTSE

-623 DGNVDVQVVET
+623 DGNVSVYAGEAQDALDSAVAALYAGDDEDASEESPMIVDIQGRTVQLKAGLDEGNEADEVAGISVGHLMNINLENS
-634 QDGPEEVTA
+634 GKAGSIHVTA
-643 VYNSTDAPMVVDLQG
+643 GTDEKGNATQAAGRVYGVDVGAGTLKASAAINIDGVTTEARVSGLAGVYTSAGGTAAFEDLSIKNIKSSKDTRGRSSGIYADGGHVTIAGRMDISDIAGSAIRALSGSTISTGEGNITAYPMAES
-658 KKLHA
+658 A
-663 AAHGNKSKYLETV
+663 ANKNIYAVST
-676 YVQSNKAITV
+676 
-686 TDSKGTGKLTISA
+686 SKGT
-699 GIGENGEV
+699 V
-707 DTKTKPSAVNGIGI
+707 
-721 DSKGTFTSDVNVE
+721 
-734 ISGVKSSGT
+734 
-743 RGTYGIS
+743 
-750 MSSSDGNS
+750 
-758 TAIFNK
+758 
-764 DLTIHNVED
+764 
-773 SNKAGASVSGINLD
+773 
-787 GSTGSGS
+787 
-794 SSMTVKGKLDIAD
+794 
-807 VAGSA
+807 
-812 VKVMN
+812 
-817 GSVLTTSSASVKA
+817 
-830 AAPTADNTSNQYYAV
+830 
-845 NAVKGTINLNTG
+845 NLNTG
-857 DGITPGKLDVTGDIK
+857 EGITPGKLDVTGDIK

-933 EFAGSRISKLSGQGG
+933 KFAGSRISKLSGQGG

-1141 ADKANPM
+1141 VDKANPM

-1214 HMEGPVEISNIMTVG
+1214 HMEGPVEISNIMTAG

-1246 DGTLTVKNVSGKRE
+1246 DGTLTVKNVCGKRE
-1260 QGRGQNAAGIR
+1260 NGRGQNAAGIR

-1314 KDEDKSHNYYAARVD
+1314 ADEDKSHNYYAARVD

-1353 YVTDQ
+1353 YVTGQ
-1358 YGKKVVEYTGGA
+1358 YGKEVVEYTGGA
-1370 LVDCKDA
+1370 LVDWEDA

-1398 QYNDSYGPG
+1398 QYNDSYGTG

-1521 GLSSRWK
+1521 GLSSGWK

-1565 IADGLTVSSKVFK
+1565 IADGLTVSSKALK

-1634 VDAGIVRKDGTYKFT
+1634 VDAGIARKDGTYKFT

-1664 DARKDVVIDAAG
+1664 DAREDVVIDAAG

-1755 KVKSNMGGA
+1755 KVKSSMGGA

-1804 GILSTSVWGADLNQ
+1804 GILSTSGWGADLNQ

-1876 LKDVDGN
+1876 LKDADGN

-2110 ASSKSLKSGAISFSS
+2110 ASSKSLKSGTISFSS

-2165 EKTKGHYDFAEDSTI
+2165 EKTQGHYDFAKDSTI

-2226 TGLYKGN
+2226 TGLSKGN

-2272 TKASSDSRGIYAGG
+2272 TKASSYSRGIYAGG

-2291 MNGGLSNDVDTTAAS
+2291 MNGGLSNDVDTAAAS

-2374 VYSTSTSGDDSSKGY
+2374 VYSTSTSDDDSNKGY

-2424 EGKSGIIVQ
+2424 EGKSG
-2433 KDRKDL
+2433 
-2439 TVDALSGHTEVRYE
+2439 
-2453 KLDGTGSLRIHKA
+2453 
-2466 EVGTS
+2466 
-2471 VVLAAVSDTK
+2471 
-2481 INTASHLAADYNK
+2481 
-2494 TGVGSALNALAQKL
+2494 
-2508 YYTGRDNKLAGTVE
+2508 
-2522 LVSAFGGTAVV
+2522 
-2533 SGTISY
+2533 
-2539 KPDGQGFY
+2539 
-2547 DYADAIDTITGI
+2547 
-2559 RKNNMNYVVSGILRD
+2559 
-2574 DGENYVFSGDDSVS
+2574 
-2588 VKDGNAVSID
+2588 
-2598 GNTGHKVNVRDEGHT
+2598 
-2613 LALSSGT
+2613 
-2620 SKEQGSSIAVSVN
+2620 
-2633 GGEAEITAK
+2633 
-2642 TLQVTAA
+2642 
-2649 GGNRRE
+2649 
-2655 GIHAA
+2655 
-2660 SGDASTPA
+2660 
-2668 RLTVNGNLDITAS
+2668 
-2681 DVNNQKKVTSIG
+2681 
-2693 IYAAGNADVV
+2693 
-2703 VNGNVNM
+2703 
-2710 KKDNLWAVSGKG
+2710 
-2722 SGFYSASGL
+2722 
-2731 YATSNMGTNSMGS
+2731 
-2744 SITVNGDTVMK
+2744 
-2755 VDGNGVFAN
+2755 
-2764 AGGSIV
+2764 
-2770 TLNGRTDIEVNKDT
+2770 
-2784 NLGYA
+2784 
-2789 ALRAEDGTINV
+2789 
-2800 NVNRDAKGAVTG
+2800 
-2812 AGTHDVVIKGNV
+2812 
-2824 AAETGAVNS
+2824 
-2833 VDKRGTLTQVNLGL
+2833 
-2847 STAGSSL
+2847 
-2854 TGTIYNGFPSE
+2854 
-2865 GKTEGSLTFK
+2865 
-2875 GETNLWLANGAVWN
+2875 
-2889 NEEYG
+2889 
-2894 KVINAWGGKAYTGSR
+2894 
-2909 VTNFYGKGGFILQN
+2909 FILQN

-2936 TTVIYRH
+2936 ITVIYRH

-2969 RITKADPHSS
+2969 HITKADPGSS
-2979 ITLVTD
+2979 ITLATD
-2985 ASGLNMGS
+2985 ASGLNIGS

-3041 LVEEKIS
+3041 LVEGKIS

-3053 VAGKEAGEG
+3053 VAGTEAGEG

-3094 RTGVLKDGT
+3094 RTGVLEEGT

-3120 LIAGGPWISKISA
+3120 LIAGGPWIRKISA

-3185 ESTGFGQTAAI
+3185 ESTGGGQTAAI

-3224 KIRNNVAVIK
+3224 KNMANVAVIK

-3310 DAEGRITGAG
+3310 NAEGRITGAG

-3337 SGANAEVNLGLNTKD
+3337 SGAKAEVNLGLNTKD

-3409 HLSLQEGALWNNIGS
+3409 HLSLQDGALWNNIGS

-3460 RHEIKDNEGKDHA
+3460 RHEIKDNEGRDHA

-3535 GYADGHLK
+3535 RYADGHLK

-3599 IDGSEDSRNNYRD
+3599 IDGSEDSRNTYRD

-3624 FTSKPAEVTASDHDD
+3624 FTSKPAEVTASDHDN
-3639 GVVHAKDNDVEVTTK
+3639 GVVHAKDNDVKVATK
-3654 DWLHVTAKDDGV
+3654 DWLHVTAKDGGV

-3764 SISTNGTVL
+3764 SISTAGAVL
-3773 KGAATAS
+3773 KGATTAS

-3846 KGLLSAKNGGSITMT
+3846 KGILSAKNGGSITMT

-3871 KDSAIIAKLDK
+3871 KDSAITAKLDK
-3882 KDASIQGDIANEG
+3882 KDASIQGDIANKG

-3923 GSTWTGRSTNG
+3923 GSIWTGRSTNG

-3952 ASITGRNGT
+3952 ASLTGRNGT

-3977 AGTLNLLYSHS
+3977 AGALNLLYSHS

-3999 TTISTADSGTTVNMV
+3999 TTIRTADSGTTVNMV

-4056 KGTLKIAEGL
+4056 KGTLKIVEGL
-4066 TSSSAFLRAENL
+4066 TSNSASLRAENL

-4256 VSAEYGKRFVRDD
+4256 ISAEYGKRFVRDD

>member
-54 GDYHDVLTRDNSNPK
+54 GDYHDVLTRDNSNLQ

-168 FVYGIDVPMAA
+168 FVYGIDVPLAA

-240 GSYIDVN
+240 GSSIDVN

-339 TDGTDGKTVKIPNFF
+339 TDGTDGKTGKIPTFF

-380 VSDVVDYQDK
+380 ASDVVDYQDK
-390 TKKNTANTKGS
+390 TKKNTANTEGS

-600 TAEYKNGPIMTSE
+600 TAEYKNGSIMTSE

-634 QDGPEEVTA
+634 QDGPGEVTA

-663 AAHGNKSKYLETV
+663 AAHGNKSNYLETV

-707 DTKTKPSAVNGIGI
+707 DTKTKPRAVNGIGI

-764 DLTIHNVED
+764 DLTIHNVEN
-773 SNKAGASVSGINLD
+773 SNKAGTSVSGINLD

-807 VAGSA
+807 IAGSA

-817 GSVLTTSSASVKA
+817 GSVLTTSFASVKA

-933 EFAGSRISKLSGQGG
+933 GFAGSRISKLSGQGG

-1003 EGLKAGFK
+1003 EGIKAGFK

-1214 HMEGPVEISNIMTVG
+1214 HMEGPVEISNIMTAG

-1436 TGTLDTEKQV
+1436 TGTLDEDKQV

-1471 EDPIFVENYSGY
+1471 EDPIFIENYSGH
-1483 ERVFYEHEKDDPAS
+1483 ERVFYEHKKDDPAS

-1565 IADGLTVSSKVFK
+1565 IADGLTVSSKVLK

-1664 DARKDVVIDAAG
+1664 DAREDVVIDAAG

-1755 KVKSNMGGA
+1755 KVKSSVGGA

-1789 AVDSD
+1789 AVDAD

-1876 LKDVDGN
+1876 LKDADGN

-1985 VSNFHGGSSEA
+1985 VSNFRGGSSEA

-2110 ASSKSLKSGAISFSS
+2110 ASSKSLKSGTISFSS

-2165 EKTKGHYDFAEDSTI
+2165 EKTQGHYDFAKDSTI

-2195 AVNGPVTING
+2195 AVNGPVIING

-2226 TGLYKGN
+2226 TGLSKGN

-2272 TKASSDSRGIYAGG
+2272 TKASSYSRGIYAGG

-2374 VYSTSTSGDDSSKGY
+2374 VYSTSTSDDDSNKGY

-2424 EGKSGIIVQ
+2424 EGKS
-2433 KDRKDL
+2433 
-2439 TVDALSGHTEVRYE
+2439 
-2453 KLDGTGSLRIHKA
+2453 
-2466 EVGTS
+2466 
-2471 VVLAAVSDTK
+2471 
-2481 INTASHLAADYNK
+2481 
-2494 TGVGSALNALAQKL
+2494 
-2508 YYTGRDNKLAGTVE
+2508 
-2522 LVSAFGGTAVV
+2522 
-2533 SGTISY
+2533 
-2539 KPDGQGFY
+2539 
-2547 DYADAIDTITGI
+2547 
-2559 RKNNMNYVVSGILRD
+2559 
-2574 DGENYVFSGDDSVS
+2574 
-2588 VKDGNAVSID
+2588 
-2598 GNTGHKVNVRDEGHT
+2598 
-2613 LALSSGT
+2613 
-2620 SKEQGSSIAVSVN
+2620 
-2633 GGEAEITAK
+2633 
-2642 TLQVTAA
+2642 
-2649 GGNRRE
+2649 
-2655 GIHAA
+2655 
-2660 SGDASTPA
+2660 
-2668 RLTVNGNLDITAS
+2668 
-2681 DVNNQKKVTSIG
+2681 
-2693 IYAAGNADVV
+2693 
-2703 VNGNVNM
+2703 
-2710 KKDNLWAVSGKG
+2710 
-2722 SGFYSASGL
+2722 
-2731 YATSNMGTNSMGS
+2731 
-2744 SITVNGDTVMK
+2744 
-2755 VDGNGVFAN
+2755 
-2764 AGGSIV
+2764 
-2770 TLNGRTDIEVNKDT
+2770 
-2784 NLGYA
+2784 
-2789 ALRAEDGTINV
+2789 
-2800 NVNRDAKGAVTG
+2800 
-2812 AGTHDVVIKGNV
+2812 
-2824 AAETGAVNS
+2824 
-2833 VDKRGTLTQVNLGL
+2833 
-2847 STAGSSL
+2847 
-2854 TGTIYNGFPSE
+2854 
-2865 GKTEGSLTFK
+2865 
-2875 GETNLWLANGAVWN
+2875 
-2889 NEEYG
+2889 
-2894 KVINAWGGKAYTGSR
+2894 
-2909 VTNFYGKGGFILQN
+2909 GFILQN

-2959 KAVTVSGGKF
+2959 KAVTVSSGKF
-2969 RITKADPHSS
+2969 HITKADPGSS
-2979 ITLVTD
+2979 ITLATD
-2985 ASGLNMGS
+2985 ASGLNIGS

-3041 LVEEKIS
+3041 LVEGKIS

-3053 VAGKEAGEG
+3053 VAGTEAGEG

-3094 RTGVLKDGT
+3094 RTGVLEEGT

-3120 LIAGGPWISKISA
+3120 LIAGGPWIRKISA

-3185 ESTGFGQTAAI
+3185 ESTGGGQTAAI

-3224 KIRNNVAVIK
+3224 KNMANVAVIK

-3310 DAEGRITGAG
+3310 NAEGRITGAG

-3337 SGANAEVNLGLNTKD
+3337 SGAKAEVNLGLNTKD

-3409 HLSLQEGALWNNIGS
+3409 HLSLQDGALWNNIGS

-3460 RHEIKDNEGKDHA
+3460 RHEIKDNEGRDHA

-3535 GYADGHLK
+3535 DYADGHLK

-3570 DEGKTAGEGYYKY
+3570 DKGKTAGEGYYKY

-3599 IDGSEDSRNNYRD
+3599 IDGSEDSRNTYRD

-3639 GVVHAKDNDVEVTTK
+3639 GVVHAKDNDVKVTTK
-3654 DWLHVTAKDDGV
+3654 DWLHVTAKDGGV

-3764 SISTNGTVL
+3764 SISTAGAVL

-3808 DVKGEALAKAKGTL
+3808 EVKGEALAKAKGTL

-3861 NGSAKGLSID
+3861 NGSAKGLSIG
-3871 KDSAIIAKLDK
+3871 KDSAITAKLDK

-3952 ASITGRNGT
+3952 ASLTGRNGT

-3999 TTISTADSGTTVNMV
+3999 TTIGTADSGTTVNMV

-4024 NRARWANYRNQA
+4024 NRARWANYKNQV

-4066 TSSSAFLRAENL
+4066 TSSSASLRAENL

-4256 VSAEYGKRFVRDD
+4256 ISAEYGKRFVRDD

-4336 GSFKTDFYADDG
+4336 GSFKTDFHADDG

>member
-54 GDYHDVLTRDNSNPK
+54 GDYHDVLTRDNSNLK

-168 FVYGIDVPMAA
+168 FVYGIDVPLAA

-240 GSYIDVN
+240 GSSIDVN

-339 TDGTDGKTVKIPNFF
+339 TDGTDGKTVKIPTFF

-623 DGNVDVQVVET
+623 DGNVSVYAGEAQDALDSAVAALYVGDDEDASEESPMIVDIQGRTVQLKAGLDEGNEADEVAGISVGHLMNINLENS
-634 QDGPEEVTA
+634 GKAGSIHVTA
-643 VYNSTDAPMVVDLQG
+643 GTDEKGNATQAAGRVYGVDVGAGTLKASAAINIDGVTTEARVSGLAGVYTSAGGTAAFEDLSIKNIKSSKDTRGRSSGIYADGGHVTIAGRMDISDIAGSAIRALSGSTISTGEGNITAYPMAESDA
-658 KKLHA
+658 
-663 AAHGNKSKYLETV
+663 NKNIYAVNT
-676 YVQSNKAITV
+676 
-686 TDSKGTGKLTISA
+686 SKGT
-699 GIGENGEV
+699 V
-707 DTKTKPSAVNGIGI
+707 
-721 DSKGTFTSDVNVE
+721 
-734 ISGVKSSGT
+734 
-743 RGTYGIS
+743 
-750 MSSSDGNS
+750 
-758 TAIFNK
+758 
-764 DLTIHNVED
+764 
-773 SNKAGASVSGINLD
+773 
-787 GSTGSGS
+787 
-794 SSMTVKGKLDIAD
+794 
-807 VAGSA
+807 
-812 VKVMN
+812 
-817 GSVLTTSSASVKA
+817 
-830 AAPTADNTSNQYYAV
+830 
-845 NAVKGTINLNTG
+845 NLNTG
-857 DGITPGKLDVTGDIK
+857 EGITPGKLDVTGDIK

-917 SSWTHTTGLSG
+917 SSWNHTTGLSG

-933 EFAGSRISKLSGQGG
+933 KFAGSRISKLSGQGG

-1003 EGLKAGFK
+1003 EGIKAGFK

-1214 HMEGPVEISNIMTVG
+1214 HMEGPVEISNIMTAG

-1589 VTSGAAKEAGWGHVQ
+1589 VSSGAAKEAGWGHVQ

-1664 DARKDVVIDAAG
+1664 DAREDVVIDAAG

-1755 KVKSNMGGA
+1755 KVKSSMGGA

-1789 AVDSD
+1789 AVDAD

-1876 LKDVDGN
+1876 LKDADGN

-2042 ITIEKAAEGSGIT
+2042 ITIQKAAEGSGIT

-2083 NKLAQKLFYTANDGH
+2083 NKLAQKLFYTANDGN
-2098 LAGTVKIADGLT
+2098 LTGKVKIAEGLT
-2110 ASSKSLKSGAISFSS
+2110 ASSKSLKTGDIFFST

-2130 KVKGQGFYEYE
+2130 KIAGQGYYDYK
-2141 PASDDV
+2141 PASDAELSDS
-2147 LTDPITGGM
+2147 ITGGL
-2156 DKKYVNIGV
+2156 DKKYVNLGI
-2165 EKTKGHYDFAEDSTI
+2165 EKEKGKYTFTESTNI
-2180 TVTAGQYASLIGTVD
+2180 VVDGTNSYMSPSGTVESTGG
-2195 AVNGPVTING
+2195 NVTILAKNVDL
-2205 KGTTLSLINDQKG
+2205 KLVNRQKG
-2218 SNVARAVS
+2218 SNYSRTVS
-2226 TGLYKGN
+2226 TGMMGGHDISIEAGKL
-2233 DVSITAD
+2233 DLVSET
-2240 RLNLDAR
+2240 
-2247 TSGFRAQGIYA
+2247 TGFRAYGIYNTGKNINI
-2258 DKGTVYVNADTHIS
+2258 DADTHVS
-2272 TKASSDSRGIYAGG
+2272 TKASNYSRSVYASGG
-2286 SSVIH
+2286 MITLL
-2291 MNGGLSNDVDTTAAS
+2291 GGFSNDVDTNAGEFAS
-2306 YSALY
+2306 LY
-2311 ADGNGRITVNMK
+2311 AENDSTISVNAK
-2323 DGKAGGGKVNLKGD
+2323 DRNVAGAKVNLQGSL
-2337 IYTESITS
+2337 YTES
-2345 EDDYYDESSENSTVD
+2345 
-2360 MALSGKESSWHGRS
+2360 K
-2374 VYSTSTSGDDSSKGY
+2374 SGDDDYDDDSYSISTVNLGLTGADSSWTGRSTYTKAESSTY
-2389 GDFNLILDDGAVWT
+2389 GNFNLHLTDGAQW
-2403 NEKVGSGMDAGSH
+2403 NNRKIGNDEKSGFSGSH
-2416 VTKLTGGA
+2416 VT
-2424 EGKSGIIVQ
+2424 S
-2433 KDRKDL
+2433 
-2439 TVDALSGHTEVRYE
+2439 
-2453 KLDGTGSLRIHKA
+2453 
-2466 EVGTS
+2466 
-2471 VVLAAVSDTK
+2471 
-2481 INTASHLAADYNK
+2481 
-2494 TGVGSALNALAQKL
+2494 
-2508 YYTGRDNKLAGTVE
+2508 
-2522 LVSAFGGTAVV
+2522 
-2533 SGTISY
+2533 
-2539 KPDGQGFY
+2539 
-2547 DYADAIDTITGI
+2547 
-2559 RKNNMNYVVSGILRD
+2559 
-2574 DGENYVFSGDDSVS
+2574 
-2588 VKDGNAVSID
+2588 
-2598 GNTGHKVNVRDEGHT
+2598 
-2613 LALSSGT
+2613 
-2620 SKEQGSSIAVSVN
+2620 
-2633 GGEAEITAK
+2633 
-2642 TLQVTAA
+2642 
-2649 GGNRRE
+2649 
-2655 GIHAA
+2655 
-2660 SGDASTPA
+2660 
-2668 RLTVNGNLDITAS
+2668 
-2681 DVNNQKKVTSIG
+2681 
-2693 IYAAGNADVV
+2693 
-2703 VNGNVNM
+2703 
-2710 KKDNLWAVSGKG
+2710 
-2722 SGFYSASGL
+2722 
-2731 YATSNMGTNSMGS
+2731 
-2744 SITVNGDTVMK
+2744 
-2755 VDGNGVFAN
+2755 
-2764 AGGSIV
+2764 
-2770 TLNGRTDIEVNKDT
+2770 
-2784 NLGYA
+2784 
-2789 ALRAEDGTINV
+2789 
-2800 NVNRDAKGAVTG
+2800 
-2812 AGTHDVVIKGNV
+2812 
-2824 AAETGAVNS
+2824 
-2833 VDKRGTLTQVNLGL
+2833 
-2847 STAGSSL
+2847 
-2854 TGTIYNGFPSE
+2854 
-2865 GKTEGSLTFK
+2865 
-2875 GETNLWLANGAVWN
+2875 
-2889 NEEYG
+2889 
-2894 KVINAWGGKAYTGSR
+2894 
-2909 VTNFYGKGGFILQN
+2909 FYGKGGFIYQ
-2923 DKNPIAVDHYSGD
+2923 DDTKPITIDDYNGD
-2936 TTVIYRH
+2936 TTVVYKHTVKEDTTR
-2943 EVTDDSRREN
+2943 DK
-2953 AELYGN
+2953 AAMYGN
-2959 KAVTVSGGKF
+2959 RSISVTGGEFKV
-2969 RITKADPHSS
+2969 TKAESGS
-2979 ITLVTD
+2979 TITLVTD
-2985 ASGLNMGS
+2985 REGLDTSNS
-2993 RVYTDKNL
+2993 TYTDKNL

-3006 DKLANQLVYAG
+3006 DKLANKLIYTGYA
-3017 YEDKD
+3017 DKN
-3022 LTGTVRIAE
+3022 LTGKVSIAE
-3031 GLTSPSISKA
+3031 GLTAASVTKSLAGGDISW
-3041 LVEEKIS
+3041 
-3048 YYDGK
+3048 YDGS
-3053 VAGKEAGEG
+3053 KEGTVAGEG
-3062 YYHYRVV
+3062 YYDYHLAY
-3069 NPDAQTVDAYS
+3069 PDSQTTDSYS
-3080 QAITGDSAVDKVYV
+3080 EAITGNSSVDKGYV
-3094 RTGVLKDGT
+3094 ETGVLKDGT
-3103 HDYTFT
+3103 HDYSFT
-3109 KPDTTI
+3109 KPSTTI
-3115 TVEKT
+3115 TVGKT
-3120 LIAGGPWISKISA
+3120 LIDGGPWVPKISA

-3138 DNHDAYLQ
+3138 GKSHEANLDLH
-3146 MNGNNL
+3146 GNSM
-3152 TVNTTSDTH
+3152 TIKTTTDTH

-3169 KGVVDL
+3169 AGSVDVAN
-3175 EDAGKVSVSA
+3175 AGKISVSA
-3185 ESTGFGQTAAI
+3185 ESTGGGQTAAI
-3196 FVNGGGTVKVHNG
+3196 FVNGGGTVKIHNG
-3209 TGDLDSKVLTLRAKG
+3209 GSNAADKVITLRAKG
-3224 KIRNNVAVIK
+3224 SNKYNVAVLK
-3234 AMNGIADAQS
+3234 AMNGVRDAQS
-3244 SIAID
+3244 TVAID
-3249 GLVDVLADGKNG
+3249 GLVDILADGNDG
-3261 SNEAVSIVASKAD
+3261 SNEAVSAVASKVD
-3274 IGGGS
+3274 IGGGI

-3289 IRAYGEF
+3289 IRGYGEF
-3296 NSANRA
+3296 ASSNKAI
-3302 VVNVNTVK
+3302 VNVNVK
-3310 DAEGRITGAG
+3310 KDKDDHVTGAG
-3320 NHRTEVEGNI
+3320 TNDTAIEGDI
-3330 SLGGGMD
+3330 SLVGRMD
-3337 SGANAEVNLGLNTKD
+3337 SDAKAEVNIGLNTKD
-3352 SYFKGD
+3352 SYFKGNIKIP
-3358 VAYLNASPNGQVNL
+3358 NASSDGHVNL

-3387 SSVNARITG
+3387 STVTAHLNSD
-3396 GASWTG
+3396 ASWTG
-3402 YSSGNNM
+3402 YSSGSAMNLDMN
-3409 HLSLQEGALWNNIGS
+3409 GTGLWNNAGA
-3424 SHISSLAG
+3424 SSLASISG
-3432 NQGLIDM
+3432 NGGLINM
-3439 SGDKAGTVEAG
+3439 SGDKAGTVSVQQYG
-3450 NYSGNTTVIY
+3450 GNTTLLY
-3460 RHEIKDNEGKDHA
+3460 RHEIVADAARAHA
-3473 SLYGN
+3473 DLYGN
-3478 KEASIMGGDFKITN
+3478 KAASIIGGDFKITD
-3492 AAENSTITLLT
+3492 AAADSAITLVT
-3503 DNAGVNTASTDY
+3503 DSTGVSTTSTDY
-3515 RDQNL
+3515 ADKNL
-3520 VYDLM
+3520 VNDLL

-3535 GYADGHLK
+3535 DYADGHLK

-3570 DEGKTAGEGYYKY
+3570 DKGKTAGEGYYKY

-3599 IDGSEDSRNNYRD
+3599 IDGSEDSRNTYRD

-3639 GVVHAKDNDVEVTTK
+3639 GVVHAKDNDVKVTTK
-3654 DWLHVTAKDDGV
+3654 NWLHVTAKDGGV

-3673 KTVSTEGNTQ
+3673 KAVSTEGNTQ

-3764 SISTNGTVL
+3764 SISTAGAVL

-3794 GITADGGTIYTAGT
+3794 GI
-3808 DVKGEALAKAKGTL
+3808 
-3822 SMTGGNAGAVTADG
+3822 TADG

-3871 KDSAIIAKLDK
+3871 KDSAITAKLDK

-3923 GSTWTGRSTNG
+3923 GSIWTGRSTNG
-3934 NTTVELAGTWKQ
+3934 NTTMELAGTWKQ

-3952 ASITGRNGT
+3952 ASLTGRNGT

-3999 TTISTADSGTTVNMV
+3999 TTIRTADSGTTVNMV

-4056 KGTLKIAEGL
+4056 KGTLKIVEGL
-4066 TSSSAFLRAENL
+4066 TSNSASLRAENL

-4256 VSAEYGKRFVRDD
+4256 ISAEYGKRFVRDD

>member
-1 MYSYWKRHS
+1 MPGVMYSYWKRHS

-17 LLSLAAGTLFMGS
+17 LLSLATGTLFMGS

-54 GDYHDVLTRDNSNPK
+54 GDYHDVLTRDNSNLQ

-168 FVYGIDVPMAA
+168 FVYGIDVPLAA

-240 GSYIDVN
+240 GSSIDVN

-339 TDGTDGKTVKIPNFF
+339 TDGTDGKTVKIPTFF

-623 DGNVDVQVVET
+623 DGNVSVYAGEAQDALDSAVAALYVGDDEDASEESPMIVDIQGRTVQLKAGLDEGNEADEVAGISVGHLMNINLENS
-634 QDGPEEVTA
+634 GKAGSIHVTA
-643 VYNSTDAPMVVDLQG
+643 GTDEKGNATQAAGRVYGVDVGAGTLKASAAINIDGVTTEARVSGLAGVYTSAGGTAAFEDLSIKNIKSSKDTRGRSSGIYADGGHVTIAGRMDISDIAGSAIRALSGSTISTGEGNITAYPMAESDA
-658 KKLHA
+658 
-663 AAHGNKSKYLETV
+663 NKNIYAVNT
-676 YVQSNKAITV
+676 
-686 TDSKGTGKLTISA
+686 SKGT
-699 GIGENGEV
+699 V
-707 DTKTKPSAVNGIGI
+707 
-721 DSKGTFTSDVNVE
+721 
-734 ISGVKSSGT
+734 
-743 RGTYGIS
+743 
-750 MSSSDGNS
+750 
-758 TAIFNK
+758 
-764 DLTIHNVED
+764 
-773 SNKAGASVSGINLD
+773 
-787 GSTGSGS
+787 
-794 SSMTVKGKLDIAD
+794 
-807 VAGSA
+807 
-812 VKVMN
+812 
-817 GSVLTTSSASVKA
+817 
-830 AAPTADNTSNQYYAV
+830 
-845 NAVKGTINLNTG
+845 NLNTG
-857 DGITPGKLDVTGDIK
+857 EGITPGKLDVTGDIK

-933 EFAGSRISKLSGQGG
+933 GFAGSRISKLSGQGG

-1003 EGLKAGFK
+1003 EGIKAGFK

-1214 HMEGPVEISNIMTVG
+1214 HMEGPVEISNIMTAG

-1246 DGTLTVKNVSGKRE
+1246 DGTLTVKNVSGKGE

-1436 TGTLDTEKQV
+1436 TGTLDEDKQV

-1471 EDPIFVENYSGY
+1471 EDPIFIENYSGH
-1483 ERVFYEHEKDDPAS
+1483 ERVFYEHKKDDPAS

-1565 IADGLTVSSKVFK
+1565 IADGLTVSSKVLK

-1664 DARKDVVIDAAG
+1664 DAREDVVIDAAG

-1755 KVKSNMGGA
+1755 KVKSSVGGA

-1789 AVDSD
+1789 AVDAD

-1876 LKDVDGN
+1876 LKDADGN

-1985 VSNFHGGSSEA
+1985 VSNFRGGSSEA

-2083 NKLAQKLFYTANDGH
+2083 NKLAQKLFYTANDGN
-2098 LAGTVKIADGLT
+2098 LTGKVKIAEGLT
-2110 ASSKSLKSGAISFSS
+2110 ASSKSLKTGDIFFST

-2130 KVKGQGFYEYE
+2130 KIAGQGYYDYK
-2141 PASDDV
+2141 PASDAELSDS
-2147 LTDPITGGM
+2147 ITGGL
-2156 DKKYVNIGV
+2156 DKKYVNLGI
-2165 EKTKGHYDFAEDSTI
+2165 EKEKGKYTFTESTNI
-2180 TVTAGQYASLIGTVD
+2180 VVDGTNSYMSPSGTVESTGG
-2195 AVNGPVTING
+2195 NVTILAKNVDL
-2205 KGTTLSLINDQKG
+2205 KLVNRQKG
-2218 SNVARAVS
+2218 SNYSRTVS
-2226 TGLYKGN
+2226 TGMMGGHDISIEAGKL
-2233 DVSITAD
+2233 DLVSET
-2240 RLNLDAR
+2240 
-2247 TSGFRAQGIYA
+2247 TGFRAYGIYNTGKNINI
-2258 DKGTVYVNADTHIS
+2258 DADTHVS
-2272 TKASSDSRGIYAGG
+2272 TKASNYSRSVYASGG
-2286 SSVIH
+2286 MITLL
-2291 MNGGLSNDVDTTAAS
+2291 GGFSNDVDTNAGEFAS
-2306 YSALY
+2306 LY
-2311 ADGNGRITVNMK
+2311 AENDSTISVNVK
-2323 DGKAGGGKVNLKGD
+2323 DRNVAGAKVNLQGSL
-2337 IYTESITS
+2337 YTES
-2345 EDDYYDESSENSTVD
+2345 
-2360 MALSGKESSWHGRS
+2360 K
-2374 VYSTSTSGDDSSKGY
+2374 SGDDDYDDDSYSISTVNLGLTGADSSWTGRSTYTKAESSTY
-2389 GDFNLILDDGAVWT
+2389 GNFNLHLTDGAQW
-2403 NEKVGSGMDAGSH
+2403 NNRKIGNDEKSGFSGSH
-2416 VTKLTGGA
+2416 VT
-2424 EGKSGIIVQ
+2424 S
-2433 KDRKDL
+2433 
-2439 TVDALSGHTEVRYE
+2439 
-2453 KLDGTGSLRIHKA
+2453 
-2466 EVGTS
+2466 
-2471 VVLAAVSDTK
+2471 
-2481 INTASHLAADYNK
+2481 
-2494 TGVGSALNALAQKL
+2494 
-2508 YYTGRDNKLAGTVE
+2508 
-2522 LVSAFGGTAVV
+2522 
-2533 SGTISY
+2533 
-2539 KPDGQGFY
+2539 
-2547 DYADAIDTITGI
+2547 
-2559 RKNNMNYVVSGILRD
+2559 
-2574 DGENYVFSGDDSVS
+2574 
-2588 VKDGNAVSID
+2588 
-2598 GNTGHKVNVRDEGHT
+2598 
-2613 LALSSGT
+2613 
-2620 SKEQGSSIAVSVN
+2620 
-2633 GGEAEITAK
+2633 
-2642 TLQVTAA
+2642 
-2649 GGNRRE
+2649 
-2655 GIHAA
+2655 
-2660 SGDASTPA
+2660 
-2668 RLTVNGNLDITAS
+2668 
-2681 DVNNQKKVTSIG
+2681 
-2693 IYAAGNADVV
+2693 
-2703 VNGNVNM
+2703 
-2710 KKDNLWAVSGKG
+2710 
-2722 SGFYSASGL
+2722 
-2731 YATSNMGTNSMGS
+2731 
-2744 SITVNGDTVMK
+2744 
-2755 VDGNGVFAN
+2755 
-2764 AGGSIV
+2764 
-2770 TLNGRTDIEVNKDT
+2770 
-2784 NLGYA
+2784 
-2789 ALRAEDGTINV
+2789 
-2800 NVNRDAKGAVTG
+2800 
-2812 AGTHDVVIKGNV
+2812 
-2824 AAETGAVNS
+2824 
-2833 VDKRGTLTQVNLGL
+2833 
-2847 STAGSSL
+2847 
-2854 TGTIYNGFPSE
+2854 
-2865 GKTEGSLTFK
+2865 
-2875 GETNLWLANGAVWN
+2875 
-2889 NEEYG
+2889 
-2894 KVINAWGGKAYTGSR
+2894 
-2909 VTNFYGKGGFILQN
+2909 FYGKGGFIYQ
-2923 DKNPIAVDHYSGD
+2923 DDTKPITIDDYNGD
-2936 TTVIYRH
+2936 TTVVYKHTVKEDTTR
-2943 EVTDDSRREN
+2943 DK
-2953 AELYGN
+2953 AAMYGN
-2959 KAVTVSGGKF
+2959 RSISVTGGEFKV
-2969 RITKADPHSS
+2969 TKAESGS
-2979 ITLVTD
+2979 TIALVTD
-2985 ASGLNMGS
+2985 REGLDTSNS
-2993 RVYTDKNL
+2993 TYTDKNL

-3006 DKLANQLVYAG
+3006 DKLANKLIYTGYA
-3017 YEDKD
+3017 DKN
-3022 LTGTVRIAE
+3022 LTGKVSIAE
-3031 GLTSPSISKA
+3031 GLTAASVTKSLAGGDISW
-3041 LVEEKIS
+3041 
-3048 YYDGK
+3048 YDGS
-3053 VAGKEAGEG
+3053 KEGTVAGEG
-3062 YYHYRVV
+3062 YYDYHLAY
-3069 NPDAQTVDAYS
+3069 PDSQTTDSYS
-3080 QAITGDSAVDKVYV
+3080 EAITGNSSVDKGYV
-3094 RTGVLKDGT
+3094 ETGVLKDGT
-3103 HDYTFT
+3103 HDYSFT
-3109 KPDTTI
+3109 KPSTTI
-3115 TVEKT
+3115 TVGKT
-3120 LIAGGPWISKISA
+3120 LIDGGPWVPKISA

-3138 DNHDAYLQ
+3138 GKSHEANLDLH
-3146 MNGNNL
+3146 GNSM
-3152 TVNTTSDTH
+3152 TIKTTTDTH

-3169 KGVVDL
+3169 AGSVDVAN
-3175 EDAGKVSVSA
+3175 AGKISVSA
-3185 ESTGFGQTAAI
+3185 ESTGGGQTAAI
-3196 FVNGGGTVKVHNG
+3196 FVNGGGTVKIHNG
-3209 TGDLDSKVLTLRAKG
+3209 GSNAADKVITLRAKG
-3224 KIRNNVAVIK
+3224 SNKYNVAVLK
-3234 AMNGIADAQS
+3234 AMNGVRDAQS
-3244 SIAID
+3244 TVAID
-3249 GLVDVLADGKNG
+3249 GLVDILADGNDG
-3261 SNEAVSIVASKAD
+3261 SNEAVSAVASKVD
-3274 IGGGS
+3274 IGGGI

-3289 IRAYGEF
+3289 IRGYGEF
-3296 NSANRA
+3296 ASSNKAI
-3302 VVNVNTVK
+3302 VNVNVK
-3310 DAEGRITGAG
+3310 KDKDDHVTGAG
-3320 NHRTEVEGNI
+3320 TNDTAIEGDI
-3330 SLGGGMD
+3330 SLVGRMD
-3337 SGANAEVNLGLNTKD
+3337 SDAKAEVNIGLNTKD
-3352 SYFKGD
+3352 SYFKGNIKIP
-3358 VAYLNASPNGQVNL
+3358 NASSDGHVNL

-3387 SSVNARITG
+3387 STVTAHLNSD
-3396 GASWTG
+3396 ASWTG
-3402 YSSGNNM
+3402 YSSGSAMNLDMN
-3409 HLSLQEGALWNNIGS
+3409 GTGLWNNAGA
-3424 SHISSLAG
+3424 SSLASISG
-3432 NQGLIDM
+3432 NGGLINM
-3439 SGDKAGTVEAG
+3439 SGDKAGTVSVQQYG
-3450 NYSGNTTVIY
+3450 GNTTLLY
-3460 RHEIKDNEGKDHA
+3460 RHEIVADAARAHA
-3473 SLYGN
+3473 DLYGN
-3478 KEASIMGGDFKITN
+3478 KAASIIGGDFKITD
-3492 AAENSTITLLT
+3492 AAADSAITLVT
-3503 DNAGVNTASTDY
+3503 DSTGVSTTSTDY
-3515 RDQNL
+3515 ADKNL
-3520 VYDLM
+3520 VNDLL

-3535 GYADGHLK
+3535 DYADGHLK

-3570 DEGKTAGEGYYKY
+3570 DKGKTAGEGYYKY

-3599 IDGSEDSRNNYRD
+3599 IDGSEDSRNTYRD

-3639 GVVHAKDNDVEVTTK
+3639 GVVHAKDNDVKVTTK
-3654 DWLHVTAKDDGV
+3654 DWLHVTAKDGGV

-3764 SISTNGTVL
+3764 SISTAGAVL

-3794 GITADGGTIYTAGT
+3794 GI
-3808 DVKGEALAKAKGTL
+3808 
-3822 SMTGGNAGAVTADG
+3822 TADG

-3871 KDSAIIAKLDK
+3871 KDSAITAKLDK
-3882 KDASIQGDIANEG
+3882 KDASIQGDIANKG

-3923 GSTWTGRSTNG
+3923 GSIWTGRSTNG

-3952 ASITGRNGT
+3952 ASLTGRNGT

-3999 TTISTADSGTTVNMV
+3999 TTIRTADSGTTVNMV

-4056 KGTLKIAEGL
+4056 KGTLKIVEGL
-4066 TSSSAFLRAENL
+4066 TSNSASLRAENL

-4256 VSAEYGKRFVRDD
+4256 ISAEYGKRFVRDD

>member
-54 GDYHDVLTRDNSNPK
+54 GDYHDVLTRDNSNLQ

-168 FVYGIDVPMAA
+168 FVYGIDVPLAA

-240 GSYIDVN
+240 GSSIDVN

-339 TDGTDGKTVKIPNFF
+339 TDGTDGKTGKIPTFF

-380 VSDVVDYQDK
+380 ASDVVDYQDK
-390 TKKNTANTKGS
+390 TKKNTANTEGS

-600 TAEYKNGPIMTSE
+600 TAEYKNGSIMTSE

-634 QDGPEEVTA
+634 QDGPGEVTA

-663 AAHGNKSKYLETV
+663 AAHGNKSNYLETV

-707 DTKTKPSAVNGIGI
+707 DTKTKPRAVNGIGI

-764 DLTIHNVED
+764 DLTIHNVEN
-773 SNKAGASVSGINLD
+773 SNKAGTSVSGINLD

-807 VAGSA
+807 IAGSA

-817 GSVLTTSSASVKA
+817 GSVLTTSFASVKA

-857 DGITPGKLDVTGDIK
+857 EGITPGKLDVTGDIK

-933 EFAGSRISKLSGQGG
+933 GFAGSRISKLSGQGG

-1003 EGLKAGFK
+1003 EGIKAGFK

-1214 HMEGPVEISNIMTVG
+1214 HMEGPVEISNIMTAG

-1436 TGTLDTEKQV
+1436 TGTLDEDKQV

-1471 EDPIFVENYSGY
+1471 EDPIFIENYSGH
-1483 ERVFYEHEKDDPAS
+1483 ERVFYEHKKDDPAS

-1565 IADGLTVSSKVFK
+1565 IADGLTVSSKVLK

-1664 DARKDVVIDAAG
+1664 DAREDVVIDAAG

-1755 KVKSNMGGA
+1755 KVKSSVGGA

-1789 AVDSD
+1789 AVDAD

-1876 LKDVDGN
+1876 LKDADGN

-1985 VSNFHGGSSEA
+1985 VSNFRGGSSEA

-2110 ASSKSLKSGAISFSS
+2110 ASSKSLKSGTISFSS

-2165 EKTKGHYDFAEDSTI
+2165 EKTQGHYDFAKDSTI

-2195 AVNGPVTING
+2195 AVNGPVIING

-2226 TGLYKGN
+2226 TGLSKGN

-2272 TKASSDSRGIYAGG
+2272 TKASSYSRGIYAGG

-2374 VYSTSTSGDDSSKGY
+2374 VYSTSTSDDDSNKGY

-2424 EGKSGIIVQ
+2424 EGKS
-2433 KDRKDL
+2433 
-2439 TVDALSGHTEVRYE
+2439 
-2453 KLDGTGSLRIHKA
+2453 
-2466 EVGTS
+2466 
-2471 VVLAAVSDTK
+2471 
-2481 INTASHLAADYNK
+2481 
-2494 TGVGSALNALAQKL
+2494 
-2508 YYTGRDNKLAGTVE
+2508 
-2522 LVSAFGGTAVV
+2522 
-2533 SGTISY
+2533 
-2539 KPDGQGFY
+2539 
-2547 DYADAIDTITGI
+2547 
-2559 RKNNMNYVVSGILRD
+2559 
-2574 DGENYVFSGDDSVS
+2574 
-2588 VKDGNAVSID
+2588 
-2598 GNTGHKVNVRDEGHT
+2598 
-2613 LALSSGT
+2613 
-2620 SKEQGSSIAVSVN
+2620 
-2633 GGEAEITAK
+2633 
-2642 TLQVTAA
+2642 
-2649 GGNRRE
+2649 
-2655 GIHAA
+2655 
-2660 SGDASTPA
+2660 
-2668 RLTVNGNLDITAS
+2668 
-2681 DVNNQKKVTSIG
+2681 
-2693 IYAAGNADVV
+2693 
-2703 VNGNVNM
+2703 
-2710 KKDNLWAVSGKG
+2710 
-2722 SGFYSASGL
+2722 
-2731 YATSNMGTNSMGS
+2731 
-2744 SITVNGDTVMK
+2744 
-2755 VDGNGVFAN
+2755 
-2764 AGGSIV
+2764 
-2770 TLNGRTDIEVNKDT
+2770 
-2784 NLGYA
+2784 
-2789 ALRAEDGTINV
+2789 
-2800 NVNRDAKGAVTG
+2800 
-2812 AGTHDVVIKGNV
+2812 
-2824 AAETGAVNS
+2824 
-2833 VDKRGTLTQVNLGL
+2833 
-2847 STAGSSL
+2847 
-2854 TGTIYNGFPSE
+2854 
-2865 GKTEGSLTFK
+2865 
-2875 GETNLWLANGAVWN
+2875 
-2889 NEEYG
+2889 
-2894 KVINAWGGKAYTGSR
+2894 
-2909 VTNFYGKGGFILQN
+2909 GFILQN

-2959 KAVTVSGGKF
+2959 KAVTVSSGKF
-2969 RITKADPHSS
+2969 HITKADPGSS
-2979 ITLVTD
+2979 ITLATD
-2985 ASGLNMGS
+2985 ASGLNIGS

-3041 LVEEKIS
+3041 LVEGKIS

-3053 VAGKEAGEG
+3053 VAGTEAGEG

-3094 RTGVLKDGT
+3094 RTGVLEEGT

-3120 LIAGGPWISKISA
+3120 LIAGGPWIRKISA

-3185 ESTGFGQTAAI
+3185 ESTGGGQTAAI

-3224 KIRNNVAVIK
+3224 KNMANVAVIK

-3310 DAEGRITGAG
+3310 NAEGRITGAG

-3337 SGANAEVNLGLNTKD
+3337 SGAKAEVNLGLNTKD

-3409 HLSLQEGALWNNIGS
+3409 HLSLQDGALWNNIGS

-3460 RHEIKDNEGKDHA
+3460 RHEIKDNEGRDHA

-3535 GYADGHLK
+3535 DYADGHLK

-3570 DEGKTAGEGYYKY
+3570 DKGKTAGEGYYKY

-3599 IDGSEDSRNNYRD
+3599 IDGSEDSRNTYRD

-3639 GVVHAKDNDVEVTTK
+3639 GVVHAKDNDVKVTTK
-3654 DWLHVTAKDDGV
+3654 DWLHVTAKDGGV

-3764 SISTNGTVL
+3764 SISTAGAVL

-3808 DVKGEALAKAKGTL
+3808 EVKGEALAKAKGTL

-3861 NGSAKGLSID
+3861 NGSAKGLSIG
-3871 KDSAIIAKLDK
+3871 KDSAITAKLDK

-3952 ASITGRNGT
+3952 ASLTGRNGT

-3999 TTISTADSGTTVNMV
+3999 TTIGTADSGTTVNMV

-4024 NRARWANYRNQA
+4024 NRARWANYKNQV

-4066 TSSSAFLRAENL
+4066 TSSSASLRAENL

-4256 VSAEYGKRFVRDD
+4256 ISAEYGKRFVRDD

>member
-17 LLSLAAGTLFMGS
+17 LLSLATGTLFMGS

-54 GDYHDVLTRDNSNPK
+54 GDYHDVLTRDNSNLQ

-185 TINGNLSMKGSGTDA
+185 TINGNLSMKGSGTDT

-240 GSYIDVN
+240 GSSIDVN

-339 TDGTDGKTVKIPNFF
+339 TDGTDGKTGKIPTFF

-380 VSDVVDYQDK
+380 ASDVVDYQDK
-390 TKKNTANTKGS
+390 TKKNTANTEGS

-623 DGNVDVQVVET
+623 DGNVSVYAGEAQDALDSAVAALYVGDDEDASEESPMIVDIQGRTVQLKAGLDEGNEADEVAGISVGHLMNINLENS
-634 QDGPEEVTA
+634 GKAGSIHVTA
-643 VYNSTDAPMVVDLQG
+643 GTDEKGNATQAAGRVYGVDVGAGTLKASAAINIDGVTTEARVSGLAGVYTSAGGTAAFEDLSIKNIKSSKDTRGRSSGIYADGGHVTIAGRMDISDIAGSAIRALSGSTISTGEGNITAYPMAESDA
-658 KKLHA
+658 
-663 AAHGNKSKYLETV
+663 NKNIYAVNT
-676 YVQSNKAITV
+676 
-686 TDSKGTGKLTISA
+686 SKGT
-699 GIGENGEV
+699 V
-707 DTKTKPSAVNGIGI
+707 
-721 DSKGTFTSDVNVE
+721 
-734 ISGVKSSGT
+734 
-743 RGTYGIS
+743 
-750 MSSSDGNS
+750 
-758 TAIFNK
+758 
-764 DLTIHNVED
+764 
-773 SNKAGASVSGINLD
+773 
-787 GSTGSGS
+787 
-794 SSMTVKGKLDIAD
+794 
-807 VAGSA
+807 
-812 VKVMN
+812 
-817 GSVLTTSSASVKA
+817 
-830 AAPTADNTSNQYYAV
+830 
-845 NAVKGTINLNTG
+845 NLNTG
-857 DGITPGKLDVTGDIK
+857 EGITPGKLDVTGDIK

-917 SSWTHTTGLSG
+917 SSWNHTTGLSG

-933 EFAGSRISKLSGQGG
+933 KFAGSRISKLSGQGG

-1214 HMEGPVEISNIMTVG
+1214 HMEGPVEISNIMTAG

-1436 TGTLDTEKQV
+1436 TGTLDEDKQV

-1471 EDPIFVENYSGY
+1471 EDPIFIENYSGH
-1483 ERVFYEHEKDDPAS
+1483 ERVFYEHKKDDPAS

-1565 IADGLTVSSKVFK
+1565 IADGLTVSSKVLK

-1664 DARKDVVIDAAG
+1664 DAREDVVIDAAG

-1755 KVKSNMGGA
+1755 KVKSSVGGA

-1789 AVDSD
+1789 AVDAD

-1876 LKDVDGN
+1876 LKDADGN

-1985 VSNFHGGSSEA
+1985 VSNFRGGSSEA

-2110 ASSKSLKSGAISFSS
+2110 ASSKSLKSGTISFSS

-2165 EKTKGHYDFAEDSTI
+2165 EKTQGHYDFAKDSTI

-2195 AVNGPVTING
+2195 AVNGPVIING

-2226 TGLYKGN
+2226 TGLSKGN

-2272 TKASSDSRGIYAGG
+2272 TKASSYSRGIYAGG

-2374 VYSTSTSGDDSSKGY
+2374 VYSTSTSDDDSNKGY

-2424 EGKSGIIVQ
+2424 EGKS
-2433 KDRKDL
+2433 
-2439 TVDALSGHTEVRYE
+2439 
-2453 KLDGTGSLRIHKA
+2453 
-2466 EVGTS
+2466 
-2471 VVLAAVSDTK
+2471 
-2481 INTASHLAADYNK
+2481 
-2494 TGVGSALNALAQKL
+2494 
-2508 YYTGRDNKLAGTVE
+2508 
-2522 LVSAFGGTAVV
+2522 
-2533 SGTISY
+2533 
-2539 KPDGQGFY
+2539 
-2547 DYADAIDTITGI
+2547 
-2559 RKNNMNYVVSGILRD
+2559 
-2574 DGENYVFSGDDSVS
+2574 
-2588 VKDGNAVSID
+2588 
-2598 GNTGHKVNVRDEGHT
+2598 
-2613 LALSSGT
+2613 
-2620 SKEQGSSIAVSVN
+2620 
-2633 GGEAEITAK
+2633 
-2642 TLQVTAA
+2642 
-2649 GGNRRE
+2649 
-2655 GIHAA
+2655 
-2660 SGDASTPA
+2660 
-2668 RLTVNGNLDITAS
+2668 
-2681 DVNNQKKVTSIG
+2681 
-2693 IYAAGNADVV
+2693 
-2703 VNGNVNM
+2703 
-2710 KKDNLWAVSGKG
+2710 
-2722 SGFYSASGL
+2722 
-2731 YATSNMGTNSMGS
+2731 
-2744 SITVNGDTVMK
+2744 
-2755 VDGNGVFAN
+2755 
-2764 AGGSIV
+2764 
-2770 TLNGRTDIEVNKDT
+2770 
-2784 NLGYA
+2784 
-2789 ALRAEDGTINV
+2789 
-2800 NVNRDAKGAVTG
+2800 
-2812 AGTHDVVIKGNV
+2812 
-2824 AAETGAVNS
+2824 
-2833 VDKRGTLTQVNLGL
+2833 
-2847 STAGSSL
+2847 
-2854 TGTIYNGFPSE
+2854 
-2865 GKTEGSLTFK
+2865 
-2875 GETNLWLANGAVWN
+2875 
-2889 NEEYG
+2889 
-2894 KVINAWGGKAYTGSR
+2894 
-2909 VTNFYGKGGFILQN
+2909 GFILQN

-2959 KAVTVSGGKF
+2959 KAVTVSSGKF
-2969 RITKADPHSS
+2969 HITKADPGSS
-2979 ITLVTD
+2979 ITLATD
-2985 ASGLNMGS
+2985 ASGLNIGS

-3041 LVEEKIS
+3041 LVEGKIS

-3053 VAGKEAGEG
+3053 VAGTEAGEG

-3094 RTGVLKDGT
+3094 RTGVLEEGT

-3120 LIAGGPWISKISA
+3120 LIAGGPWIRKISA

-3185 ESTGFGQTAAI
+3185 ESTGGGQTAAI

-3224 KIRNNVAVIK
+3224 KNMANVAVIK

-3310 DAEGRITGAG
+3310 NAEGRITGAG

-3337 SGANAEVNLGLNTKD
+3337 SGAKAEVNLGLNTKD

-3409 HLSLQEGALWNNIGS
+3409 HLSLQDGALWNNIGS

-3460 RHEIKDNEGKDHA
+3460 RHEIKDNEGRDHA

-3535 GYADGHLK
+3535 DYADGHLK

-3570 DEGKTAGEGYYKY
+3570 DKGKTAGEGYYKY

-3599 IDGSEDSRNNYRD
+3599 IDGSEDSRNTYRD

-3639 GVVHAKDNDVEVTTK
+3639 GVVHAKDNDVKVTTK
-3654 DWLHVTAKDDGV
+3654 DWLHVTAKDGGV

-3764 SISTNGTVL
+3764 SISTAGAVL

-3861 NGSAKGLSID
+3861 NGSAKGLSIG
-3871 KDSAIIAKLDK
+3871 KDSAITAKLDK

-3952 ASITGRNGT
+3952 ASLTGRNGT

-3999 TTISTADSGTTVNMV
+3999 TTIGTADSGTTVNMV

-4024 NRARWANYRNQA
+4024 NRARWANYKNQV

-4066 TSSSAFLRAENL
+4066 TSSSASLRAENL

-4256 VSAEYGKRFVRDD
+4256 ISAEYGKRFVRDD

>member
-1 MYSYWKRHS
+1 MPGVMYSYWKRHS

-17 LLSLAAGTLFMGS
+17 LLSLAAGALFMGS

-136 AAGIYASGGTNLTIN
+136 AAGIYASGGTDLTIN

-240 GSYIDVN
+240 GSSIDVN

-339 TDGTDGKTVKIPNFF
+339 TDGTDGKTVKIPTFF

-380 VSDVVDYQDK
+380 ASDVVDYQDK

-623 DGNVDVQVVET
+623 DGNVSVYAGEAQDALDSAVAALYVGDDEDASEESPMIVDIQGRTVQLKAGLDEGNEADEVAGISVGHLMNINLENS
-634 QDGPEEVTA
+634 GKAGSIHVTA
-643 VYNSTDAPMVVDLQG
+643 GTDEKGNATQAAGRVYGVDVGAGTLKASAAINIDGVTTEARVSGLAGVYTSAGGTAAFEDLSIKNIKSSKDTRGRSSGIYADGGHVTIAGRMDISDIAGSAIRALSGSTISTGEGNITAYPMAESDA
-658 KKLHA
+658 
-663 AAHGNKSKYLETV
+663 NKNIYAVNT
-676 YVQSNKAITV
+676 
-686 TDSKGTGKLTISA
+686 SKGT
-699 GIGENGEV
+699 V
-707 DTKTKPSAVNGIGI
+707 
-721 DSKGTFTSDVNVE
+721 
-734 ISGVKSSGT
+734 
-743 RGTYGIS
+743 
-750 MSSSDGNS
+750 
-758 TAIFNK
+758 
-764 DLTIHNVED
+764 
-773 SNKAGASVSGINLD
+773 
-787 GSTGSGS
+787 
-794 SSMTVKGKLDIAD
+794 
-807 VAGSA
+807 
-812 VKVMN
+812 
-817 GSVLTTSSASVKA
+817 
-830 AAPTADNTSNQYYAV
+830 
-845 NAVKGTINLNTG
+845 NLNTG
-857 DGITPGKLDVTGDIK
+857 EGITPGKLDVTGDIK

-917 SSWTHTTGLSG
+917 SSWNHTTGLSG

-933 EFAGSRISKLSGQGG
+933 KFAGSRISKLSGQGG

-1003 EGLKAGFK
+1003 EGIKAGFK

-1214 HMEGPVEISNIMTVG
+1214 HMEGPVEISNIMTAG

-1314 KDEDKSHNYYAARVD
+1314 KDEDKSHDYYAARVD

-1436 TGTLDTEKQV
+1436 TGTLDEDKQV

-1471 EDPIFVENYSGY
+1471 EDPIFIENYSGH
-1483 ERVFYEHEKDDPAS
+1483 ERVFYEHKKDDPAS

-1565 IADGLTVSSKVFK
+1565 IADGLTVSSKVLK

-1664 DARKDVVIDAAG
+1664 DAREDVVIDAAG

-1755 KVKSNMGGA
+1755 KVKSSVGGA

-1789 AVDSD
+1789 AVDAD

-1876 LKDVDGN
+1876 LKDADGN

-2083 NKLAQKLFYTANDGH
+2083 NKLAQKLFYTANDGN
-2098 LAGTVKIADGLT
+2098 LTGKVKIAEGLT
-2110 ASSKSLKSGAISFSS
+2110 ASSKSLKTGDIFFST

-2130 KVKGQGFYEYE
+2130 KIAGQGYYDYK
-2141 PASDDV
+2141 PASDAELSDS
-2147 LTDPITGGM
+2147 ITGGL
-2156 DKKYVNIGV
+2156 DKKYVNLGI
-2165 EKTKGHYDFAEDSTI
+2165 EKEKGKYTFTESTNI
-2180 TVTAGQYASLIGTVD
+2180 VVDGTNSYMSPSGTVESTGG
-2195 AVNGPVTING
+2195 NVTILAKNVDL
-2205 KGTTLSLINDQKG
+2205 KLVNRQKG
-2218 SNVARAVS
+2218 SNYSRTVS
-2226 TGLYKGN
+2226 TGMMGGHDISIEAGKL
-2233 DVSITAD
+2233 DLVSET
-2240 RLNLDAR
+2240 
-2247 TSGFRAQGIYA
+2247 TGFRAYGIYNTGKNINI
-2258 DKGTVYVNADTHIS
+2258 DADTHVS
-2272 TKASSDSRGIYAGG
+2272 TKASNYSRSVYASGG
-2286 SSVIH
+2286 MITLL
-2291 MNGGLSNDVDTTAAS
+2291 GGFSNDVDTNAGEFAS
-2306 YSALY
+2306 LY
-2311 ADGNGRITVNMK
+2311 AENDSTISVNVK
-2323 DGKAGGGKVNLKGD
+2323 DRNVAGAKVNLQGSL
-2337 IYTESITS
+2337 YTES
-2345 EDDYYDESSENSTVD
+2345 
-2360 MALSGKESSWHGRS
+2360 K
-2374 VYSTSTSGDDSSKGY
+2374 SGDDDYDDDSYSISTVNLGLTGADSSWTGRSTYTKAESSTY
-2389 GDFNLILDDGAVWT
+2389 GNFNLHLTDGAQW
-2403 NEKVGSGMDAGSH
+2403 NNRKIGNDEKSGFSGSH
-2416 VTKLTGGA
+2416 VT
-2424 EGKSGIIVQ
+2424 S
-2433 KDRKDL
+2433 
-2439 TVDALSGHTEVRYE
+2439 
-2453 KLDGTGSLRIHKA
+2453 
-2466 EVGTS
+2466 
-2471 VVLAAVSDTK
+2471 
-2481 INTASHLAADYNK
+2481 
-2494 TGVGSALNALAQKL
+2494 
-2508 YYTGRDNKLAGTVE
+2508 
-2522 LVSAFGGTAVV
+2522 
-2533 SGTISY
+2533 
-2539 KPDGQGFY
+2539 
-2547 DYADAIDTITGI
+2547 
-2559 RKNNMNYVVSGILRD
+2559 
-2574 DGENYVFSGDDSVS
+2574 
-2588 VKDGNAVSID
+2588 
-2598 GNTGHKVNVRDEGHT
+2598 
-2613 LALSSGT
+2613 
-2620 SKEQGSSIAVSVN
+2620 
-2633 GGEAEITAK
+2633 
-2642 TLQVTAA
+2642 
-2649 GGNRRE
+2649 
-2655 GIHAA
+2655 
-2660 SGDASTPA
+2660 
-2668 RLTVNGNLDITAS
+2668 
-2681 DVNNQKKVTSIG
+2681 
-2693 IYAAGNADVV
+2693 
-2703 VNGNVNM
+2703 
-2710 KKDNLWAVSGKG
+2710 
-2722 SGFYSASGL
+2722 
-2731 YATSNMGTNSMGS
+2731 
-2744 SITVNGDTVMK
+2744 
-2755 VDGNGVFAN
+2755 
-2764 AGGSIV
+2764 
-2770 TLNGRTDIEVNKDT
+2770 
-2784 NLGYA
+2784 
-2789 ALRAEDGTINV
+2789 
-2800 NVNRDAKGAVTG
+2800 
-2812 AGTHDVVIKGNV
+2812 
-2824 AAETGAVNS
+2824 
-2833 VDKRGTLTQVNLGL
+2833 
-2847 STAGSSL
+2847 
-2854 TGTIYNGFPSE
+2854 
-2865 GKTEGSLTFK
+2865 
-2875 GETNLWLANGAVWN
+2875 
-2889 NEEYG
+2889 
-2894 KVINAWGGKAYTGSR
+2894 
-2909 VTNFYGKGGFILQN
+2909 FYGKGGFIYQ
-2923 DKNPIAVDHYSGD
+2923 DDTKPITIDDYNGD
-2936 TTVIYRH
+2936 TTVVYKHTVKEDTTR
-2943 EVTDDSRREN
+2943 DK
-2953 AELYGN
+2953 AAMYGN
-2959 KAVTVSGGKF
+2959 RSISVTGGEFKV
-2969 RITKADPHSS
+2969 TKAESGS
-2979 ITLVTD
+2979 TITLVTD
-2985 ASGLNMGS
+2985 REGLDTSNS
-2993 RVYTDKNL
+2993 TYTDKNL

-3006 DKLANQLVYAG
+3006 DKLANKLIYTGYA
-3017 YEDKD
+3017 DKN
-3022 LTGTVRIAE
+3022 LTGKVSIAE
-3031 GLTSPSISKA
+3031 GLTAASVTKSLAGGDISW
-3041 LVEEKIS
+3041 
-3048 YYDGK
+3048 YDGS
-3053 VAGKEAGEG
+3053 KEGTVAGEG
-3062 YYHYRVV
+3062 YYDYHLAY
-3069 NPDAQTVDAYS
+3069 PDSQTTDSYS
-3080 QAITGDSAVDKVYV
+3080 EAITGNSSVDKGYV
-3094 RTGVLKDGT
+3094 ETGVLKDGT
-3103 HDYTFT
+3103 HDYSFT
-3109 KPDTTI
+3109 KPSTTI
-3115 TVEKT
+3115 TVGKT
-3120 LIAGGPWISKISA
+3120 LIDGGPWVPKISA

-3138 DNHDAYLQ
+3138 GKSHEANLDLH
-3146 MNGNNL
+3146 GNSM
-3152 TVNTTSDTH
+3152 TIKTTTDTH

-3169 KGVVDL
+3169 AGSVDVAN
-3175 EDAGKVSVSA
+3175 AGKISVSA
-3185 ESTGFGQTAAI
+3185 ESTGGGQTAAI
-3196 FVNGGGTVKVHNG
+3196 FVNGGGTVKIHNG
-3209 TGDLDSKVLTLRAKG
+3209 GSNAADKVITLRAKG
-3224 KIRNNVAVIK
+3224 SNKYNVAVLK
-3234 AMNGIADAQS
+3234 AMNGVRDAQS
-3244 SIAID
+3244 TVAID
-3249 GLVDVLADGKNG
+3249 GLVDILADGNDG
-3261 SNEAVSIVASKAD
+3261 SNEAVSAVASKVD
-3274 IGGGS
+3274 IGGGI

-3289 IRAYGEF
+3289 IRGYGEF
-3296 NSANRA
+3296 ASSNKAI
-3302 VVNVNTVK
+3302 VNVNVK
-3310 DAEGRITGAG
+3310 KDKDDHVTGAG
-3320 NHRTEVEGNI
+3320 TNDTAIEGDI
-3330 SLGGGMD
+3330 SLVGRMD
-3337 SGANAEVNLGLNTKD
+3337 SDAKAEVNIGLNTKD
-3352 SYFKGD
+3352 SYFKGNIKIP
-3358 VAYLNASPNGQVNL
+3358 NASSDGHVNL

-3387 SSVNARITG
+3387 STVTAHLNSD
-3396 GASWTG
+3396 ASWTG
-3402 YSSGNNM
+3402 YSSGSAMNLDMN
-3409 HLSLQEGALWNNIGS
+3409 GTGLWNNAGA
-3424 SHISSLAG
+3424 SSLASISG
-3432 NQGLIDM
+3432 NGGLINM
-3439 SGDKAGTVEAG
+3439 SGDKAGTVSVQQYG
-3450 NYSGNTTVIY
+3450 GNTTLLY
-3460 RHEIKDNEGKDHA
+3460 RHEIVADAARAHA
-3473 SLYGN
+3473 DLYGN
-3478 KEASIMGGDFKITN
+3478 KAASIIGGDFKITD
-3492 AAENSTITLLT
+3492 AAADSAITLVT
-3503 DNAGVNTASTDY
+3503 DSTGVSTTSTDY
-3515 RDQNL
+3515 ADKNL
-3520 VYDLM
+3520 VNDLL

-3535 GYADGHLK
+3535 DYADGHLK

-3570 DEGKTAGEGYYKY
+3570 DKGKTAGEGYYKY

-3599 IDGSEDSRNNYRD
+3599 IDGSEDSRNTYRD

-3639 GVVHAKDNDVEVTTK
+3639 GVVHAKDNDVKVTTK
-3654 DWLHVTAKDDGV
+3654 DWLHVTAKDGGV

-3764 SISTNGTVL
+3764 SISTAGAVL

-3794 GITADGGTIYTAGT
+3794 GI
-3808 DVKGEALAKAKGTL
+3808 
-3822 SMTGGNAGAVTADG
+3822 TADG

-3871 KDSAIIAKLDK
+3871 KDSAITAKLDK

-3909 DSTGSGKTN
+3909 DSTGIGKTN

-3923 GSTWTGRSTNG
+3923 GSIWTGRSTNG
-3934 NTTVELAGTWKQ
+3934 NTTMELAGTWKQ

-3952 ASITGRNGT
+3952 ASLTGRNGT

-3999 TTISTADSGTTVNMV
+3999 TTIRTADSGTTVNMV

-4056 KGTLKIAEGL
+4056 KGTLKIVEGL
-4066 TSSSAFLRAENL
+4066 TSNSASLRAENL

-4256 VSAEYGKRFVRDD
+4256 ISAEYGKRFVRDD

>member
-1 MYSYWKRHS
+1 MPGVMYSYWKRHS

-54 GDYHDVLTRDNSNPK
+54 GDYHDVLTRDNSNLK

-168 FVYGIDVPMAA
+168 FVYGIDVPLAA

-240 GSYIDVN
+240 GSSIDVN

-339 TDGTDGKTVKIPNFF
+339 TDGTDGKTVKIPTFF

-623 DGNVDVQVVET
+623 DGNVSVYAGEAQDALDSAVAALYVGDDEDASEESPMIVDIQGRTVQLKAGLDEGNEADEVAGISVGHLMNINLENS
-634 QDGPEEVTA
+634 GKAGSIHVTA
-643 VYNSTDAPMVVDLQG
+643 GTDEKGNATQAAGRVYGVDVGAGTLKASAAINIDGVTTEARVSGLAGVYTSAGGTAAFEDLSIKNIKSSKDTRGRSSGIYADGGHVTIAGRMDISDIAGSAIRALSGSTISTGEGNITAYPMAESDA
-658 KKLHA
+658 
-663 AAHGNKSKYLETV
+663 NKNIYAVNT
-676 YVQSNKAITV
+676 
-686 TDSKGTGKLTISA
+686 SKGT
-699 GIGENGEV
+699 V
-707 DTKTKPSAVNGIGI
+707 
-721 DSKGTFTSDVNVE
+721 
-734 ISGVKSSGT
+734 
-743 RGTYGIS
+743 
-750 MSSSDGNS
+750 
-758 TAIFNK
+758 
-764 DLTIHNVED
+764 
-773 SNKAGASVSGINLD
+773 
-787 GSTGSGS
+787 
-794 SSMTVKGKLDIAD
+794 
-807 VAGSA
+807 
-812 VKVMN
+812 
-817 GSVLTTSSASVKA
+817 
-830 AAPTADNTSNQYYAV
+830 
-845 NAVKGTINLNTG
+845 NLNTG
-857 DGITPGKLDVTGDIK
+857 EGITPGKLDVTGDIK

-917 SSWTHTTGLSG
+917 SSWNHTTGLSG

-933 EFAGSRISKLSGQGG
+933 KFAGSRISKLSGQGG

-1214 HMEGPVEISNIMTVG
+1214 HMEGPVEISNIMTAG

-1246 DGTLTVKNVSGKRE
+1246 DGTLNVKNVSGKRE

-1436 TGTLDTEKQV
+1436 TGTLDEDKQV

-1471 EDPIFVENYSGY
+1471 EDPIFIENYSGH
-1483 ERVFYEHEKDDPAS
+1483 ERVFYEHKKDDPAS

-1565 IADGLTVSSKVFK
+1565 IADGLTVSSKVLK

-1664 DARKDVVIDAAG
+1664 DAREDVVIDAAG

-1755 KVKSNMGGA
+1755 KVKSSVGGA

-1789 AVDSD
+1789 AVDAD

-1876 LKDVDGN
+1876 LKDADGN

-1985 VSNFHGGSSEA
+1985 VSNFRGGSSEA

-2083 NKLAQKLFYTANDGH
+2083 NKLAQKLFYTANDGN
-2098 LAGTVKIADGLT
+2098 LTGKVKIAEGLT
-2110 ASSKSLKSGAISFSS
+2110 ASSKSLKTGDIFFST

-2130 KVKGQGFYEYE
+2130 KIAGQGYYDYK
-2141 PASDDV
+2141 PASDAELSDS
-2147 LTDPITGGM
+2147 ITGGL
-2156 DKKYVNIGV
+2156 DKKYVNLGI
-2165 EKTKGHYDFAEDSTI
+2165 EKEKGKYTFTESTNI
-2180 TVTAGQYASLIGTVD
+2180 VVDGTNSYMSPSGTVESTGG
-2195 AVNGPVTING
+2195 NVTILAKNVDL
-2205 KGTTLSLINDQKG
+2205 KLVNRQKG
-2218 SNVARAVS
+2218 SNYSRTVS
-2226 TGLYKGN
+2226 TGMMGGHDISIEAGKL
-2233 DVSITAD
+2233 DLVSET
-2240 RLNLDAR
+2240 
-2247 TSGFRAQGIYA
+2247 TGFRAYGIYNTGKNINI
-2258 DKGTVYVNADTHIS
+2258 DADTHVS
-2272 TKASSDSRGIYAGG
+2272 TKASNYSRSVYASGG
-2286 SSVIH
+2286 MITLL
-2291 MNGGLSNDVDTTAAS
+2291 GGFSNDVDTNAGEFAS
-2306 YSALY
+2306 LY
-2311 ADGNGRITVNMK
+2311 AENDSTISVNVK
-2323 DGKAGGGKVNLKGD
+2323 DRNVAGAKVNLQGSL
-2337 IYTESITS
+2337 YTES
-2345 EDDYYDESSENSTVD
+2345 
-2360 MALSGKESSWHGRS
+2360 K
-2374 VYSTSTSGDDSSKGY
+2374 SGDDDYDDDSYSISTVNLGLTGADSSWTGRSTYTKAESSTY
-2389 GDFNLILDDGAVWT
+2389 GNFNLHLTDGAQW
-2403 NEKVGSGMDAGSH
+2403 NNRKIGNDEKSGFSGSH
-2416 VTKLTGGA
+2416 VT
-2424 EGKSGIIVQ
+2424 S
-2433 KDRKDL
+2433 
-2439 TVDALSGHTEVRYE
+2439 
-2453 KLDGTGSLRIHKA
+2453 
-2466 EVGTS
+2466 
-2471 VVLAAVSDTK
+2471 
-2481 INTASHLAADYNK
+2481 
-2494 TGVGSALNALAQKL
+2494 
-2508 YYTGRDNKLAGTVE
+2508 
-2522 LVSAFGGTAVV
+2522 
-2533 SGTISY
+2533 
-2539 KPDGQGFY
+2539 
-2547 DYADAIDTITGI
+2547 
-2559 RKNNMNYVVSGILRD
+2559 
-2574 DGENYVFSGDDSVS
+2574 
-2588 VKDGNAVSID
+2588 
-2598 GNTGHKVNVRDEGHT
+2598 
-2613 LALSSGT
+2613 
-2620 SKEQGSSIAVSVN
+2620 
-2633 GGEAEITAK
+2633 
-2642 TLQVTAA
+2642 
-2649 GGNRRE
+2649 
-2655 GIHAA
+2655 
-2660 SGDASTPA
+2660 
-2668 RLTVNGNLDITAS
+2668 
-2681 DVNNQKKVTSIG
+2681 
-2693 IYAAGNADVV
+2693 
-2703 VNGNVNM
+2703 
-2710 KKDNLWAVSGKG
+2710 
-2722 SGFYSASGL
+2722 
-2731 YATSNMGTNSMGS
+2731 
-2744 SITVNGDTVMK
+2744 
-2755 VDGNGVFAN
+2755 
-2764 AGGSIV
+2764 
-2770 TLNGRTDIEVNKDT
+2770 
-2784 NLGYA
+2784 
-2789 ALRAEDGTINV
+2789 
-2800 NVNRDAKGAVTG
+2800 
-2812 AGTHDVVIKGNV
+2812 
-2824 AAETGAVNS
+2824 
-2833 VDKRGTLTQVNLGL
+2833 
-2847 STAGSSL
+2847 
-2854 TGTIYNGFPSE
+2854 
-2865 GKTEGSLTFK
+2865 
-2875 GETNLWLANGAVWN
+2875 
-2889 NEEYG
+2889 
-2894 KVINAWGGKAYTGSR
+2894 
-2909 VTNFYGKGGFILQN
+2909 FYGKGGFIYQ
-2923 DKNPIAVDHYSGD
+2923 DDTKPITIDDYNGD
-2936 TTVIYRH
+2936 TTVVYKHTVKEDTTR
-2943 EVTDDSRREN
+2943 DK
-2953 AELYGN
+2953 AAMYGN
-2959 KAVTVSGGKF
+2959 RSISVTGGEFKV
-2969 RITKADPHSS
+2969 TKAESGS
-2979 ITLVTD
+2979 TITLVTD
-2985 ASGLNMGS
+2985 REGLDTSNS
-2993 RVYTDKNL
+2993 TYTDKNL

-3006 DKLANQLVYAG
+3006 DKLANKLIYTGYA
-3017 YEDKD
+3017 DKN
-3022 LTGTVRIAE
+3022 LTGKVSIAE
-3031 GLTSPSISKA
+3031 GLTAASVTKSLAGGDISW
-3041 LVEEKIS
+3041 
-3048 YYDGK
+3048 YDGS
-3053 VAGKEAGEG
+3053 KEGTVAGEG
-3062 YYHYRVV
+3062 YYDYHLAY
-3069 NPDAQTVDAYS
+3069 PDSQTTDSYS
-3080 QAITGDSAVDKVYV
+3080 EAITGNSSVDKGYV
-3094 RTGVLKDGT
+3094 ETGVLKDGT
-3103 HDYTFT
+3103 HDYSFT
-3109 KPDTTI
+3109 KPSTTI
-3115 TVEKT
+3115 TVGKT
-3120 LIAGGPWISKISA
+3120 LIDGGPWVPKISA

-3138 DNHDAYLQ
+3138 GKSHEANLDLH
-3146 MNGNNL
+3146 GNSM
-3152 TVNTTSDTH
+3152 TIKTTTDTH

-3169 KGVVDL
+3169 AGSVDVAN
-3175 EDAGKVSVSA
+3175 AGKISVSA
-3185 ESTGFGQTAAI
+3185 ESTGGGQTAAI
-3196 FVNGGGTVKVHNG
+3196 FVNGGGTVKIHNG
-3209 TGDLDSKVLTLRAKG
+3209 GSNAADKVITLRAKG
-3224 KIRNNVAVIK
+3224 SNKYNVAVLK
-3234 AMNGIADAQS
+3234 AMNGVRDAQS
-3244 SIAID
+3244 TVAID
-3249 GLVDVLADGKNG
+3249 GLVDILADGNDG
-3261 SNEAVSIVASKAD
+3261 SNEAVSAVASKVD
-3274 IGGGS
+3274 IGGGI

-3289 IRAYGEF
+3289 IRGYGEF
-3296 NSANRA
+3296 ASSNKAI
-3302 VVNVNTVK
+3302 VNVNVK
-3310 DAEGRITGAG
+3310 KDKDDHVTGAG
-3320 NHRTEVEGNI
+3320 TNDTAIEGDI
-3330 SLGGGMD
+3330 SLVGRMD
-3337 SGANAEVNLGLNTKD
+3337 SDAKAEVNIGLNTKD
-3352 SYFKGD
+3352 SYFKGNIKIP
-3358 VAYLNASPNGQVNL
+3358 NASSDGHVNL

-3387 SSVNARITG
+3387 STVTAHLNSD
-3396 GASWTG
+3396 ASWTG
-3402 YSSGNNM
+3402 YSSGSAMNLDMN
-3409 HLSLQEGALWNNIGS
+3409 GTGLWNNAGA
-3424 SHISSLAG
+3424 SSLASISG
-3432 NQGLIDM
+3432 NGGLINM
-3439 SGDKAGTVEAG
+3439 SGDKAGTVSVQQYG
-3450 NYSGNTTVIY
+3450 GNTTLLY
-3460 RHEIKDNEGKDHA
+3460 RHEIVADAARAHA
-3473 SLYGN
+3473 DLYGN
-3478 KEASIMGGDFKITN
+3478 KAASIIGGDFKITD
-3492 AAENSTITLLT
+3492 AAADSAITLVT
-3503 DNAGVNTASTDY
+3503 DSTGVSTTSTDY
-3515 RDQNL
+3515 ADKNL
-3520 VYDLM
+3520 VNDLL

-3535 GYADGHLK
+3535 DYADGHLK

-3570 DEGKTAGEGYYKY
+3570 DKGKTAGEGYYKY

-3599 IDGSEDSRNNYRD
+3599 IDGSEDSRNTYRD

-3639 GVVHAKDNDVEVTTK
+3639 GVVHAKDNDVKVTTK
-3654 DWLHVTAKDDGV
+3654 DWLHVTAKDGGV

-3764 SISTNGTVL
+3764 SISTAGAVL

-3785 HLDGGSTSE
+3785 HLDGGSTLE
-3794 GITADGGTIYTAGT
+3794 GI
-3808 DVKGEALAKAKGTL
+3808 
-3822 SMTGGNAGAVTADG
+3822 TADG

-3871 KDSAIIAKLDK
+3871 KDSAITAKLDK

-3923 GSTWTGRSTNG
+3923 GSIWTGRSTNG
-3934 NTTVELAGTWKQ
+3934 NTTMELAGTWKQ

-3952 ASITGRNGT
+3952 ASLTGRNGT

-3988 AEDPTTFYGGD
+3988 AEDPTTFYSGD
-3999 TTISTADSGTTVNMV
+3999 TTIRTADSGTTVNMV

-4056 KGTLKIAEGL
+4056 KGTLKIVEGL
-4066 TSSSAFLRAENL
+4066 TSNSASLRAENL

-4256 VSAEYGKRFVRDD
+4256 ISAEYGKRFVRDD

>member
-1 MYSYWKRHS
+1 MPGVMYSYWKRHS

-17 LLSLAAGTLFMGS
+17 LLSLAAGALFMGS

-136 AAGIYASGGTNLTIN
+136 AAGIYASGGTDLTIN

-240 GSYIDVN
+240 GSSIDVN

-339 TDGTDGKTVKIPNFF
+339 TDGTDGKTVKIPTFF

-380 VSDVVDYQDK
+380 ASDVVDYQDK

-463 IKMTET
+463 IKMTEI

-623 DGNVDVQVVET
+623 DGNVSVYAGEAQDALDSAVAALYVGDDEDASEELPMIVDIQGRTVQLKAGLDEGNEADEVAGISVGHLMNINLENS
-634 QDGPEEVTA
+634 GKAGSIHVTA
-643 VYNSTDAPMVVDLQG
+643 GTDEKGNATQAAGRVYGVDVGAGTLKASAAINIDGVTTEARVSGLAGVYTSAGGTAAFEDLSIKNIKSSKDTRGRSSGIYADGGHVTIAGRMDISDIAGSAIRALSGSTISTGEGNITAYPMAESDA
-658 KKLHA
+658 
-663 AAHGNKSKYLETV
+663 NKNIYAVNT
-676 YVQSNKAITV
+676 
-686 TDSKGTGKLTISA
+686 SKGT
-699 GIGENGEV
+699 V
-707 DTKTKPSAVNGIGI
+707 
-721 DSKGTFTSDVNVE
+721 
-734 ISGVKSSGT
+734 
-743 RGTYGIS
+743 
-750 MSSSDGNS
+750 
-758 TAIFNK
+758 
-764 DLTIHNVED
+764 
-773 SNKAGASVSGINLD
+773 
-787 GSTGSGS
+787 
-794 SSMTVKGKLDIAD
+794 
-807 VAGSA
+807 
-812 VKVMN
+812 
-817 GSVLTTSSASVKA
+817 
-830 AAPTADNTSNQYYAV
+830 
-845 NAVKGTINLNTG
+845 NLNTG
-857 DGITPGKLDVTGDIK
+857 EGITPGKLDVTGDIK

-917 SSWTHTTGLSG
+917 SSWNHTTGLSG

-933 EFAGSRISKLSGQGG
+933 KFAGSRISKLSGQGG

-1003 EGLKAGFK
+1003 EGIKAGFK

-1214 HMEGPVEISNIMTVG
+1214 HMEGPVEISNIMTAG

-1314 KDEDKSHNYYAARVD
+1314 KDEDKSHDYYAARVD

-1436 TGTLDTEKQV
+1436 TGTLDEDKQV

-1471 EDPIFVENYSGY
+1471 EDPIFIENYSGH
-1483 ERVFYEHEKDDPAS
+1483 ERVFYEHKKDDPAS

-1565 IADGLTVSSKVFK
+1565 IADGLTVSSKVLK

-1664 DARKDVVIDAAG
+1664 DAREDVVIDAAG

-1755 KVKSNMGGA
+1755 KVKSSVGGA

-1789 AVDSD
+1789 AVDAD

-1876 LKDVDGN
+1876 LKDADGN

-1903 AINDVDKGTYTSI
+1903 AINDVDKGTYTFI

-1985 VSNFHGGSSEA
+1985 VSNFRGGSSEA

-2083 NKLAQKLFYTANDGH
+2083 NKLAQKLFYTANDGN
-2098 LAGTVKIADGLT
+2098 LTGKVKIAEGLT
-2110 ASSKSLKSGAISFSS
+2110 ASSKSLKTGDIFFST

-2130 KVKGQGFYEYE
+2130 KIAGQGYYDYK
-2141 PASDDV
+2141 PASDAELSDS
-2147 LTDPITGGM
+2147 ITGGL
-2156 DKKYVNIGV
+2156 DKKYVNLGI
-2165 EKTKGHYDFAEDSTI
+2165 EKEKGKYTFTESTNI
-2180 TVTAGQYASLIGTVD
+2180 VVDGTNSYMSPSGTVESTGG
-2195 AVNGPVTING
+2195 NVTILAKNVDL
-2205 KGTTLSLINDQKG
+2205 KLVNRQKG
-2218 SNVARAVS
+2218 SNYSRTVS
-2226 TGLYKGN
+2226 TGMMGGHDSSIEAGKL
-2233 DVSITAD
+2233 DLVSET
-2240 RLNLDAR
+2240 
-2247 TSGFRAQGIYA
+2247 TGFRAYGIYNTGKNINI
-2258 DKGTVYVNADTHIS
+2258 DADTHVS
-2272 TKASSDSRGIYAGG
+2272 TKASNYSRSVYASGG
-2286 SSVIH
+2286 MITLL
-2291 MNGGLSNDVDTTAAS
+2291 GGFSNDVDTNAGEFAS
-2306 YSALY
+2306 LY
-2311 ADGNGRITVNMK
+2311 AENDSTISVNVK
-2323 DGKAGGGKVNLKGD
+2323 DRNVAGAKVNLQGSL
-2337 IYTESITS
+2337 YTES
-2345 EDDYYDESSENSTVD
+2345 
-2360 MALSGKESSWHGRS
+2360 K
-2374 VYSTSTSGDDSSKGY
+2374 SGDDDYDDDSYSISTVNLGLTGADSSWTGRSTYTKAESSTY
-2389 GDFNLILDDGAVWT
+2389 GNFNLHLTDGAQW
-2403 NEKVGSGMDAGSH
+2403 NNRKIGNDEKSGFPGSH
-2416 VTKLTGGA
+2416 VT
-2424 EGKSGIIVQ
+2424 S
-2433 KDRKDL
+2433 
-2439 TVDALSGHTEVRYE
+2439 
-2453 KLDGTGSLRIHKA
+2453 
-2466 EVGTS
+2466 
-2471 VVLAAVSDTK
+2471 
-2481 INTASHLAADYNK
+2481 
-2494 TGVGSALNALAQKL
+2494 
-2508 YYTGRDNKLAGTVE
+2508 
-2522 LVSAFGGTAVV
+2522 
-2533 SGTISY
+2533 
-2539 KPDGQGFY
+2539 
-2547 DYADAIDTITGI
+2547 
-2559 RKNNMNYVVSGILRD
+2559 
-2574 DGENYVFSGDDSVS
+2574 
-2588 VKDGNAVSID
+2588 
-2598 GNTGHKVNVRDEGHT
+2598 
-2613 LALSSGT
+2613 
-2620 SKEQGSSIAVSVN
+2620 
-2633 GGEAEITAK
+2633 
-2642 TLQVTAA
+2642 
-2649 GGNRRE
+2649 
-2655 GIHAA
+2655 
-2660 SGDASTPA
+2660 
-2668 RLTVNGNLDITAS
+2668 
-2681 DVNNQKKVTSIG
+2681 
-2693 IYAAGNADVV
+2693 
-2703 VNGNVNM
+2703 
-2710 KKDNLWAVSGKG
+2710 
-2722 SGFYSASGL
+2722 
-2731 YATSNMGTNSMGS
+2731 
-2744 SITVNGDTVMK
+2744 
-2755 VDGNGVFAN
+2755 
-2764 AGGSIV
+2764 
-2770 TLNGRTDIEVNKDT
+2770 
-2784 NLGYA
+2784 
-2789 ALRAEDGTINV
+2789 
-2800 NVNRDAKGAVTG
+2800 
-2812 AGTHDVVIKGNV
+2812 
-2824 AAETGAVNS
+2824 
-2833 VDKRGTLTQVNLGL
+2833 
-2847 STAGSSL
+2847 
-2854 TGTIYNGFPSE
+2854 
-2865 GKTEGSLTFK
+2865 
-2875 GETNLWLANGAVWN
+2875 
-2889 NEEYG
+2889 
-2894 KVINAWGGKAYTGSR
+2894 
-2909 VTNFYGKGGFILQN
+2909 FYGKGGFIYQ
-2923 DKNPIAVDHYSGD
+2923 DDTKPITIDDYNGD
-2936 TTVIYRH
+2936 TTVVYKHTVKEDTTR
-2943 EVTDDSRREN
+2943 DK
-2953 AELYGN
+2953 AAMYGN
-2959 KAVTVSGGKF
+2959 RSISVTGGEFKV
-2969 RITKADPHSS
+2969 TKAESGS
-2979 ITLVTD
+2979 TITLVTD
-2985 ASGLNMGS
+2985 REGLDTSNS
-2993 RVYTDKNL
+2993 TYTDKNL

-3006 DKLANQLVYAG
+3006 DKLANKLIYTGYA
-3017 YEDKD
+3017 DKN
-3022 LTGTVRIAE
+3022 LTGKVSIAE
-3031 GLTSPSISKA
+3031 GLTAASVTKSLAGGDISW
-3041 LVEEKIS
+3041 
-3048 YYDGK
+3048 YDGS
-3053 VAGKEAGEG
+3053 KEGTVAGEG
-3062 YYHYRVV
+3062 YYDYHLAY
-3069 NPDAQTVDAYS
+3069 PDSQTTDSYS
-3080 QAITGDSAVDKVYV
+3080 EAITGNSSVDKGYV
-3094 RTGVLKDGT
+3094 ETGVLKDGT
-3103 HDYTFT
+3103 HDYSFT
-3109 KPDTTI
+3109 KPSTTI
-3115 TVEKT
+3115 TVGKT
-3120 LIAGGPWISKISA
+3120 LIDGGPWVPKISA

-3138 DNHDAYLQ
+3138 GKSHEANLDLH
-3146 MNGNNL
+3146 GNSM
-3152 TVNTTSDTH
+3152 TIKTTTDTH

-3169 KGVVDL
+3169 AGSVDVAN
-3175 EDAGKVSVSA
+3175 AGKISVSA
-3185 ESTGFGQTAAI
+3185 ESTGGGQTAAI
-3196 FVNGGGTVKVHNG
+3196 FVNGGGTVKIHNG
-3209 TGDLDSKVLTLRAKG
+3209 GSNAADKVITLRAKG
-3224 KIRNNVAVIK
+3224 SNKYNVAVLK
-3234 AMNGIADAQS
+3234 AMNGVRDAQS
-3244 SIAID
+3244 TVAID
-3249 GLVDVLADGKNG
+3249 GLVDILADGNDG
-3261 SNEAVSIVASKAD
+3261 SNEAVSAVASKVD
-3274 IGGGS
+3274 IGGGI

-3289 IRAYGEF
+3289 IRGYGEF
-3296 NSANRA
+3296 ASSNKAI
-3302 VVNVNTVK
+3302 VNVNVK
-3310 DAEGRITGAG
+3310 KDKDDHVTGAG
-3320 NHRTEVEGNI
+3320 TNDTAIEGDI
-3330 SLGGGMD
+3330 SLVGRMD
-3337 SGANAEVNLGLNTKD
+3337 SDAKAEVNIGLNTKD
-3352 SYFKGD
+3352 SYFKGNIKIP
-3358 VAYLNASPNGQVNL
+3358 NASSDGHVNL

-3387 SSVNARITG
+3387 STVTAHLNSD
-3396 GASWTG
+3396 ASWTG
-3402 YSSGNNM
+3402 YSSGSAMNLDMN
-3409 HLSLQEGALWNNIGS
+3409 GTGLWNNAGA
-3424 SHISSLAG
+3424 SSLASISG
-3432 NQGLIDM
+3432 NGGLINM
-3439 SGDKAGTVEAG
+3439 SGDKAGTVSVQQYG
-3450 NYSGNTTVIY
+3450 GNTTLLY
-3460 RHEIKDNEGKDHA
+3460 RHEIVADAARAHA
-3473 SLYGN
+3473 DLYGN
-3478 KEASIMGGDFKITN
+3478 KAASIIGGDFKITD
-3492 AAENSTITLLT
+3492 AAADSAITLVT
-3503 DNAGVNTASTDY
+3503 DSTGVSTTSTDY
-3515 RDQNL
+3515 ADKNL
-3520 VYDLM
+3520 VNDLL

-3535 GYADGHLK
+3535 DYADGHLK

-3570 DEGKTAGEGYYKY
+3570 DKGKTAGEGYYKY

-3599 IDGSEDSRNNYRD
+3599 IDGSEDSRNTYRD

-3639 GVVHAKDNDVEVTTK
+3639 GVVHAKDNDVKVTTK
-3654 DWLHVTAKDDGV
+3654 DWLHVTAKDGGV

-3764 SISTNGTVL
+3764 SISTAGAVL

-3794 GITADGGTIYTAGT
+3794 GI
-3808 DVKGEALAKAKGTL
+3808 
-3822 SMTGGNAGAVTADG
+3822 TADG

-3871 KDSAIIAKLDK
+3871 KDSAITAKLDK
-3882 KDASIQGDIANEG
+3882 KDASIQGDIANKG

-3923 GSTWTGRSTNG
+3923 GSIWTGRSTNG

-3952 ASITGRNGT
+3952 ASLTGRNGT

-3999 TTISTADSGTTVNMV
+3999 TTIRTADSGTTVNMV

-4042 MAHKLHYTANDGNI
+4042 MAHKLHYPANDGNI
-4056 KGTLKIAEGL
+4056 KGTLKIVEGL
-4066 TSSSAFLRAENL
+4066 TSNSASLRAENL

-4256 VSAEYGKRFVRDD
+4256 ISSEYGKRFVRDD

>member
-54 GDYHDVLTRDNSNPK
+54 GDYHDVLTRDNSNLK

-168 FVYGIDVPMAA
+168 FVYGIDVPLAA

-240 GSYIDVN
+240 GSSIDVN

-339 TDGTDGKTVKIPNFF
+339 TDGTDGKTVKIPTFF

-623 DGNVDVQVVET
+623 DGNVSVYAGEAQDALDSAVAALYVGDDEDASEESPMIVDIQGRTVQLKAGLDEGNEADEVAGISVGHLMNINLENS
-634 QDGPEEVTA
+634 GKAGSIHVTA
-643 VYNSTDAPMVVDLQG
+643 GTDEKGNATQAAGRVYGVDVGAGTLKASAAINIDGVTTEARVSGLAGVYTSAGGTAAFEDLSIKNIKSSKDTRGRSSGIYADGGHVTIAGRMDISDIAGSAIRALSGSTISTGEGNITAYPMAESDA
-658 KKLHA
+658 
-663 AAHGNKSKYLETV
+663 NKNIYAVNT
-676 YVQSNKAITV
+676 
-686 TDSKGTGKLTISA
+686 SKGT
-699 GIGENGEV
+699 V
-707 DTKTKPSAVNGIGI
+707 
-721 DSKGTFTSDVNVE
+721 
-734 ISGVKSSGT
+734 
-743 RGTYGIS
+743 
-750 MSSSDGNS
+750 
-758 TAIFNK
+758 
-764 DLTIHNVED
+764 
-773 SNKAGASVSGINLD
+773 
-787 GSTGSGS
+787 
-794 SSMTVKGKLDIAD
+794 
-807 VAGSA
+807 
-812 VKVMN
+812 
-817 GSVLTTSSASVKA
+817 
-830 AAPTADNTSNQYYAV
+830 
-845 NAVKGTINLNTG
+845 NLNTG
-857 DGITPGKLDVTGDIK
+857 EGITPGKLDVTGDIK

-917 SSWTHTTGLSG
+917 SSWNHTTGLSG

-933 EFAGSRISKLSGQGG
+933 KFAGSRISKLSGQGG

-1003 EGLKAGFK
+1003 EGIKAGFK

-1062 VGKEGEITFSDGT
+1062 IGKEGEITFSDGT

-1214 HMEGPVEISNIMTVG
+1214 HMEGPVEISNIMTAG

-1589 VTSGAAKEAGWGHVQ
+1589 VSSGAAKEAGWGHVQ

-1664 DARKDVVIDAAG
+1664 DAREDVVIDAAG

-1755 KVKSNMGGA
+1755 KVKSSMGGA

-1789 AVDSD
+1789 AVDAD

-1876 LKDVDGN
+1876 LKDADGN

-2042 ITIEKAAEGSGIT
+2042 ITIQKAAEGSGIT

-2110 ASSKSLKSGAISFSS
+2110 ASSKSLKSGTISFSS

-2165 EKTKGHYDFAEDSTI
+2165 EKTQGHYDFAKDSTI

-2195 AVNGPVTING
+2195 AVNGPVIING

-2226 TGLYKGN
+2226 TGLSKGN

-2272 TKASSDSRGIYAGG
+2272 TKASSYSRGIYAGG

-2374 VYSTSTSGDDSSKGY
+2374 VYSTSTSDDDSNKGY

-2424 EGKSGIIVQ
+2424 EGKS
-2433 KDRKDL
+2433 
-2439 TVDALSGHTEVRYE
+2439 
-2453 KLDGTGSLRIHKA
+2453 
-2466 EVGTS
+2466 
-2471 VVLAAVSDTK
+2471 
-2481 INTASHLAADYNK
+2481 
-2494 TGVGSALNALAQKL
+2494 
-2508 YYTGRDNKLAGTVE
+2508 
-2522 LVSAFGGTAVV
+2522 
-2533 SGTISY
+2533 
-2539 KPDGQGFY
+2539 
-2547 DYADAIDTITGI
+2547 
-2559 RKNNMNYVVSGILRD
+2559 
-2574 DGENYVFSGDDSVS
+2574 
-2588 VKDGNAVSID
+2588 
-2598 GNTGHKVNVRDEGHT
+2598 
-2613 LALSSGT
+2613 
-2620 SKEQGSSIAVSVN
+2620 
-2633 GGEAEITAK
+2633 
-2642 TLQVTAA
+2642 
-2649 GGNRRE
+2649 
-2655 GIHAA
+2655 
-2660 SGDASTPA
+2660 
-2668 RLTVNGNLDITAS
+2668 
-2681 DVNNQKKVTSIG
+2681 
-2693 IYAAGNADVV
+2693 
-2703 VNGNVNM
+2703 
-2710 KKDNLWAVSGKG
+2710 
-2722 SGFYSASGL
+2722 
-2731 YATSNMGTNSMGS
+2731 
-2744 SITVNGDTVMK
+2744 
-2755 VDGNGVFAN
+2755 
-2764 AGGSIV
+2764 
-2770 TLNGRTDIEVNKDT
+2770 
-2784 NLGYA
+2784 
-2789 ALRAEDGTINV
+2789 
-2800 NVNRDAKGAVTG
+2800 
-2812 AGTHDVVIKGNV
+2812 
-2824 AAETGAVNS
+2824 
-2833 VDKRGTLTQVNLGL
+2833 
-2847 STAGSSL
+2847 
-2854 TGTIYNGFPSE
+2854 
-2865 GKTEGSLTFK
+2865 
-2875 GETNLWLANGAVWN
+2875 
-2889 NEEYG
+2889 
-2894 KVINAWGGKAYTGSR
+2894 
-2909 VTNFYGKGGFILQN
+2909 GFILQN

-2959 KAVTVSGGKF
+2959 KAVTVSSGKF
-2969 RITKADPHSS
+2969 HITKADPGSS
-2979 ITLVTD
+2979 ITLATD
-2985 ASGLNMGS
+2985 ASGLNIGS

-3041 LVEEKIS
+3041 LVEGKIS

-3053 VAGKEAGEG
+3053 VAGTEAGEG

-3094 RTGVLKDGT
+3094 RTGVLEEGT

-3120 LIAGGPWISKISA
+3120 LIAGGPWIRKISA

-3185 ESTGFGQTAAI
+3185 ESTGGGQTAAI

-3224 KIRNNVAVIK
+3224 KNMANVAVIK

-3310 DAEGRITGAG
+3310 NAEGRITGAG

-3337 SGANAEVNLGLNTKD
+3337 SGAKAEVNLGLNTKD

-3409 HLSLQEGALWNNIGS
+3409 HLSLQDGALWNNIGS

-3460 RHEIKDNEGKDHA
+3460 RHEIKDNEGRDHA

-3535 GYADGHLK
+3535 DYADGHLK

-3570 DEGKTAGEGYYKY
+3570 DKGKTAGEGYYKY

-3599 IDGSEDSRNNYRD
+3599 IDGSEDSRNTYRD

-3639 GVVHAKDNDVEVTTK
+3639 GVVHAKDNDVKVTTK
-3654 DWLHVTAKDDGV
+3654 DWLHVTAKDGGV

-3764 SISTNGTVL
+3764 SISTAGAVL

-3861 NGSAKGLSID
+3861 NGSAKGLSIG
-3871 KDSAIIAKLDK
+3871 KDSAITAKLDK

-3952 ASITGRNGT
+3952 ASLTGRNGT

-3999 TTISTADSGTTVNMV
+3999 TTIGTADSGTTVNMV

-4024 NRARWANYRNQA
+4024 NRARWANYKNQV

-4066 TSSSAFLRAENL
+4066 TSSSASLRAENL

-4256 VSAEYGKRFVRDD
+4256 ISAEYGKRFVRDD

>member
-1 MYSYWKRHS
+1 
-10 GALGRAV
+10 
-17 LLSLAAGTLFMGS
+17 
-30 AYAKDYTSPITM
+30 
-42 DYETDYGDNDVK
+42 
-54 GDYHDVLTRDNSNPK
+54 
-69 NPKLTYDFGK
+69 
-79 DTVVNIRTGGDK
+79 
-91 GKDDIA
+91 
-97 PIGHGRYDSEIPM
+97 
-110 TTTVIRAKTLNLDAT
+110 
-125 TSYNNGSLPYS
+125 
-136 AAGIYASGGTNLTIN
+136 
-151 GDVNIHVDN
+151 
-160 RTEDGVDY
+160 
-168 FVYGIDVPMAA
+168 
-179 DNPSKI
+179 
-185 TINGNLSMKGSGTDA
+185 
-200 SSDDY
+200 
-205 WGIITKA
+205 
-212 VHANGGGAKADYQGI
+212 
-227 RWAPAGLY
+227 
-235 LQGAH
+235 
-240 GSYIDVN
+240 
-247 GDVDLRVKG
+247 
-256 IGILQDSWG
+256 
-265 EPTDSAYVNKINL
+265 
-278 NKGDIYVETPQNDT
+278 
-292 EGWYSAAS
+292 
-300 YGGTVNINMN
+300 
-310 EAETA
+310 
-315 PLSHKVVLIG
+315 
-325 NVYASHEDGNGYLT
+325 
-339 TDGTDGKTVKIPNFF
+339 
-354 TNGKL
+354 
-359 NIGLNTKDS
+359 
-368 CWTGIIDNTGAK
+368 
-380 VSDVVDYQDK
+380 
-390 TKKNTANTKGS
+390 
-401 QIGEVNLYLA
+401 
-411 NGAVWNYRALGKKNG
+411 
-426 NDVATMPSPSL
+426 
-437 TKYGVYDG
+437 
-445 ISHLTSLTGGSD
+445 
-457 EKTAGI
+457 
-463 IKMTET
+463 
-469 DPIEISR
+469 
-476 ASGTTKIWYDHEG
+476 
-489 STPGTMKGGD
+489 
-499 VKVLNADA
+499 
-507 GAHMILITG
+507 
-516 KNGIEKGFAETD
+516 
-528 GAGDR
+528 
-533 NKVSE
+533 
-538 VLNSLAHKL
+538 
-547 WYTAGNS
+547 
-554 SLTGTVEIAEGLTS
+554 
-568 PALKTGTISFS
+568 
-579 TAETGTK
+579 
-586 QKGQGYYDYTPAED
+586 
-600 TAEYKNGPIMTSE
+600 
-613 NIGETRKADV
+613 
-623 DGNVDVQVVET
+623 
-634 QDGPEEVTA
+634 
-643 VYNSTDAPMVVDLQG
+643 
-658 KKLHA
+658 
-663 AAHGNKSKYLETV
+663 
-676 YVQSNKAITV
+676 
-686 TDSKGTGKLTISA
+686 
-699 GIGENGEV
+699 
-707 DTKTKPSAVNGIGI
+707 
-721 DSKGTFTSDVNVE
+721 
-734 ISGVKSSGT
+734 
-743 RGTYGIS
+743 
-750 MSSSDGNS
+750 
-758 TAIFNK
+758 
-764 DLTIHNVED
+764 
-773 SNKAGASVSGINLD
+773 
-787 GSTGSGS
+787 
-794 SSMTVKGKLDIAD
+794 
-807 VAGSA
+807 
-812 VKVMN
+812 
-817 GSVLTTSSASVKA
+817 
-830 AAPTADNTSNQYYAV
+830 
-845 NAVKGTINLNTG
+845 
-857 DGITPGKLDVTGDIK
+857 
-872 LTDDAQSVVNMN
+872 
-884 LNAASLWKGASII
+884 
-897 NTTSTY
+897 
-903 NDPSAQMNLAMEEG
+903 
-917 SSWTHTTGLSG
+917 
-928 DTAAS
+928 
-933 EFAGSRISKLSGQGG
+933 
-948 VVYQDSDKPVTVYD
+948 
-962 YSGNKTVVYRH
+962 
-973 DSADPTMIQ
+973 
-982 GGDFIVKK
+982 
-990 AASGS
+990 
-995 AITLVTGS
+995 
-1003 EGLKAGFK
+1003 
-1011 DTDSAAD
+1011 
-1018 RNKVSAVLNKL
+1018 
-1029 ANKLYYSG
+1029 
-1037 YAKEKNLTGVVRIA
+1037 
-1051 EGLTASSASAA
+1051 
-1062 VGKEGEITFSDGT
+1062 
-1075 GEGLSAGQ
+1075 
-1083 GYYAY
+1083 
-1088 VPDSE
+1088 
-1093 VVYKTGPITDSEKIS
+1093 
-1108 ETRKDEEGTVYVK
+1108 
-1121 AVNPNAD
+1121 
-1128 SEKYVSALYAAGT
+1128 
-1141 ADKANPM
+1141 M

-1214 HMEGPVEISNIMTVG
+1214 HMEGPVEISNIMTAG

-1436 TGTLDTEKQV
+1436 TGTLDEDKQV

-1471 EDPIFVENYSGY
+1471 EDPIFIENYSGH
-1483 ERVFYEHEKDDPAS
+1483 ERVFYEHKKDDPAS

-1565 IADGLTVSSKVFK
+1565 IADGLTVSSKVLK

-1664 DARKDVVIDAAG
+1664 DAREDVVIDAAG

-1868 CGTVNMNV
+1868 CGTINMNV
-1876 LKDVDGN
+1876 LKDADGN

-2165 EKTKGHYDFAEDSTI
+2165 EKTQGHYDFAKDSTI
-2180 TVTAGQYASLIGTVD
+2180 TVTAGQHASLIGTVD

-2226 TGLYKGN
+2226 TGLSKGN

-2272 TKASSDSRGIYAGG
+2272 TKASSDSHGIYAGG

-2291 MNGGLSNDVDTTAAS
+2291 MNGGLSNDVDTTAEF
-2306 YSALY
+2306 YSLY

-2323 DGKAGGGKVNLKGD
+2323 DGKASGGKVNLKGD

-2374 VYSTSTSGDDSSKGY
+2374 VYSTSTSDDDSSKGY

-2424 EGKSGIIVQ
+2424 EGKSG
-2433 KDRKDL
+2433 
-2439 TVDALSGHTEVRYE
+2439 
-2453 KLDGTGSLRIHKA
+2453 
-2466 EVGTS
+2466 
-2471 VVLAAVSDTK
+2471 
-2481 INTASHLAADYNK
+2481 
-2494 TGVGSALNALAQKL
+2494 
-2508 YYTGRDNKLAGTVE
+2508 
-2522 LVSAFGGTAVV
+2522 
-2533 SGTISY
+2533 
-2539 KPDGQGFY
+2539 
-2547 DYADAIDTITGI
+2547 
-2559 RKNNMNYVVSGILRD
+2559 
-2574 DGENYVFSGDDSVS
+2574 
-2588 VKDGNAVSID
+2588 
-2598 GNTGHKVNVRDEGHT
+2598 
-2613 LALSSGT
+2613 
-2620 SKEQGSSIAVSVN
+2620 
-2633 GGEAEITAK
+2633 
-2642 TLQVTAA
+2642 
-2649 GGNRRE
+2649 
-2655 GIHAA
+2655 
-2660 SGDASTPA
+2660 
-2668 RLTVNGNLDITAS
+2668 
-2681 DVNNQKKVTSIG
+2681 
-2693 IYAAGNADVV
+2693 
-2703 VNGNVNM
+2703 
-2710 KKDNLWAVSGKG
+2710 
-2722 SGFYSASGL
+2722 
-2731 YATSNMGTNSMGS
+2731 
-2744 SITVNGDTVMK
+2744 
-2755 VDGNGVFAN
+2755 
-2764 AGGSIV
+2764 
-2770 TLNGRTDIEVNKDT
+2770 
-2784 NLGYA
+2784 
-2789 ALRAEDGTINV
+2789 
-2800 NVNRDAKGAVTG
+2800 
-2812 AGTHDVVIKGNV
+2812 
-2824 AAETGAVNS
+2824 
-2833 VDKRGTLTQVNLGL
+2833 
-2847 STAGSSL
+2847 
-2854 TGTIYNGFPSE
+2854 
-2865 GKTEGSLTFK
+2865 
-2875 GETNLWLANGAVWN
+2875 
-2889 NEEYG
+2889 
-2894 KVINAWGGKAYTGSR
+2894 
-2909 VTNFYGKGGFILQN
+2909 FILQN

-2936 TTVIYRH
+2936 ITVIYRH

-2969 RITKADPHSS
+2969 HITKADPGSS
-2979 ITLVTD
+2979 ITLATD
-2985 ASGLNMGS
+2985 ASGLNIGS

-3041 LVEEKIS
+3041 LVEGKIS

-3053 VAGKEAGEG
+3053 VAGTEAGEG

-3094 RTGVLKDGT
+3094 RTGVLEEGT

-3120 LIAGGPWISKISA
+3120 LIAGGPWIRKISA

-3185 ESTGFGQTAAI
+3185 ESTGGGQTAAI

-3224 KIRNNVAVIK
+3224 KNMANVAVIK

-3310 DAEGRITGAG
+3310 NAEGRITGAG

-3337 SGANAEVNLGLNTKD
+3337 SGAKAEVNLGLNTKD

-3460 RHEIKDNEGKDHA
+3460 RHEIKDNEGRDHA

-3570 DEGKTAGEGYYKY
+3570 DKGKTAGEGYYKY

-3624 FTSKPAEVTASDHDD
+3624 FTYKPAEVTASDHDD
-3639 GVVHAKDNDVEVTTK
+3639 GVVHAKDNDVKVTTK
-3654 DWLHVTAKDDGV
+3654 DWLHVTAKDGGV
-3666 GMASENG
+3666 GMASENR

-3718 GTISADGTTD
+3718 GTIFADGTTD
-3728 MTTGEGKNA
+3728 MTAGEGKNA

-3764 SISTNGTVL
+3764 SISTAGAVL

-3780 KEGTI
+3780 KEGII

-3808 DVKGEALAKAKGTL
+3808 DVKGEALTKAKGTL

-3871 KDSAIIAKLDK
+3871 KDSAITAKLDK
-3882 KDASIQGDIANEG
+3882 KDASIQGDIANKG

-3923 GSTWTGRSTNG
+3923 GSIWTGRSTNG

-3952 ASITGRNGT
+3952 ASLTGRNGT

-3999 TTISTADSGTTVNMV
+3999 TTIRTADSGTTVNMV

-4066 TSSSAFLRAENL
+4066 TSSSASLRAENL

-4256 VSAEYGKRFVRDD
+4256 ISAEYGKRFVRDD

>member
-54 GDYHDVLTRDNSNPK
+54 GDYHDVLTRDNSNLK

-168 FVYGIDVPMAA
+168 FVYGIDVPLAA

-240 GSYIDVN
+240 GSSIDVN

-339 TDGTDGKTVKIPNFF
+339 TDGTDGKTVKIPTFF

-623 DGNVDVQVVET
+623 DGNVSVYAGEAQDALDSAVAALYVGDDEDASEESPMIVDIQGRTVQLKAGLDEGNEADEVAGISVGHLMNINLENS
-634 QDGPEEVTA
+634 GKAGSIHVTA
-643 VYNSTDAPMVVDLQG
+643 GTDEKGNATQAAGRVYGVDVGAGTLKASAAINIDGVTTEARVSGLAGVYTSAGGTAAFEDLSIKNIKSSKDTRGRSSGIYADGGHVTIAGRMDISDIAGSAIRALSGSTISTGEGNITAYPMAESDA
-658 KKLHA
+658 
-663 AAHGNKSKYLETV
+663 NKNIYAVNT
-676 YVQSNKAITV
+676 
-686 TDSKGTGKLTISA
+686 SKGT
-699 GIGENGEV
+699 V
-707 DTKTKPSAVNGIGI
+707 
-721 DSKGTFTSDVNVE
+721 
-734 ISGVKSSGT
+734 
-743 RGTYGIS
+743 
-750 MSSSDGNS
+750 
-758 TAIFNK
+758 
-764 DLTIHNVED
+764 
-773 SNKAGASVSGINLD
+773 
-787 GSTGSGS
+787 
-794 SSMTVKGKLDIAD
+794 
-807 VAGSA
+807 
-812 VKVMN
+812 
-817 GSVLTTSSASVKA
+817 
-830 AAPTADNTSNQYYAV
+830 
-845 NAVKGTINLNTG
+845 NLNTG
-857 DGITPGKLDVTGDIK
+857 EGITPGKLDVTGDIK

-917 SSWTHTTGLSG
+917 SSWNHTTGLSG

-933 EFAGSRISKLSGQGG
+933 GFAGSRISKLSGQGG

-1003 EGLKAGFK
+1003 EGIKAGFK

-1214 HMEGPVEISNIMTVG
+1214 HMEGPVEISNIMTAG

-1314 KDEDKSHNYYAARVD
+1314 KDEDKSHNYYAACVD

-1436 TGTLDTEKQV
+1436 TGTLDEDKQV

-1471 EDPIFVENYSGY
+1471 EDPIFIENYSGY
-1483 ERVFYEHEKDDPAS
+1483 ERVFYEHKKDDPAS

-1565 IADGLTVSSKVFK
+1565 IADGLTVSSKVLK

-1664 DARKDVVIDAAG
+1664 DAREDVVIDAAG

-1755 KVKSNMGGA
+1755 KVKSNVGGA

-1789 AVDSD
+1789 AVDAD

-1876 LKDVDGN
+1876 LKDADGN

-1985 VSNFHGGSSEA
+1985 VSNFRGGSSEA

-2083 NKLAQKLFYTANDGH
+2083 NKLAQKLFYTANDGN
-2098 LAGTVKIADGLT
+2098 LTGKVKIAEGLT
-2110 ASSKSLKSGAISFSS
+2110 ASSKSLKTGDIFFST

-2130 KVKGQGFYEYE
+2130 KIAGQGYYDYK
-2141 PASDDV
+2141 PASDAELSDS
-2147 LTDPITGGM
+2147 ITGGL
-2156 DKKYVNIGV
+2156 DKKYVNLGI
-2165 EKTKGHYDFAEDSTI
+2165 EKEKGKYTFTESTNI
-2180 TVTAGQYASLIGTVD
+2180 VVDGTNSYMSPSGTVESTGG
-2195 AVNGPVTING
+2195 NVTILAKNVDL
-2205 KGTTLSLINDQKG
+2205 KLVNRQKG
-2218 SNVARAVS
+2218 SNYSRTVS
-2226 TGLYKGN
+2226 TGMMGGHDISIEAGKL
-2233 DVSITAD
+2233 DLVSET
-2240 RLNLDAR
+2240 
-2247 TSGFRAQGIYA
+2247 TGFRAYGIYNTGKNINI
-2258 DKGTVYVNADTHIS
+2258 DADTHVS
-2272 TKASSDSRGIYAGG
+2272 TKASNYSRSVYASGG
-2286 SSVIH
+2286 MITLL
-2291 MNGGLSNDVDTTAAS
+2291 GGFSNDVDTNAGEFAS
-2306 YSALY
+2306 LY
-2311 ADGNGRITVNMK
+2311 AENDSTISVNVK
-2323 DGKAGGGKVNLKGD
+2323 DRNVAGAKVNLQGSL
-2337 IYTESITS
+2337 YTES
-2345 EDDYYDESSENSTVD
+2345 
-2360 MALSGKESSWHGRS
+2360 K
-2374 VYSTSTSGDDSSKGY
+2374 SGDDDYDDDSYSISTVNLGLTGADSSWTGRSTYTKAESSTY
-2389 GDFNLILDDGAVWT
+2389 GNFNLHLTDGAQW
-2403 NEKVGSGMDAGSH
+2403 NNRKIGNDEKSGFSGSH
-2416 VTKLTGGA
+2416 VT
-2424 EGKSGIIVQ
+2424 S
-2433 KDRKDL
+2433 
-2439 TVDALSGHTEVRYE
+2439 
-2453 KLDGTGSLRIHKA
+2453 
-2466 EVGTS
+2466 
-2471 VVLAAVSDTK
+2471 
-2481 INTASHLAADYNK
+2481 
-2494 TGVGSALNALAQKL
+2494 
-2508 YYTGRDNKLAGTVE
+2508 
-2522 LVSAFGGTAVV
+2522 
-2533 SGTISY
+2533 
-2539 KPDGQGFY
+2539 
-2547 DYADAIDTITGI
+2547 
-2559 RKNNMNYVVSGILRD
+2559 
-2574 DGENYVFSGDDSVS
+2574 
-2588 VKDGNAVSID
+2588 
-2598 GNTGHKVNVRDEGHT
+2598 
-2613 LALSSGT
+2613 
-2620 SKEQGSSIAVSVN
+2620 
-2633 GGEAEITAK
+2633 
-2642 TLQVTAA
+2642 
-2649 GGNRRE
+2649 
-2655 GIHAA
+2655 
-2660 SGDASTPA
+2660 
-2668 RLTVNGNLDITAS
+2668 
-2681 DVNNQKKVTSIG
+2681 
-2693 IYAAGNADVV
+2693 
-2703 VNGNVNM
+2703 
-2710 KKDNLWAVSGKG
+2710 
-2722 SGFYSASGL
+2722 
-2731 YATSNMGTNSMGS
+2731 
-2744 SITVNGDTVMK
+2744 
-2755 VDGNGVFAN
+2755 
-2764 AGGSIV
+2764 
-2770 TLNGRTDIEVNKDT
+2770 
-2784 NLGYA
+2784 
-2789 ALRAEDGTINV
+2789 
-2800 NVNRDAKGAVTG
+2800 
-2812 AGTHDVVIKGNV
+2812 
-2824 AAETGAVNS
+2824 
-2833 VDKRGTLTQVNLGL
+2833 
-2847 STAGSSL
+2847 
-2854 TGTIYNGFPSE
+2854 
-2865 GKTEGSLTFK
+2865 
-2875 GETNLWLANGAVWN
+2875 
-2889 NEEYG
+2889 
-2894 KVINAWGGKAYTGSR
+2894 
-2909 VTNFYGKGGFILQN
+2909 FYGKGGFIYQ
-2923 DKNPIAVDHYSGD
+2923 DDTKPITIDDYNGD
-2936 TTVIYRH
+2936 TTVVYKHTVKEDTTR
-2943 EVTDDSRREN
+2943 DK
-2953 AELYGN
+2953 AAMYGN
-2959 KAVTVSGGKF
+2959 RSISVTGGEFKV
-2969 RITKADPHSS
+2969 TKAESGS
-2979 ITLVTD
+2979 TITLVTD
-2985 ASGLNMGS
+2985 REGLDTSNS
-2993 RVYTDKNL
+2993 TYTDKNL

-3006 DKLANQLVYAG
+3006 DKLANKLIYTGYA
-3017 YEDKD
+3017 DKN
-3022 LTGTVRIAE
+3022 LTGKVSIAE
-3031 GLTSPSISKA
+3031 GLTAASVTKSLAGGDISW
-3041 LVEEKIS
+3041 
-3048 YYDGK
+3048 YDGS
-3053 VAGKEAGEG
+3053 KEGTVAGEG
-3062 YYHYRVV
+3062 YYDYHLAY
-3069 NPDAQTVDAYS
+3069 PDSQTTDSYS
-3080 QAITGDSAVDKVYV
+3080 EAITGNSSVDKGYV
-3094 RTGVLKDGT
+3094 ETGVLKDGT
-3103 HDYTFT
+3103 HDYSFT
-3109 KPDTTI
+3109 KPSTTI
-3115 TVEKT
+3115 TVGKT
-3120 LIAGGPWISKISA
+3120 LIDGGPWVPKISA

-3138 DNHDAYLQ
+3138 GKSHEANLDLH
-3146 MNGNNL
+3146 GNSM
-3152 TVNTTSDTH
+3152 TIKTTTDTH

-3169 KGVVDL
+3169 AGSVDVAN
-3175 EDAGKVSVSA
+3175 AGKISVSA
-3185 ESTGFGQTAAI
+3185 ESTGGGQTAAI
-3196 FVNGGGTVKVHNG
+3196 FVNGGGTVKIHNG
-3209 TGDLDSKVLTLRAKG
+3209 GSNAADKVITLRAKG
-3224 KIRNNVAVIK
+3224 SNKYNVAVLK
-3234 AMNGIADAQS
+3234 AMNGVRDAQS
-3244 SIAID
+3244 TVAID
-3249 GLVDVLADGKNG
+3249 GLVDILADGNDG
-3261 SNEAVSIVASKAD
+3261 SNEAVSAVASKVD
-3274 IGGGS
+3274 IGGGI

-3289 IRAYGEF
+3289 IRGYGEF
-3296 NSANRA
+3296 ASSNKAI
-3302 VVNVNTVK
+3302 VNVNVK
-3310 DAEGRITGAG
+3310 KDKDDYVTGAG
-3320 NHRTEVEGNI
+3320 TNDTAIEGDI
-3330 SLGGGMD
+3330 SLVGRMD
-3337 SGANAEVNLGLNTKD
+3337 SDAKAEVNIGLNTKD
-3352 SYFKGD
+3352 SYFKGNIKIP
-3358 VAYLNASPNGQVNL
+3358 NASSDGHVNL

-3387 SSVNARITG
+3387 STVTAHLNSD
-3396 GASWTG
+3396 ASWTG
-3402 YSSGNNM
+3402 YSSGSAMNLDMN
-3409 HLSLQEGALWNNIGS
+3409 GTGLWNNAGA
-3424 SHISSLAG
+3424 SSLASISG
-3432 NQGLIDM
+3432 NGGLINM
-3439 SGDKAGTVEAG
+3439 SGDKAGTVSVQQYG
-3450 NYSGNTTVIY
+3450 GNTTLLY
-3460 RHEIKDNEGKDHA
+3460 RHEIVADAARAHA
-3473 SLYGN
+3473 DLYGN
-3478 KEASIMGGDFKITN
+3478 KAASIIGGDFKITD
-3492 AAENSTITLLT
+3492 AAADSAITLVT
-3503 DNAGVNTASTDY
+3503 DSTGVSTTSTDY
-3515 RDQNL
+3515 ADKNL
-3520 VYDLM
+3520 VNDLL

-3535 GYADGHLK
+3535 DYADGHLK

-3570 DEGKTAGEGYYKY
+3570 DKGKTAGEGYYKY

-3599 IDGSEDSRNNYRD
+3599 IDGSEDSRNTYRD

-3639 GVVHAKDNDVEVTTK
+3639 GVVHAKDNDVKVTTK
-3654 DWLHVTAKDDGV
+3654 DWLHVTAKDGGV

-3764 SISTNGTVL
+3764 SISTAGAVL

-3794 GITADGGTIYTAGT
+3794 GI
-3808 DVKGEALAKAKGTL
+3808 
-3822 SMTGGNAGAVTADG
+3822 TADG

-3871 KDSAIIAKLDK
+3871 KDSAITAKLDK
-3882 KDASIQGDIANEG
+3882 KDASIQGDIANKG

-3923 GSTWTGRSTNG
+3923 GSIWTGRSTNG

-3952 ASITGRNGT
+3952 ASLTGRNGT

-3999 TTISTADSGTTVNMV
+3999 TTIRTADSGTTVNMV

-4056 KGTLKIAEGL
+4056 KGTLKIVEGL
-4066 TSSSAFLRAENL
+4066 TSNSASLRAENL

-4256 VSAEYGKRFVRDD
+4256 ISAEYGKRFVRDD

>member
-1 MYSYWKRHS
+1 MPGVMYSYWKRHS

-54 GDYHDVLTRDNSNPK
+54 GDYHDVLTRDNSNLK

-168 FVYGIDVPMAA
+168 FVYGIDVPLAA

-240 GSYIDVN
+240 GSSIDVN

-339 TDGTDGKTVKIPNFF
+339 TDGTDGKTVKIPTFF

-623 DGNVDVQVVET
+623 DGNVSVYAGEAQDALDSAVAALYVGDDEDASEESPMIVDIQGRTVQLKAGLDEGNEADEVAGISVGHLMNINLENS
-634 QDGPEEVTA
+634 GKAGSIHVTA
-643 VYNSTDAPMVVDLQG
+643 GTDEKGNATQAAGRVYGVDVGAGTLKASAAINIDGVTTEARVSGLAGVYTSAGGTAAFEDLSIKNIKSSKDTRGRSSGIYADGGHVTIAGRMDISDIAGSAIRALSGSTISTGEGNITAYPMAESDA
-658 KKLHA
+658 
-663 AAHGNKSKYLETV
+663 NKNIYAVNT
-676 YVQSNKAITV
+676 
-686 TDSKGTGKLTISA
+686 SKGT
-699 GIGENGEV
+699 V
-707 DTKTKPSAVNGIGI
+707 
-721 DSKGTFTSDVNVE
+721 
-734 ISGVKSSGT
+734 
-743 RGTYGIS
+743 
-750 MSSSDGNS
+750 
-758 TAIFNK
+758 
-764 DLTIHNVED
+764 
-773 SNKAGASVSGINLD
+773 
-787 GSTGSGS
+787 
-794 SSMTVKGKLDIAD
+794 
-807 VAGSA
+807 
-812 VKVMN
+812 
-817 GSVLTTSSASVKA
+817 
-830 AAPTADNTSNQYYAV
+830 
-845 NAVKGTINLNTG
+845 NLNTG
-857 DGITPGKLDVTGDIK
+857 EGITPGKLDVTGDIK

-917 SSWTHTTGLSG
+917 SSWNHTTGLSG

-933 EFAGSRISKLSGQGG
+933 KFAGSRISKLSGQGG

-1214 HMEGPVEISNIMTVG
+1214 HMEGPVEISNIMTAG

-1246 DGTLTVKNVSGKRE
+1246 DGTLNVKNVSGKRE

-1436 TGTLDTEKQV
+1436 TGTLDEDKQV

-1471 EDPIFVENYSGY
+1471 EDPIFIENYSGH
-1483 ERVFYEHEKDDPAS
+1483 ERVFYEHKKDDPAS

-1565 IADGLTVSSKVFK
+1565 IADGLTVSSKVLK

-1664 DARKDVVIDAAG
+1664 DAREDVVIDAAG

-1755 KVKSNMGGA
+1755 KVKSSVGGA

-1789 AVDSD
+1789 AVDAD

-1876 LKDVDGN
+1876 LKDADGN

-1985 VSNFHGGSSEA
+1985 VSNFRGGSSEA

-2083 NKLAQKLFYTANDGH
+2083 NKLAQKLFYTANDGN
-2098 LAGTVKIADGLT
+2098 LTGKVKIAEGLT
-2110 ASSKSLKSGAISFSS
+2110 ASSKSLKTGDIFFST

-2130 KVKGQGFYEYE
+2130 KIAGQGYYDYK
-2141 PASDDV
+2141 PASDAELSDS
-2147 LTDPITGGM
+2147 ITGGL
-2156 DKKYVNIGV
+2156 DKKYVNLGI
-2165 EKTKGHYDFAEDSTI
+2165 EKEKGKYTFTESTNI
-2180 TVTAGQYASLIGTVD
+2180 VVDGTNSYMSPSGTVESTGG
-2195 AVNGPVTING
+2195 NVTILAKNVDL
-2205 KGTTLSLINDQKG
+2205 KLVNRQKG
-2218 SNVARAVS
+2218 SNYSRTVS
-2226 TGLYKGN
+2226 TGMMGGHDISIEAGKL
-2233 DVSITAD
+2233 DLVSET
-2240 RLNLDAR
+2240 
-2247 TSGFRAQGIYA
+2247 TGFRAYGIYNTGKNINI
-2258 DKGTVYVNADTHIS
+2258 DADTHVS
-2272 TKASSDSRGIYAGG
+2272 TKASNYSRSVYASGG
-2286 SSVIH
+2286 MIKLL
-2291 MNGGLSNDVDTTAAS
+2291 GGFSNDVDTNAGEFAS
-2306 YSALY
+2306 LY
-2311 ADGNGRITVNMK
+2311 AENDSTISVNVK
-2323 DGKAGGGKVNLKGD
+2323 DRNVAGAKVNLQGSL
-2337 IYTESITS
+2337 YTES
-2345 EDDYYDESSENSTVD
+2345 
-2360 MALSGKESSWHGRS
+2360 K
-2374 VYSTSTSGDDSSKGY
+2374 SGDDDYDDDSYSISTVNLGLTGADSSWTGRSTYTKAESSTY
-2389 GDFNLILDDGAVWT
+2389 GNFNLHLTDGAQW
-2403 NEKVGSGMDAGSH
+2403 NNRKIGNDEKSGFSGSH
-2416 VTKLTGGA
+2416 VT
-2424 EGKSGIIVQ
+2424 S
-2433 KDRKDL
+2433 
-2439 TVDALSGHTEVRYE
+2439 
-2453 KLDGTGSLRIHKA
+2453 
-2466 EVGTS
+2466 
-2471 VVLAAVSDTK
+2471 
-2481 INTASHLAADYNK
+2481 
-2494 TGVGSALNALAQKL
+2494 
-2508 YYTGRDNKLAGTVE
+2508 
-2522 LVSAFGGTAVV
+2522 
-2533 SGTISY
+2533 
-2539 KPDGQGFY
+2539 
-2547 DYADAIDTITGI
+2547 
-2559 RKNNMNYVVSGILRD
+2559 
-2574 DGENYVFSGDDSVS
+2574 
-2588 VKDGNAVSID
+2588 
-2598 GNTGHKVNVRDEGHT
+2598 
-2613 LALSSGT
+2613 
-2620 SKEQGSSIAVSVN
+2620 
-2633 GGEAEITAK
+2633 
-2642 TLQVTAA
+2642 
-2649 GGNRRE
+2649 
-2655 GIHAA
+2655 
-2660 SGDASTPA
+2660 
-2668 RLTVNGNLDITAS
+2668 
-2681 DVNNQKKVTSIG
+2681 
-2693 IYAAGNADVV
+2693 
-2703 VNGNVNM
+2703 
-2710 KKDNLWAVSGKG
+2710 
-2722 SGFYSASGL
+2722 
-2731 YATSNMGTNSMGS
+2731 
-2744 SITVNGDTVMK
+2744 
-2755 VDGNGVFAN
+2755 
-2764 AGGSIV
+2764 
-2770 TLNGRTDIEVNKDT
+2770 
-2784 NLGYA
+2784 
-2789 ALRAEDGTINV
+2789 
-2800 NVNRDAKGAVTG
+2800 
-2812 AGTHDVVIKGNV
+2812 
-2824 AAETGAVNS
+2824 
-2833 VDKRGTLTQVNLGL
+2833 
-2847 STAGSSL
+2847 
-2854 TGTIYNGFPSE
+2854 
-2865 GKTEGSLTFK
+2865 
-2875 GETNLWLANGAVWN
+2875 
-2889 NEEYG
+2889 
-2894 KVINAWGGKAYTGSR
+2894 
-2909 VTNFYGKGGFILQN
+2909 FYGKGGFIYQ
-2923 DKNPIAVDHYSGD
+2923 DDTKPITIDDYNGD
-2936 TTVIYRH
+2936 TTVVYKHTVKEDTTR
-2943 EVTDDSRREN
+2943 DK
-2953 AELYGN
+2953 AAMYGN
-2959 KAVTVSGGKF
+2959 RSISVTGGEFKV
-2969 RITKADPHSS
+2969 TKAESGS
-2979 ITLVTD
+2979 TITLVTD
-2985 ASGLNMGS
+2985 REGLDTSNS
-2993 RVYTDKNL
+2993 TYTDKNL

-3006 DKLANQLVYAG
+3006 DKLANKLIYTGYA
-3017 YEDKD
+3017 DKN
-3022 LTGTVRIAE
+3022 LTGKVSIAE
-3031 GLTSPSISKA
+3031 GLTAASVTKSLAGGDISW
-3041 LVEEKIS
+3041 
-3048 YYDGK
+3048 YDGS
-3053 VAGKEAGEG
+3053 KEGTVAGEG
-3062 YYHYRVV
+3062 YYDYHLAY
-3069 NPDAQTVDAYS
+3069 PDSQTTDSYS
-3080 QAITGDSAVDKVYV
+3080 EAITGNSSVDKGYV
-3094 RTGVLKDGT
+3094 ETGVLKDGT
-3103 HDYTFT
+3103 HDYSFT
-3109 KPDTTI
+3109 KPSTTI
-3115 TVEKT
+3115 TVGKT
-3120 LIAGGPWISKISA
+3120 LIDGGPWVPKISA

-3138 DNHDAYLQ
+3138 GKSHEANLDLH
-3146 MNGNNL
+3146 GNSM
-3152 TVNTTSDTH
+3152 TIKTTTDTH

-3169 KGVVDL
+3169 AGSVDVAN
-3175 EDAGKVSVSA
+3175 AGKISVSA
-3185 ESTGFGQTAAI
+3185 ESTGGGQTAAI
-3196 FVNGGGTVKVHNG
+3196 FVNGGGTVKIHNG
-3209 TGDLDSKVLTLRAKG
+3209 GSNAADKVITLRAKG
-3224 KIRNNVAVIK
+3224 SNKYNVAVLK
-3234 AMNGIADAQS
+3234 AMNGVRDAQS
-3244 SIAID
+3244 TVAID
-3249 GLVDVLADGKNG
+3249 GLVDILADGNDG
-3261 SNEAVSIVASKAD
+3261 SNEAVSAVASKVD
-3274 IGGGS
+3274 IGGGI

-3289 IRAYGEF
+3289 IRGYGEF
-3296 NSANRA
+3296 ASSNKAI
-3302 VVNVNTVK
+3302 VNVNVK
-3310 DAEGRITGAG
+3310 KDKDDHVTGAG
-3320 NHRTEVEGNI
+3320 TNDTAIEGDI
-3330 SLGGGMD
+3330 SLVGRMD
-3337 SGANAEVNLGLNTKD
+3337 SDAKAEVNIGLNTKD
-3352 SYFKGD
+3352 SYFKGNIKIP
-3358 VAYLNASPNGQVNL
+3358 NASSDGHVNL

-3387 SSVNARITG
+3387 STVTAHLNSD
-3396 GASWTG
+3396 ASWTG
-3402 YSSGNNM
+3402 YSSGSAMNLDMN
-3409 HLSLQEGALWNNIGS
+3409 GTGLWNNAGA
-3424 SHISSLAG
+3424 SSLASISG
-3432 NQGLIDM
+3432 NGGLINM
-3439 SGDKAGTVEAG
+3439 SGDKAGTVSVQQYG
-3450 NYSGNTTVIY
+3450 GNTTLLY
-3460 RHEIKDNEGKDHA
+3460 RHEIVADAARAHA
-3473 SLYGN
+3473 DLYGN
-3478 KEASIMGGDFKITN
+3478 KAASIIGGDFKITD
-3492 AAENSTITLLT
+3492 AAADSAITLVT
-3503 DNAGVNTASTDY
+3503 DSTGVSTTSTDY
-3515 RDQNL
+3515 ADKNL
-3520 VYDLM
+3520 VNDLL

-3535 GYADGHLK
+3535 DYADGHLK

-3570 DEGKTAGEGYYKY
+3570 DKGKTAGEGYYKY

-3599 IDGSEDSRNNYRD
+3599 IDGSEDSRNTYRD

-3639 GVVHAKDNDVEVTTK
+3639 GVVHAKDNDVKVTTK
-3654 DWLHVTAKDDGV
+3654 DWLHVTAKDGGV

-3764 SISTNGTVL
+3764 SISTAGAVL

-3794 GITADGGTIYTAGT
+3794 GI
-3808 DVKGEALAKAKGTL
+3808 
-3822 SMTGGNAGAVTADG
+3822 TADG

-3871 KDSAIIAKLDK
+3871 KDSAITAKLDK
-3882 KDASIQGDIANEG
+3882 KDASIQGDIANKG

-3923 GSTWTGRSTNG
+3923 GSIWTGRSTNG

-3952 ASITGRNGT
+3952 ASLTGRNGT

-3999 TTISTADSGTTVNMV
+3999 TTIRTADSGTTVNMV

-4056 KGTLKIAEGL
+4056 KGTLKIVEGL
-4066 TSSSAFLRAENL
+4066 TSNSASLRAENL

-4256 VSAEYGKRFVRDD
+4256 ISAEYGKRFVRDD

>member
-1 MYSYWKRHS
+1 MPGIMYSYWKRHS

-54 GDYHDVLTRDNSNPK
+54 GDYHDVLTRDNSNPH

-97 PIGHGRYDSEIPM
+97 PIGHGQYDSDIPM

-136 AAGIYASGGTNLTIN
+136 AAGIYASGGTDLTIN

-168 FVYGIDVPMAA
+168 LVYGIDVPMAA

-185 TINGNLSMKGSGTDA
+185 TINGNLSMKGSGIDA

-278 NKGDIYVETPQNDT
+278 NKGDIYVETPQNDK

-300 YGGTVNINMN
+300 YGGTVNININ
-310 EAETA
+310 DAETA
-315 PLSHKVVLIG
+315 PLDHKVVLIG

-339 TDGTDGKTVKIPNFF
+339 TVGSDGKTVKTPTFF

-368 CWTGIIDNTGAK
+368 YWTGIIDNTGAK
-380 VSDVVDYQDK
+380 ASDVVDYQNK
-390 TKKNTANTKGS
+390 NKKNTANTEGS

-411 NGAVWNYRALGKKNG
+411 NGAVWNYKALGKKNG

-445 ISHLTSLTGGSD
+445 ISHLTSLTGGGD

-476 ASGTTKIWYDHEG
+476 ASGTTKIWYDHED

-516 KNGIEKGFAETD
+516 KNGIEKGFTETD

-568 PALKTGTISFS
+568 SALKTGTISFS

-586 QKGQGYYDYTPAED
+586 QKGQGYYAYTPATD
-600 TAEYKNGPIMTSE
+600 IRTGPISSTE
-613 NIGETRKADV
+613 DINETRVADA
-623 DGNVDVQVVET
+623 DGSVTVKTNTDTVT
-634 QDGPEEVTA
+634 DGSIYVSSLFAGSSSYDRTH
-643 VYNSTDAPMVVDLQG
+643 PMVVD
-658 KKLHA
+658 
-663 AAHGNKSKYLETV
+663 
-676 YVQSNKAITV
+676 
-686 TDSKGTGKLTISA
+686 
-699 GIGENGEV
+699 
-707 DTKTKPSAVNGIGI
+707 
-721 DSKGTFTSDVNVE
+721 
-734 ISGVKSSGT
+734 
-743 RGTYGIS
+743 
-750 MSSSDGNS
+750 
-758 TAIFNK
+758 
-764 DLTIHNVED
+764 
-773 SNKAGASVSGINLD
+773 
-787 GSTGSGS
+787 
-794 SSMTVKGKLDIAD
+794 
-807 VAGSA
+807 
-812 VKVMN
+812 MN
-817 GSVLTTSSASVKA
+817 GHDL
-830 AAPTADNTSNQYYAV
+830 
-845 NAVKGTINLNTG
+845 
-857 DGITPGKLDVTGDIK
+857 
-872 LTDDAQSVVNMN
+872 N
-884 LNAASLWKGASII
+884 LNA
-897 NTTSTY
+897 
-903 NDPSAQMNLAMEEG
+903 E
-917 SSWTHTTGLSG
+917 
-928 DTAAS
+928 
-933 EFAGSRISKLSGQGG
+933 
-948 VVYQDSDKPVTVYD
+948 SD
-962 YSGNKTVVYRH
+962 N
-973 DSADPTMIQ
+973 
-982 GGDFIVKK
+982 
-990 AASGS
+990 
-995 AITLVTGS
+995 
-1003 EGLKAGFK
+1003 
-1011 DTDSAAD
+1011 
-1018 RNKVSAVLNKL
+1018 N
-1029 ANKLYYSG
+1029 
-1037 YAKEKNLTGVVRIA
+1037 
-1051 EGLTASSASAA
+1051 
-1062 VGKEGEITFSDGT
+1062 
-1075 GEGLSAGQ
+1075 
-1083 GYYAY
+1083 
-1088 VPDSE
+1088 
-1093 VVYKTGPITDSEKIS
+1093 
-1108 ETRKDEEGTVYVK
+1108 
-1121 AVNPNAD
+1121 
-1128 SEKYVSALYAAGT
+1128 
-1141 ADKANPM
+1141 
-1148 KVRMDGKNLDLNAAS
+1148 
-1163 ADKIAAAV
+1163 IAAAV
-1171 YVTDNAHV
+1171 YVTDNASIQV
-1179 EILNNA
+1179 KGSEGKKLNI
-1185 KDKTL
+1185 T
-1190 SIHASNTDT
+1190 ASNSGT
-1199 RAANGILS
+1199 RAANGILVKES
-1207 KGSYSSL
+1207 YGSL
-1214 HMEGPVEISNIMTVG
+1214 AVTGPVLFKNISTKGDSASGISIQGKNSSVSVDGDVTIDTVYG
-1229 DGAAGISVDGQ
+1229 KRGKGQGINAAGISVIGDASKVDITG
-1240 NSEVIL
+1240 
-1246 DGTLTVKNVSGKRE
+1246 NVNISGV
-1260 QGRGQNAAGIR
+1260 Q
-1271 VVGDNSSVSVT
+1271 
-1282 GPVDLSGIKGSSLRT
+1282 GSSLRT
-1297 TGADTE
+1297 NGADTE

-1314 KDEDKSHNYYAARVD
+1314 ADADKSHNYYAARVD

-1353 YVTDQ
+1353 YVTGQ
-1358 YGKKVVEYTGGA
+1358 YGKRVVEYTGGQ
-1370 LVDCKDA
+1370 LVDWKDA

-1398 QYNDSYGPG
+1398 QYNSSYGTG

-1418 LYLANG
+1418 LYLANS
-1424 ASWTNEQQAHVT
+1424 ASWTNEQQAHAT
-1436 TGTLDTEKQV
+1436 TTTIDKAV
-1446 WKGSQL
+1446 YAGSQL

-1471 EDPIFVENYSGY
+1471 EDPIFVENYSGH
-1483 ERVFYEHEKDDPAS
+1483 ERVFYEHDKDDPAS

-1510 GSAITLITDST
+1510 GSAITLVTDRT
-1521 GLSSRWK
+1521 GLSSGWN

-1533 VSRKQVSDV
+1533 ASRKQVSDV
-1542 LNQLAGKLYY
+1542 LNKLAGKLYY

-1565 IADGLTVSSKVFK
+1565 IAEGLTGSSAALK

-1589 VTSGAAKEAGWGHVQ
+1589 ITSGAAKEAGWGHVQ
-1604 DKAVP
+1604 DKSVP
-1609 DSSTYKNVPIT
+1609 DSSAYKNVPIT

-1634 VDAGIVRKDGTYKFT
+1634 VDAGIVQKDGTYKFT

-1664 DARKDVVIDAAG
+1664 DAQKDVVIDAAE

-1681 RGTIDTPSISTDEH
+1681 KGTIDTPSISNNEH

-1709 TINAGRLV
+1709 TINAGKLV
-1717 LDAEQSASGGNTYG
+1717 LDAEQSASGGKTYG
-1731 MAIDGSVNPTHVTVN
+1731 MAIDGSTNPTHVTIN
-1746 GNVDVTSTS
+1746 GDVDVTSTS
-1755 KVKSNMGGA
+1755 KVKSSMGGA
-1764 YGIWARGRAVIDI
+1764 YGIWARGKAVIDI

-1794 QNGFSFYGSG
+1794 QNGFSFYGSS
-1804 GILSTSVWGADLNQ
+1804 GILSTSAWGADLNQ
-1818 GATINVDN
+1818 SATINVDN

-1868 CGTVNMNV
+1868 CGTINMNV
-1876 LKDVDGN
+1876 LKDADGN

-1903 AINDVDKGTYTSI
+1903 AINDVDKGIYTSI

-1970 VKDMNYYG
+1970 VKGMNYYG
-1978 DKFKGSV
+1978 DTFKGSV
-1985 VSNFHGGSSEA
+1985 VSNFHGGSSET

-2018 NYNGYTIVFYNHDE
+2018 NYNGYTTVFYNHDE
-2032 TDPTQMIGGD
+2032 TDPTKMIGGD
-2042 ITIEKAAEGSGIT
+2042 ITIEKAAAGSGIT
-2055 LVTDSKGLTAGFS
+2055 LVTDSKGLTAGFI
-2068 TSDKAADQNKVSEVL
+2068 TSDKAADRNKVSEVL

-2110 ASSKSLKSGAISFSS
+2110 ASSKSLKSGAISFST

-2180 TVTAGQYASLIGTVD
+2180 TVTAGQYSSLIGTVD

-2226 TGLYKGN
+2226 TGLSKGN

-2247 TSGFRAQGIYA
+2247 TSGWRAHGIYA

-2272 TKASSDSRGIYAGG
+2272 TKASTDSRGIYAGG

-2337 IYTESITS
+2337 IYTESITTD
-2345 EDDYYDESSENSTVD
+2345 DDYDDDSSETSTVD
-2360 MALSGKESSWHGRS
+2360 MALSGKDSSWHGRS
-2374 VYSTSTSGDDSSKGY
+2374 VYSTSDDDSSKGY

-2403 NEKVGSGMDAGSH
+2403 NEKVGSVMDAGSH

-2433 KDRKDL
+2433 KDKKDL

-2453 KLDGTGSLRIHKA
+2453 KLDGTGSLRIRKA
-2466 EVGTS
+2466 EDGTS

-2481 INTASHLAADYNK
+2481 INTASHLADDYNK

-2508 YYTGRDNKLAGTVE
+2508 YYTGKDNKLAGTVE
-2522 LVSAFGGTAVV
+2522 LVSAFGGTAAV

-2539 KPDGQGFY
+2539 KPGGQGFY
-2547 DYADAIDTITGI
+2547 DYADAVDTITGS
-2559 RKNNMNYVVSGILRD
+2559 RKNNMNYAVSGILRD
-2574 DGENYVFSGDDSVS
+2574 DGETYVFSGDDSIS

-2598 GNTGHKVNVRDEGHT
+2598 GNTGHKVNIRDEGHALT
-2613 LALSSGT
+2613 LSSSA
-2620 SKEQGSSIAVSVN
+2620 SKGSSIAVSVN

-2649 GGNRRE
+2649 GGNWRE

-2660 SGDASTPA
+2660 SDDASTPA

-2681 DVNNQKKVTSIG
+2681 DVNNQKKGTSIG

-2722 SGFYSASGL
+2722 FTFYGASGL
-2731 YATSNMGTNSMGS
+2731 YATSNMGQNSMGS

-2784 NLGYA
+2784 DLGYA
-2789 ALRAEDGTINV
+2789 ALRAEDGTIDV
-2800 NVNRDAKGAVTG
+2800 NVNRDAKGTVTG

-2854 TGTIYNGFPSE
+2854 TGTIYNGFPAE
-2865 GKTEGSLTFK
+2865 GKTEGGLTFK

-2894 KVINAWGGKAYTGSR
+2894 KVINAWGGEEYTGSR

-2936 TTVIYRH
+2936 TTVIYKH
-2943 EVTDDSRREN
+2943 EVTDDSSREN

-2959 KAVTVSGGKF
+2959 KAVTISGGKF
-2969 RITKADPHSS
+2969 RITKADPGSS
-2979 ITLVTD
+2979 ITLATD

-2993 RVYTDKNL
+2993 KVYTDKNL

-3017 YEDKD
+3017 YEDKN

-3041 LVEEKIS
+3041 LAEGSIS

-3053 VAGKEAGEG
+3053 VAGTEAGEG
-3062 YYHYRVV
+3062 YYHYRVL

-3080 QAITGDSAVDKVYV
+3080 QAITGDSTVDKVYV
-3094 RTGVLKDGT
+3094 RTGVLEEGT

-3115 TVEKT
+3115 KAGKT
-3120 LIAGGPWISKISA
+3120 LIAMGGGPWMPKISA

-3138 DNHDAYLQ
+3138 NNHDAYLH

-3152 TVNTTSDTH
+3152 TVNTTSDTP

-3169 KGVVDL
+3169 KGIVDL

-3185 ESTGFGQTAAI
+3185 ESTGGGQTAAI
-3196 FVNGGGTVKVHNG
+3196 FVNGGGTVRVHNG

-3224 KIRNNVAVIK
+3224 KNRYNVAVIK
-3234 AMNGIADAQS
+3234 AMNGAAGTQS

-3330 SLGGGMD
+3330 FLGGGMD
-3337 SGANAEVNLGLNTKD
+3337 SGARAEVNLGLNTKD

-3358 VAYLNASPNGQVNL
+3358 VDYPNASPDGQVNL

-3409 HLSLQEGALWNNIGS
+3409 HLSLQEGALWNNTGS

-3460 RHEIKDNEGKDHA
+3460 RHEIKDNEGRDHA

-3492 AAENSTITLLT
+3492 AAEGSTITLLT
-3503 DNAGVNTASTDY
+3503 DNTGVNTASTDY
-3515 RDQNL
+3515 KDQNL

-3550 GLTASSAMMK
+3550 GLTASSAMLK

-3599 IDGSEDSRNNYRD
+3599 IDGSEDSRNTYRD
-3612 AGVYHDETESYD
+3612 AGVYHDKTESYD

-3639 GVVHAKDNDVEVTTK
+3639 GVVHARDNDVKVTTK
-3654 DWLHVTAKDDGV
+3654 DWLHVTAKDGGV

-3718 GTISADGTTD
+3718 GSITADGTTD
-3728 MTTGEGKNA
+3728 MTAGEGKNA

-3764 SISTNGTVL
+3764 SISTAGAVL
-3773 KGAATAS
+3773 KGAVTAS

-3785 HLDGGSTSE
+3785 SLDGGSTSA
-3794 GITADGGTIYTAGT
+3794 GVTADGGTIHTNGT

-3822 SMTGGNAGAVTADG
+3822 SMTGGSAGAVTADG

-3871 KDSAIIAKLDK
+3871 KDSAITAKLDK
-3882 KDASIQGDIANEG
+3882 KDASIQGDVANEG
-3895 TASLTLGGGASWIG
+3895 TASLTLGGGASWTG
-3909 DSTGSGKTN
+3909 DSTGSGKTD

-3923 GSTWTGRSTNG
+3923 GSTWTGRSTNR
-3934 NTTVELAGTWKQ
+3934 NTNVELAGTWKQ

-3952 ASITGRNGT
+3952 ASLTGKNGT

-3970 DTTIDHA
+3970 TTAIGHA
-3977 AGTLNLLYSHS
+3977 SGTLNLLYSHS
-3988 AEDPTTFYGGD
+3988 ETDPTTFYGGD
-3999 TTISTADSGTTVNMV
+3999 TTIGTADTGTTVNMI
-4014 TDSRGLTVSG
+4014 TDSKGLALSG
-4024 NRARWANYRNQA
+4024 TKAKWANYRNQA
-4036 SETLNR
+4036 SETLNQ

-4066 TSSSAFLRAENL
+4066 TSSSASLRAENL

-4110 GTKSALLGV
+4110 GTKSTLLGV

-4163 MSQTYDI
+4163 MSQNYDI

-4256 VSAEYGKRFVRDD
+4256 ISAEYGKRFVRDD

-4336 GSFKTDFYADDG
+4336 GTFKTDFYAEDG
-4348 GLKSTRIDLQD
+4348 GLKSTRIDIQD

>member
-17 LLSLAAGTLFMGS
+17 LLSLAAGTLFVGS

-54 GDYHDVLTRDNSNPK
+54 GDYHDVLTRDNSNLQ

-240 GSYIDVN
+240 GSSIDVN

-339 TDGTDGKTVKIPNFF
+339 ADGTDGKTVKIPTFF

-368 CWTGIIDNTGAK
+368 YWTGIIDNTGAK
-380 VSDVVDYQDK
+380 ASDVVDYQDK
-390 TKKNTANTKGS
+390 TKKNTANTEGS

-426 NDVATMPSPSL
+426 NDVANMPSPSL

-476 ASGTTKIWYDHEG
+476 ASGTTKIWYDHED

-528 GAGDR
+528 AAGDR

-568 PALKTGTISFS
+568 SALKTGTISFS

-586 QKGQGYYDYTPAED
+586 QKGQGYYDYTPADD
-600 TAEYKNGPIMTSE
+600 TAEYKTGPIMTSE

-634 QDGPEEVTA
+634 QDGPGEVNA

-658 KKLHA
+658 KKLQA
-663 AAHGNKSKYLETV
+663 AAHGNKSNYLETI
-676 YVQSNKAITV
+676 YVQSDKTITV

-699 GIGENGEV
+699 GIGENGKV
-707 DTKTKPSAVNGIGI
+707 DTKPKPRAVNGIGI
-721 DSKGTFTSDVNVE
+721 DSKGTFTSNVNVE

-764 DLTIHNVED
+764 DLTIHNVEN
-773 SNKAGASVSGINLD
+773 SNKAGNSVSGINLD

-807 VAGSA
+807 AAGSA

-817 GSVLTTSSASVKA
+817 GSVLTTSSASIKA

-845 NAVKGTINLNTG
+845 NAVKGTVNLNTG

-933 EFAGSRISKLSGQGG
+933 GFAGSRISKLSGQGG

-1003 EGLKAGFK
+1003 EGIKAGFK

-1062 VGKEGEITFSDGT
+1062 VGKEGKITFSDGT

-1121 AVNPNAD
+1121 AVKPNAD

-1163 ADKIAAAV
+1163 AGMIAAAV

-1190 SIHASNTDT
+1190 SIRASNTDN

-1214 HMEGPVEISNIMTVG
+1214 HMEGPVEISNIRTAG

-1246 DGTLTVKNVSGKRE
+1246 DGTLTVKNVSGER
-1260 QGRGQNAAGIR
+1260 GRGYGQNAAGIR

-1436 TGTLDTEKQV
+1436 TGTLDEDKQV

-1452 ASLHGGSDE
+1452 ASLHGGRDE

-1755 KVKSNMGGA
+1755 KVKSSMGGA

-1804 GILSTSVWGADLNQ
+1804 GILSTSGWGADLNQ

-1876 LKDVDGN
+1876 LKDADGN

-2156 DKKYVNIGV
+2156 DKKYVNIGA
-2165 EKTKGHYDFAEDSTI
+2165 EKTQGHYDFAKDSTI
-2180 TVTAGQYASLIGTVD
+2180 TVTAGQNASLIGTVD

-2226 TGLYKGN
+2226 TGLHKGN

-2258 DKGTVYVNADTHIS
+2258 DRGTVYVNADTHIS
-2272 TKASSDSRGIYAGG
+2272 TKASRDSRGIYAGG

-2374 VYSTSTSGDDSSKGY
+2374 VYSTSTSDDDSSKGY

-2433 KDRKDL
+2433 KDKKDL
-2439 TVDALSGHTEVRYE
+2439 TVDALSGHTEVRYA
-2453 KLDGTGSLRIHKA
+2453 KLDGTGSLRIRKA

-2598 GNTGHKVNVRDEGHT
+2598 GNTDHKVNIRDEGHT
-2613 LALSSGT
+2613 LALSSGI
-2620 SKEQGSSIAVSVN
+2620 SKEQGNSIAISVN

-2649 GGNRRE
+2649 GGDRRE

-2660 SGDASTPA
+2660 SDDASTPA

-2681 DVNNQKKVTSIG
+2681 DVNNQKKGTSIG

-2722 SGFYSASGL
+2722 FNFYGASGL
-2731 YATSNMGTNSMGS
+2731 NATSNMGMNSMGS

-2764 AGGSIV
+2764 VGGSIV
-2770 TLNGRTDIEVNKDT
+2770 TLNGRTDIEVNKNT

-2833 VDKRGTLTQVNLGL
+2833 MDKRGTLTQVNLGL

-2865 GKTEGSLTFK
+2865 GKTEGGLTFK

-2943 EVTDDSRREN
+2943 E
-2953 AELYGN
+2953 
-2959 KAVTVSGGKF
+2959 
-2969 RITKADPHSS
+2969 
-2979 ITLVTD
+2979 
-2985 ASGLNMGS
+2985 
-2993 RVYTDKNL
+2993 
-3001 VNDAL
+3001 
-3006 DKLANQLVYAG
+3006 
-3017 YEDKD
+3017 
-3022 LTGTVRIAE
+3022 
-3031 GLTSPSISKA
+3031 
-3041 LVEEKIS
+3041 
-3048 YYDGK
+3048 
-3053 VAGKEAGEG
+3053 
-3062 YYHYRVV
+3062 
-3069 NPDAQTVDAYS
+3069 
-3080 QAITGDSAVDKVYV
+3080 
-3094 RTGVLKDGT
+3094 
-3103 HDYTFT
+3103 
-3109 KPDTTI
+3109 
-3115 TVEKT
+3115 
-3120 LIAGGPWISKISA
+3120 
-3133 AVSGG
+3133 
-3138 DNHDAYLQ
+3138 
-3146 MNGNNL
+3146 
-3152 TVNTTSDTH
+3152 
-3161 TTGITAIG
+3161 
-3169 KGVVDL
+3169 
-3175 EDAGKVSVSA
+3175 
-3185 ESTGFGQTAAI
+3185 
-3196 FVNGGGTVKVHNG
+3196 
-3209 TGDLDSKVLTLRAKG
+3209 
-3224 KIRNNVAVIK
+3224 
-3234 AMNGIADAQS
+3234 
-3244 SIAID
+3244 
-3249 GLVDVLADGKNG
+3249 
-3261 SNEAVSIVASKAD
+3261 
-3274 IGGGS
+3274 
-3279 IKAVNGAAYA
+3279 
-3289 IRAYGEF
+3289 
-3296 NSANRA
+3296 
-3302 VVNVNTVK
+3302 
-3310 DAEGRITGAG
+3310 
-3320 NHRTEVEGNI
+3320 
-3330 SLGGGMD
+3330 
-3337 SGANAEVNLGLNTKD
+3337 
-3352 SYFKGD
+3352 
-3358 VAYLNASPNGQVNL
+3358 
-3372 YMGNGA
+3372 
-3378 SWTGNNLSG
+3378 
-3387 SSVNARITG
+3387 
-3396 GASWTG
+3396 
-3402 YSSGNNM
+3402 
-3409 HLSLQEGALWNNIGS
+3409 
-3424 SHISSLAG
+3424 
-3432 NQGLIDM
+3432 
-3439 SGDKAGTVEAG
+3439 
-3450 NYSGNTTVIY
+3450 
-3460 RHEIKDNEGKDHA
+3460 IKDNKGRDHA
-3473 SLYGN
+3473 LLYGN

-3535 GYADGHLK
+3535 RYADGHLK

-3599 IDGSEDSRNNYRD
+3599 IDGSEDSRNTYRD

-3624 FTSKPAEVTASDHDD
+3624 FTSKTAEVTASDHDD
-3639 GVVHAKDNDVEVTTK
+3639 GVVHAKDNDVKVTTK
-3654 DWLHVTAKDDGV
+3654 DWLHVTAKDGGV
-3666 GMASENG
+3666 GMASENR

-3764 SISTNGTVL
+3764 SISTNGAVL

-3952 ASITGRNGT
+3952 ASLTGRNGT

-3999 TTISTADSGTTVNMV
+3999 TTIRTADSGTTVNMV

-4066 TSSSAFLRAENL
+4066 TSSSASLRAENL

-4256 VSAEYGKRFVRDD
+4256 ISAEYGKRFVRDD

>member
-54 GDYHDVLTRDNSNPK
+54 GDYHDVLTRDNSNLK

-168 FVYGIDVPMAA
+168 FVYGIDVPLAA

-240 GSYIDVN
+240 GSSIDVN

-339 TDGTDGKTVKIPNFF
+339 TDGTDGKTVKIPTFF

-623 DGNVDVQVVET
+623 DGNVSVYAGEAQDALDSAVAALYVGDDEDASEESPMIVDIQGRTVQLKAGLDEGNEADEVAGISVGHLMNINLENS
-634 QDGPEEVTA
+634 GKAGSIHVTA
-643 VYNSTDAPMVVDLQG
+643 GTDEKGNATQAAGRVYGVDVGAGTLKASAAINIDGVTTEARVSGLAGVYTSAGGTAAFEDLSIKNIKSSKDTRGRSSGIYADGGHVTIAGRMDISDIAGSAIRALSGSTISTGEGNITAYPMAESDA
-658 KKLHA
+658 
-663 AAHGNKSKYLETV
+663 NKNIYAVNT
-676 YVQSNKAITV
+676 
-686 TDSKGTGKLTISA
+686 SKGT
-699 GIGENGEV
+699 V
-707 DTKTKPSAVNGIGI
+707 
-721 DSKGTFTSDVNVE
+721 
-734 ISGVKSSGT
+734 
-743 RGTYGIS
+743 
-750 MSSSDGNS
+750 
-758 TAIFNK
+758 
-764 DLTIHNVED
+764 
-773 SNKAGASVSGINLD
+773 
-787 GSTGSGS
+787 
-794 SSMTVKGKLDIAD
+794 
-807 VAGSA
+807 
-812 VKVMN
+812 
-817 GSVLTTSSASVKA
+817 
-830 AAPTADNTSNQYYAV
+830 
-845 NAVKGTINLNTG
+845 NLNTG
-857 DGITPGKLDVTGDIK
+857 EGITPGKLDVTGDIK

-917 SSWTHTTGLSG
+917 SSWNHTTGLSG

-933 EFAGSRISKLSGQGG
+933 KFAGSRISKLSGQGG

-1003 EGLKAGFK
+1003 EGIKAGFK

-1214 HMEGPVEISNIMTVG
+1214 HMEGPVEISNIMTAG

-1589 VTSGAAKEAGWGHVQ
+1589 VSSGAAKEAGWGHVQ

-1664 DARKDVVIDAAG
+1664 DAREDVVIDAAG

-1755 KVKSNMGGA
+1755 KVKSSMGGA

-1789 AVDSD
+1789 AVDAD

-1876 LKDVDGN
+1876 LKDADGN

-2042 ITIEKAAEGSGIT
+2042 ITIQKAAEGSGIT

-2110 ASSKSLKSGAISFSS
+2110 ASSKSLKSGTISFSS

-2165 EKTKGHYDFAEDSTI
+2165 EKTQGHYDFAKDSTI

-2195 AVNGPVTING
+2195 AVNGPVIING

-2226 TGLYKGN
+2226 TGLSKGN

-2272 TKASSDSRGIYAGG
+2272 TKASSYSRGIYAGG

-2374 VYSTSTSGDDSSKGY
+2374 VYSTSTSDDDSNKGY

-2424 EGKSGIIVQ
+2424 EGKS
-2433 KDRKDL
+2433 
-2439 TVDALSGHTEVRYE
+2439 
-2453 KLDGTGSLRIHKA
+2453 
-2466 EVGTS
+2466 
-2471 VVLAAVSDTK
+2471 
-2481 INTASHLAADYNK
+2481 
-2494 TGVGSALNALAQKL
+2494 
-2508 YYTGRDNKLAGTVE
+2508 
-2522 LVSAFGGTAVV
+2522 
-2533 SGTISY
+2533 
-2539 KPDGQGFY
+2539 
-2547 DYADAIDTITGI
+2547 
-2559 RKNNMNYVVSGILRD
+2559 
-2574 DGENYVFSGDDSVS
+2574 
-2588 VKDGNAVSID
+2588 
-2598 GNTGHKVNVRDEGHT
+2598 
-2613 LALSSGT
+2613 
-2620 SKEQGSSIAVSVN
+2620 
-2633 GGEAEITAK
+2633 
-2642 TLQVTAA
+2642 
-2649 GGNRRE
+2649 
-2655 GIHAA
+2655 
-2660 SGDASTPA
+2660 
-2668 RLTVNGNLDITAS
+2668 
-2681 DVNNQKKVTSIG
+2681 
-2693 IYAAGNADVV
+2693 
-2703 VNGNVNM
+2703 
-2710 KKDNLWAVSGKG
+2710 
-2722 SGFYSASGL
+2722 
-2731 YATSNMGTNSMGS
+2731 
-2744 SITVNGDTVMK
+2744 
-2755 VDGNGVFAN
+2755 
-2764 AGGSIV
+2764 
-2770 TLNGRTDIEVNKDT
+2770 
-2784 NLGYA
+2784 
-2789 ALRAEDGTINV
+2789 
-2800 NVNRDAKGAVTG
+2800 
-2812 AGTHDVVIKGNV
+2812 
-2824 AAETGAVNS
+2824 
-2833 VDKRGTLTQVNLGL
+2833 
-2847 STAGSSL
+2847 
-2854 TGTIYNGFPSE
+2854 
-2865 GKTEGSLTFK
+2865 
-2875 GETNLWLANGAVWN
+2875 
-2889 NEEYG
+2889 
-2894 KVINAWGGKAYTGSR
+2894 
-2909 VTNFYGKGGFILQN
+2909 GFILQN

-2959 KAVTVSGGKF
+2959 KAVTVSSGKF
-2969 RITKADPHSS
+2969 HITKADPGSS
-2979 ITLVTD
+2979 ITLATD
-2985 ASGLNMGS
+2985 ASGLNIGS

-3041 LVEEKIS
+3041 LVEGKIS

-3053 VAGKEAGEG
+3053 VAGTEAGEG

-3094 RTGVLKDGT
+3094 RTGVLEEGT

-3120 LIAGGPWISKISA
+3120 LIAGGPWIRKISA

-3185 ESTGFGQTAAI
+3185 ESTGGGQTAAI
-3196 FVNGGGTVKVHNG
+3196 FVNGGGTVKVYNG

-3224 KIRNNVAVIK
+3224 KNMANVAVIK

-3310 DAEGRITGAG
+3310 NAEGRITGAG

-3337 SGANAEVNLGLNTKD
+3337 SGAKAEVNLGLNTKD

-3409 HLSLQEGALWNNIGS
+3409 HLSLQDGALWNNIGS

-3460 RHEIKDNEGKDHA
+3460 RHEIKDNEGRDHA

-3535 GYADGHLK
+3535 DYADGHLK

-3570 DEGKTAGEGYYKY
+3570 DKGKTAGEGYYKY

-3599 IDGSEDSRNNYRD
+3599 IDGSEDSRNTYRD

-3639 GVVHAKDNDVEVTTK
+3639 GVVHAKDNDVKVTTK
-3654 DWLHVTAKDDGV
+3654 DWLHVTAKDGGV

-3764 SISTNGTVL
+3764 SISTAGAVL

-3861 NGSAKGLSID
+3861 NGSAKGLSIG
-3871 KDSAIIAKLDK
+3871 KDSAITAKLDK

-3952 ASITGRNGT
+3952 ASLTGRNGT

-3999 TTISTADSGTTVNMV
+3999 TTIGTADSGTTVNMV

-4024 NRARWANYRNQA
+4024 NRARWANYKNQV

-4066 TSSSAFLRAENL
+4066 TSSSASLRAENL

-4256 VSAEYGKRFVRDD
+4256 ISAEYGKRFVRDD

>member
-17 LLSLAAGTLFMGS
+17 LLSLATGTLFMGS

-54 GDYHDVLTRDNSNPK
+54 GDYHDVLTRDNSNLQ

-125 TSYNNGSLPYS
+125 TSYNNGSFPYS
-136 AAGIYASGGTNLTIN
+136 AAGIYASGGTDLTIN

-339 TDGTDGKTVKIPNFF
+339 TDGTDGKTVKIPTFF

-390 TKKNTANTKGS
+390 TKKNTANTEGS

-600 TAEYKNGPIMTSE
+600 TAEYKNGSIMTSE

-634 QDGPEEVTA
+634 QDGPGEVTA

-663 AAHGNKSKYLETV
+663 AAHGNKSNYLETV

-707 DTKTKPSAVNGIGI
+707 DTKTKPRAVNGIGI

-764 DLTIHNVED
+764 DLTIHNVEN
-773 SNKAGASVSGINLD
+773 SNKAGTSVSGINLD

-807 VAGSA
+807 IAGSA

-817 GSVLTTSSASVKA
+817 GSVLTTSFASVKA

-933 EFAGSRISKLSGQGG
+933 GFAGSRISKLSGQGG

-1003 EGLKAGFK
+1003 EGIKAGFK

-1214 HMEGPVEISNIMTVG
+1214 HMEGPVEISNIMTAG

-1436 TGTLDTEKQV
+1436 TGTLDEDKQV

-1471 EDPIFVENYSGY
+1471 EDPIFIENYSGH
-1483 ERVFYEHEKDDPAS
+1483 ERVFYEHKKDDPAS

-1565 IADGLTVSSKVFK
+1565 IADGLTVSSKVLK

-1664 DARKDVVIDAAG
+1664 DAREDVVIDAAG

-1755 KVKSNMGGA
+1755 KVKSSVGGA

-1789 AVDSD
+1789 AVDAD

-1876 LKDVDGN
+1876 LKDADGN

-1985 VSNFHGGSSEA
+1985 VSNFRGGSSEA

-2083 NKLAQKLFYTANDGH
+2083 NKLAQKLFYTANDGN
-2098 LAGTVKIADGLT
+2098 LTGKVKIAEGLT
-2110 ASSKSLKSGAISFSS
+2110 ASSKSLKTGDIFFST

-2130 KVKGQGFYEYE
+2130 KIAGQGYYDYK
-2141 PASDDV
+2141 PASDAELSDS
-2147 LTDPITGGM
+2147 ITGGL
-2156 DKKYVNIGV
+2156 DKKYVNLGI
-2165 EKTKGHYDFAEDSTI
+2165 EKEKGKYTFTESTNI
-2180 TVTAGQYASLIGTVD
+2180 VVDGTNSYMSPSGTVESTGG
-2195 AVNGPVTING
+2195 NVTILAKNVDL
-2205 KGTTLSLINDQKG
+2205 KLVNRQKG
-2218 SNVARAVS
+2218 SNYSRTVS
-2226 TGLYKGN
+2226 TGMMGGHDISIEAGKL
-2233 DVSITAD
+2233 DLVSET
-2240 RLNLDAR
+2240 
-2247 TSGFRAQGIYA
+2247 TGFRAYGIYNTGKNINI
-2258 DKGTVYVNADTHIS
+2258 DADTYVS
-2272 TKASSDSRGIYAGG
+2272 TKASNYSRSVYASGG
-2286 SSVIH
+2286 MITLL
-2291 MNGGLSNDVDTTAAS
+2291 GGFSNDVDTNAGEFAS
-2306 YSALY
+2306 LY
-2311 ADGNGRITVNMK
+2311 AENDSTISVNVK
-2323 DGKAGGGKVNLKGD
+2323 DRNVAGAKVNLQGSL
-2337 IYTESITS
+2337 YTES
-2345 EDDYYDESSENSTVD
+2345 
-2360 MALSGKESSWHGRS
+2360 K
-2374 VYSTSTSGDDSSKGY
+2374 SGDDDYDDDSYSISTVNLGLTGADSSWTGRSTYTKAESSTY
-2389 GDFNLILDDGAVWT
+2389 GNFNLHLTDGAQW
-2403 NEKVGSGMDAGSH
+2403 NNRKIGNDEKSGFSGSH
-2416 VTKLTGGA
+2416 VT
-2424 EGKSGIIVQ
+2424 S
-2433 KDRKDL
+2433 
-2439 TVDALSGHTEVRYE
+2439 
-2453 KLDGTGSLRIHKA
+2453 
-2466 EVGTS
+2466 
-2471 VVLAAVSDTK
+2471 
-2481 INTASHLAADYNK
+2481 
-2494 TGVGSALNALAQKL
+2494 
-2508 YYTGRDNKLAGTVE
+2508 
-2522 LVSAFGGTAVV
+2522 
-2533 SGTISY
+2533 
-2539 KPDGQGFY
+2539 
-2547 DYADAIDTITGI
+2547 
-2559 RKNNMNYVVSGILRD
+2559 
-2574 DGENYVFSGDDSVS
+2574 
-2588 VKDGNAVSID
+2588 
-2598 GNTGHKVNVRDEGHT
+2598 
-2613 LALSSGT
+2613 
-2620 SKEQGSSIAVSVN
+2620 
-2633 GGEAEITAK
+2633 
-2642 TLQVTAA
+2642 
-2649 GGNRRE
+2649 
-2655 GIHAA
+2655 
-2660 SGDASTPA
+2660 
-2668 RLTVNGNLDITAS
+2668 
-2681 DVNNQKKVTSIG
+2681 
-2693 IYAAGNADVV
+2693 
-2703 VNGNVNM
+2703 
-2710 KKDNLWAVSGKG
+2710 
-2722 SGFYSASGL
+2722 
-2731 YATSNMGTNSMGS
+2731 
-2744 SITVNGDTVMK
+2744 
-2755 VDGNGVFAN
+2755 
-2764 AGGSIV
+2764 
-2770 TLNGRTDIEVNKDT
+2770 
-2784 NLGYA
+2784 
-2789 ALRAEDGTINV
+2789 
-2800 NVNRDAKGAVTG
+2800 
-2812 AGTHDVVIKGNV
+2812 
-2824 AAETGAVNS
+2824 
-2833 VDKRGTLTQVNLGL
+2833 
-2847 STAGSSL
+2847 
-2854 TGTIYNGFPSE
+2854 
-2865 GKTEGSLTFK
+2865 
-2875 GETNLWLANGAVWN
+2875 
-2889 NEEYG
+2889 
-2894 KVINAWGGKAYTGSR
+2894 
-2909 VTNFYGKGGFILQN
+2909 FYGKGGFIYQ
-2923 DKNPIAVDHYSGD
+2923 DDTKPITIDDYNGD
-2936 TTVIYRH
+2936 TTVVYKHTVKEDTTR
-2943 EVTDDSRREN
+2943 DK
-2953 AELYGN
+2953 AAMYGN
-2959 KAVTVSGGKF
+2959 RSISVTGGEFKV
-2969 RITKADPHSS
+2969 TKAESGS
-2979 ITLVTD
+2979 TITLVTD
-2985 ASGLNMGS
+2985 REGLDTSNS
-2993 RVYTDKNL
+2993 TYTDKNL

-3006 DKLANQLVYAG
+3006 DKLANKLIYTGYA
-3017 YEDKD
+3017 DKN
-3022 LTGTVRIAE
+3022 LTGKVSIAE
-3031 GLTSPSISKA
+3031 GLTAASVTKSLAGGDISW
-3041 LVEEKIS
+3041 
-3048 YYDGK
+3048 YDGS
-3053 VAGKEAGEG
+3053 KEGTVAGEG
-3062 YYHYRVV
+3062 YYDYHLAY
-3069 NPDAQTVDAYS
+3069 PDSQTTDSYS
-3080 QAITGDSAVDKVYV
+3080 EAITGNSSVDKGYV
-3094 RTGVLKDGT
+3094 ETGVLKDGT
-3103 HDYTFT
+3103 HDYSFT
-3109 KPDTTI
+3109 KPSTTI
-3115 TVEKT
+3115 TVGKT
-3120 LIAGGPWISKISA
+3120 LIDGGPWVPKISA

-3138 DNHDAYLQ
+3138 GKSHEANLDLH
-3146 MNGNNL
+3146 GNSM
-3152 TVNTTSDTH
+3152 TIKTTTDTH

-3169 KGVVDL
+3169 AGSVDVAN
-3175 EDAGKVSVSA
+3175 AGKISVSA
-3185 ESTGFGQTAAI
+3185 ESTGGGQTAAI
-3196 FVNGGGTVKVHNG
+3196 FVNGGGTVKIHNG
-3209 TGDLDSKVLTLRAKG
+3209 GSNAADKVITLRAKG
-3224 KIRNNVAVIK
+3224 SNKYNVAVLK
-3234 AMNGIADAQS
+3234 AMNGVRDAQS
-3244 SIAID
+3244 TVAID
-3249 GLVDVLADGKNG
+3249 GLVDILADGNDG
-3261 SNEAVSIVASKAD
+3261 SNEAVSAVASKVD
-3274 IGGGS
+3274 IGGGI

-3289 IRAYGEF
+3289 IRGYGEF
-3296 NSANRA
+3296 ASSNKAI
-3302 VVNVNTVK
+3302 VNVNVK
-3310 DAEGRITGAG
+3310 KDKDDHVTGAG
-3320 NHRTEVEGNI
+3320 TNDTAIEGDI
-3330 SLGGGMD
+3330 SLVGRMNSD
-3337 SGANAEVNLGLNTKD
+3337 AKAEVNIGLNTKD
-3352 SYFKGD
+3352 SYFKGNIKIP
-3358 VAYLNASPNGQVNL
+3358 NASSDGHVNL

-3387 SSVNARITG
+3387 STVTAHLNSD
-3396 GASWTG
+3396 ASWTG
-3402 YSSGNNM
+3402 YSSGSAMNLDMN
-3409 HLSLQEGALWNNIGS
+3409 GTGLWNNAGA
-3424 SHISSLAG
+3424 SSLASISG
-3432 NQGLIDM
+3432 NGGLINM
-3439 SGDKAGTVEAG
+3439 SGDKAGTVSVQQYG
-3450 NYSGNTTVIY
+3450 GNTTLLY
-3460 RHEIKDNEGKDHA
+3460 RHEIVADAARAHA
-3473 SLYGN
+3473 DLYGN
-3478 KEASIMGGDFKITN
+3478 KAASIIGGDFKITD
-3492 AAENSTITLLT
+3492 AAADSAITLVT
-3503 DNAGVNTASTDY
+3503 DSTGVSTTSTDY
-3515 RDQNL
+3515 ADKNL
-3520 VYDLM
+3520 VNDLL

-3535 GYADGHLK
+3535 DYADGHLK

-3570 DEGKTAGEGYYKY
+3570 DKGKTAGEGYYKY

-3599 IDGSEDSRNNYRD
+3599 IDGSEDSRNTYRD

-3639 GVVHAKDNDVEVTTK
+3639 GVVHAKDNDVKVTTK
-3654 DWLHVTAKDDGV
+3654 DWLHVTAKDGGV

-3764 SISTNGTVL
+3764 SISTAGAVL

-3794 GITADGGTIYTAGT
+3794 GI
-3808 DVKGEALAKAKGTL
+3808 
-3822 SMTGGNAGAVTADG
+3822 TADG

-3871 KDSAIIAKLDK
+3871 KDSAITAKLDK

-3923 GSTWTGRSTNG
+3923 GSIWTGRSTNG
-3934 NTTVELAGTWKQ
+3934 NTTMELAGTWKQ

-3952 ASITGRNGT
+3952 ASLTGRNGT

-3999 TTISTADSGTTVNMV
+3999 TTIRTADSGTTVNMV

-4056 KGTLKIAEGL
+4056 KGTLKIVEGL
-4066 TSSSAFLRAENL
+4066 TSNSASLRAENL

-4256 VSAEYGKRFVRDD
+4256 ISAEYGKRFVRDD

>member
-54 GDYHDVLTRDNSNPK
+54 GDYHDVLTRDNSNPH
-69 NPKLTYDFGK
+69 NPKLTYDFGT

-97 PIGHGRYDSEIPM
+97 PIGHGRYDSDIPM

-125 TSYNNGSLPYS
+125 TSYNNVPLLNG
-136 AAGIYASGGTNLTIN
+136 AAGIYAPGGTDLTIN

-160 RTEDGVDY
+160 RTEDGVDF
-168 FVYGIDVPMAA
+168 FVYGIDVPEAA

-212 VHANGGGAKADYQGI
+212 VHANGGGAEADYQGI

-256 IGILQDSWG
+256 IGILQDSWS

-278 NKGDIYVETPQNDT
+278 NKGDIYVETPQNDK

-339 TDGTDGKTVKIPNFF
+339 AGGTDGKTVKTPQFF

-368 CWTGIIDNTGAK
+368 YWTGMIDNTGAK
-380 VSDVVDYQDK
+380 ASDVVDYKDK
-390 TKKNTANTKGS
+390 AKKNTANTEGS

-411 NGAVWNYRALGKKNG
+411 NGAVWNYKALGKKNG
-426 NDVATMPSPSL
+426 NDVATMPSPSR

-476 ASGTTKIWYDHEG
+476 ASGTTKIWYDHED

-568 PALKTGTISFS
+568 SALKTGTISFS

-586 QKGQGYYDYTPAED
+586 QKGQGYYAYTPAAD
-600 TAEYKNGPIMTSE
+600 IRTGPISSTE
-613 NIGETRKADV
+613 DINETRVADA
-623 DGNVDVQVVET
+623 DGS
-634 QDGPEEVTA
+634 VTIKTNTDT
-643 VYNSTDAPMVVDLQG
+643 VTDESTYVSSLFAGSSSYDRTHPMVVD
-658 KKLHA
+658 
-663 AAHGNKSKYLETV
+663 
-676 YVQSNKAITV
+676 
-686 TDSKGTGKLTISA
+686 
-699 GIGENGEV
+699 
-707 DTKTKPSAVNGIGI
+707 
-721 DSKGTFTSDVNVE
+721 
-734 ISGVKSSGT
+734 
-743 RGTYGIS
+743 
-750 MSSSDGNS
+750 
-758 TAIFNK
+758 
-764 DLTIHNVED
+764 
-773 SNKAGASVSGINLD
+773 
-787 GSTGSGS
+787 
-794 SSMTVKGKLDIAD
+794 
-807 VAGSA
+807 
-812 VKVMN
+812 MN
-817 GSVLTTSSASVKA
+817 GHDL
-830 AAPTADNTSNQYYAV
+830 
-845 NAVKGTINLNTG
+845 
-857 DGITPGKLDVTGDIK
+857 
-872 LTDDAQSVVNMN
+872 N
-884 LNAASLWKGASII
+884 LNA
-897 NTTSTY
+897 
-903 NDPSAQMNLAMEEG
+903 E
-917 SSWTHTTGLSG
+917 
-928 DTAAS
+928 
-933 EFAGSRISKLSGQGG
+933 
-948 VVYQDSDKPVTVYD
+948 SD
-962 YSGNKTVVYRH
+962 N
-973 DSADPTMIQ
+973 
-982 GGDFIVKK
+982 
-990 AASGS
+990 
-995 AITLVTGS
+995 
-1003 EGLKAGFK
+1003 
-1011 DTDSAAD
+1011 
-1018 RNKVSAVLNKL
+1018 N
-1029 ANKLYYSG
+1029 
-1037 YAKEKNLTGVVRIA
+1037 
-1051 EGLTASSASAA
+1051 
-1062 VGKEGEITFSDGT
+1062 
-1075 GEGLSAGQ
+1075 
-1083 GYYAY
+1083 
-1088 VPDSE
+1088 
-1093 VVYKTGPITDSEKIS
+1093 
-1108 ETRKDEEGTVYVK
+1108 
-1121 AVNPNAD
+1121 
-1128 SEKYVSALYAAGT
+1128 
-1141 ADKANPM
+1141 
-1148 KVRMDGKNLDLNAAS
+1148 
-1163 ADKIAAAV
+1163 IAAAV
-1171 YVTDNAHV
+1171 YVTDNASIQV
-1179 EILNNA
+1179 KGSEGKKLNI
-1185 KDKTL
+1185 T
-1190 SIHASNTDT
+1190 ASNTAKK
-1199 RAANGILS
+1199 AANGILV
-1207 KGSYSSL
+1207 KGSYGSL
-1214 HMEGPVEISNIMTVG
+1214 AVTGPVLFKNISTKGDPASGISIQGKNSSVSVDGDVTIDTVYG
-1229 DGAAGISVDGQ
+1229 ETEKGLGINAAGISVIGDASKVDITG
-1240 NSEVIL
+1240 
-1246 DGTLTVKNVSGKRE
+1246 NVNISGV
-1260 QGRGQNAAGIR
+1260 Q
-1271 VVGDNSSVSVT
+1271 
-1282 GPVDLSGIKGSSLRT
+1282 GSSLRT
-1297 TGADTE
+1297 NGADTE

-1314 KDEDKSHNYYAARVD
+1314 ADADKSHNYYAARVD

-1338 DGKAGTNT
+1338 DGKAGTHT

-1353 YVTDQ
+1353 YVTGQ
-1358 YGKKVVEYTGGA
+1358 YGKRVVEYTDGQ
-1370 LVDCKDA
+1370 LVDWKDA

-1533 VSRKQVSDV
+1533 ASRKQVSDV
-1542 LNQLAGKLYY
+1542 LNKLAGKLYY

-1565 IADGLTVSSKVFK
+1565 IAEGLTGSSAALK

-1589 VTSGAAKEAGWGHVQ
+1589 VTSGAVKEAGWGHVK
-1604 DKAVP
+1604 DGAVP

-1634 VDAGIVRKDGTYKFT
+1634 VDAGIVQKDGTYKFT

-1664 DARKDVVIDAAG
+1664 DAQKDVVIDAAG

-1681 RGTIDTPSISTDEH
+1681 KGTIDTPSISNNEH

-1709 TINAGRLV
+1709 TINAGKLV
-1717 LDAEQSASGGNTYG
+1717 LDAEQSASGGKTYG
-1731 MAIDGSVNPTHVTVN
+1731 MVIDGSTNPTHVTID
-1746 GNVDVTSTS
+1746 GDVDVTSTS
-1755 KVKSNMGGA
+1755 KVKSSMGGA
-1764 YGIWARGRAVIDI
+1764 YGIWARGKAVIDI

-1804 GILSTSVWGADLNQ
+1804 GILSTSAWGADLNQ

-1868 CGTVNMNV
+1868 CGTINMNV
-1876 LKDVDGN
+1876 LKDADGN

-1903 AINDVDKGTYTSI
+1903 SINDVDKGTYTSI

-1978 DKFKGSV
+1978 DEFKGSV

-2018 NYNGYTIVFYNHDE
+2018 NYNGYTTVFYNHDE
-2032 TDPTQMIGGD
+2032 SDPTQMIGGD

-2068 TSDKAADQNKVSEVL
+2068 TSDKAADRNKVSEVL

-2098 LAGTVKIADGLT
+2098 LTGTVKIADGLT
-2110 ASSKSLKSGAISFSS
+2110 ASSKFLKSGSISFST

-2205 KGTTLSLINDQKG
+2205 KGTTLSLINEQKG

-2226 TGLYKGN
+2226 TGLNKGN

-2272 TKASSDSRGIYAGG
+2272 TKASRDSRGIYAGG

-2337 IYTESITS
+2337 IYTESITT
-2345 EDDYYDESSENSTVD
+2345 DDDDWSDDESSENSTVD
-2360 MALSGKESSWHGRS
+2360 MALSGKDSSWHGRS
-2374 VYSTSTSGDDSSKGY
+2374 VYSTSDDDSSKGY

-2433 KDRKDL
+2433 KDKKDL
-2439 TVDALSGHTEVRYE
+2439 NVDALSGHTEVRYE
-2453 KLDGTGSLRIHKA
+2453 KLDGTGSLRIRKA
-2466 EVGTS
+2466 EDGTS
-2471 VVLAAVSDTK
+2471 VLLAAVSDTK
-2481 INTASHLAADYNK
+2481 INTSSHLAADYNK

-2522 LVSAFGGTAVV
+2522 LVSAFGGTAAV

-2539 KPDGQGFY
+2539 KPGGQGFY
-2547 DYADAIDTITGI
+2547 DYADAVDTITGS
-2559 RKNNMNYVVSGILRD
+2559 RKSNMNYAVSGILRD

-2598 GNTGHKVNVRDEGHT
+2598 GNTGHKVNIRDEGHT
-2613 LALSSGT
+2613 LALSS
-2620 SKEQGSSIAVSVN
+2620 SASQGSSIAVSVN

-2681 DVNNQKKVTSIG
+2681 DVNNQKKGTSIG

-2722 SGFYSASGL
+2722 FSFYGASGL
-2731 YATSNMGTNSMGS
+2731 NATSNMGTNSMGS

-2784 NLGYA
+2784 SLGYA

-2800 NVNRDAKGAVTG
+2800 NVNRDTKGAVTG

-2833 VDKRGTLTQVNLGL
+2833 MDKRGTLTQVNLGL

-2854 TGTIYNGFPSE
+2854 TGTIYNGFAAE

-2875 GETNLWLANGAVWN
+2875 GETNLWLANGAVWS

-2894 KVINAWGGKAYTGSR
+2894 KVINAYGGEEYTGSR

-2936 TTVIYRH
+2936 TTVIYKH

-2959 KAVTVSGGKF
+2959 KAVTISGGKF
-2969 RITKADPHSS
+2969 RITKADPGSS
-2979 ITLVTD
+2979 ITLATD

-3017 YEDKD
+3017 YEDKN

-3041 LVEEKIS
+3041 LAKGSIS

-3053 VAGKEAGEG
+3053 VTGTEAGEG
-3062 YYHYRVV
+3062 YYHYKVV

-3094 RTGVLKDGT
+3094 RTGVLEEGT
-3103 HDYTFT
+3103 PDYTFT
-3109 KPDTTI
+3109 KPATTI
-3115 TVEKT
+3115 TAEKT
-3120 LIAGGPWISKISA
+3120 LIAMRNGPFLSKVSA

-3138 DNHDAYLQ
+3138 DGHDAYLHL
-3146 MNGNNL
+3146 NGNDL
-3152 TVNTTSDTH
+3152 TVHTVTDTN

-3169 KGVVDL
+3169 KGIVDL

-3185 ESTGFGQTAAI
+3185 ESTGGGQTAAI
-3196 FVNGGGTVKVHNG
+3196 FVNGGGTVKIHNG
-3209 TGDLDSKVLTLRAKG
+3209 GSDAADKVITLRAKG
-3224 KIRNNVAVIK
+3224 SNKYNVAALK
-3234 AMNGIADAQS
+3234 AMNGVPDAQS
-3244 SIAID
+3244 TVAID
-3249 GLVDVLADGKNG
+3249 GLVDILADGNNG
-3261 SNEAVSIVASKAD
+3261 SNEAVSAVASKVD

-3310 DAEGRITGAG
+3310 DAEGHITGAG

-3330 SLGGGMD
+3330 FLGGGMD
-3337 SGANAEVNLGLNTKD
+3337 SGAKAEVNLGLNTKD

-3358 VAYLNASPNGQVNL
+3358 VAYPNASPNGQVNL

-3460 RHEIKDNEGKDHA
+3460 RHEIKDNEGRDHA

-3639 GVVHAKDNDVEVTTK
+3639 GVVHAKDNDVKVTTK
-3654 DWLHVTAKDDGV
+3654 DWLHVTAKDGGV

-3694 DKGTVSLKG
+3694 DKGTVSLKE

-3728 MTTGEGKNA
+3728 MTAGEGKNA

-3764 SISTNGTVL
+3764 SISTNGAVL
-3773 KGAATAS
+3773 KGAATAF

-3822 SMTGGNAGAVTADG
+3822 SMTGGKAASVTADG
-3836 GSASTDGTAV
+3836 SSASTDGTAV

-3871 KDSAIIAKLDK
+3871 KDSAITATLDK

-3895 TASLTLGGGASWIG
+3895 NASLTLGGGASWIG

-3952 ASITGRNGT
+3952 ASLTGRNGT

-3970 DTTIDHA
+3970 GTTIDHA

-3999 TTISTADSGTTVNMV
+3999 TTIRTADSGTTVNMV
-4014 TDSRGLTVSG
+4014 TDSRGLTMSG

-4066 TSSSAFLRAENL
+4066 TSSSASLRAENL

-4163 MSQTYDI
+4163 MNQTYDI

-4256 VSAEYGKRFVRDD
+4256 ISAEYGKRFVRDD

-4321 RSNAFLKLALAHEFG
+4321 RSNVFLKLALAHEFG

-4359 TWLDMEIGGSLSIGR
+4359 TWLDIEIGGSLSIGR

>member
-54 GDYHDVLTRDNSNPK
+54 GDYHDVLTRDNSNLK

-168 FVYGIDVPMAA
+168 FVYGIDVPLAA

-240 GSYIDVN
+240 GSSIDVN

-339 TDGTDGKTVKIPNFF
+339 TDGTDGKTVKIPTFF

-623 DGNVDVQVVET
+623 DGNVSVYAGEAQDALDSAVAALYVGDDEDASEESPMIVDIQGRTVQLKAGLDEGNEADEVAGISVGHLMNINLENS
-634 QDGPEEVTA
+634 GKAGSIHVTA
-643 VYNSTDAPMVVDLQG
+643 GTDEKGNATQAAGRVYGVDVGAGTLKASAAINIDGVTTEARVSGLAGVYTSAGGTAAFEDLSIKNIKSSKDTRGRSSGIYADGGHVTIAGRMDISDIAGSAIRALSGSTISTGEGNITAYPMAESDA
-658 KKLHA
+658 
-663 AAHGNKSKYLETV
+663 NKNIYAVNT
-676 YVQSNKAITV
+676 
-686 TDSKGTGKLTISA
+686 SKGT
-699 GIGENGEV
+699 V
-707 DTKTKPSAVNGIGI
+707 
-721 DSKGTFTSDVNVE
+721 
-734 ISGVKSSGT
+734 
-743 RGTYGIS
+743 
-750 MSSSDGNS
+750 
-758 TAIFNK
+758 
-764 DLTIHNVED
+764 
-773 SNKAGASVSGINLD
+773 
-787 GSTGSGS
+787 
-794 SSMTVKGKLDIAD
+794 
-807 VAGSA
+807 
-812 VKVMN
+812 
-817 GSVLTTSSASVKA
+817 
-830 AAPTADNTSNQYYAV
+830 
-845 NAVKGTINLNTG
+845 NLNTG
-857 DGITPGKLDVTGDIK
+857 EGITPGKLDVTGDIK

-917 SSWTHTTGLSG
+917 SSWNHTTGLSG

-933 EFAGSRISKLSGQGG
+933 KFAGSRISKLSGQGG

-1003 EGLKAGFK
+1003 EGIKAGFK

-1214 HMEGPVEISNIMTVG
+1214 HMEGPVEISNIMTAG

-1589 VTSGAAKEAGWGHVQ
+1589 VSSGAAKEAGWGHVQ

-1664 DARKDVVIDAAG
+1664 DAREDVVIDAAG

-1755 KVKSNMGGA
+1755 KVKSSMGGA

-1789 AVDSD
+1789 AVDAD

-1876 LKDVDGN
+1876 LKDADGN

-2042 ITIEKAAEGSGIT
+2042 ITIQKAAEGSGIT

-2110 ASSKSLKSGAISFSS
+2110 ASSKSLKSGTISFSS

-2165 EKTKGHYDFAEDSTI
+2165 EKTQGHYDFAKDSTI

-2195 AVNGPVTING
+2195 AVNGPVIING

-2226 TGLYKGN
+2226 TGLSKGN

-2272 TKASSDSRGIYAGG
+2272 TKASSYSRGIYAGG

-2374 VYSTSTSGDDSSKGY
+2374 VYSTSTSDDDSNKGY

-2424 EGKSGIIVQ
+2424 EGKS
-2433 KDRKDL
+2433 
-2439 TVDALSGHTEVRYE
+2439 
-2453 KLDGTGSLRIHKA
+2453 
-2466 EVGTS
+2466 
-2471 VVLAAVSDTK
+2471 
-2481 INTASHLAADYNK
+2481 
-2494 TGVGSALNALAQKL
+2494 
-2508 YYTGRDNKLAGTVE
+2508 
-2522 LVSAFGGTAVV
+2522 
-2533 SGTISY
+2533 
-2539 KPDGQGFY
+2539 
-2547 DYADAIDTITGI
+2547 
-2559 RKNNMNYVVSGILRD
+2559 
-2574 DGENYVFSGDDSVS
+2574 
-2588 VKDGNAVSID
+2588 
-2598 GNTGHKVNVRDEGHT
+2598 
-2613 LALSSGT
+2613 
-2620 SKEQGSSIAVSVN
+2620 
-2633 GGEAEITAK
+2633 
-2642 TLQVTAA
+2642 
-2649 GGNRRE
+2649 
-2655 GIHAA
+2655 
-2660 SGDASTPA
+2660 
-2668 RLTVNGNLDITAS
+2668 
-2681 DVNNQKKVTSIG
+2681 
-2693 IYAAGNADVV
+2693 
-2703 VNGNVNM
+2703 
-2710 KKDNLWAVSGKG
+2710 
-2722 SGFYSASGL
+2722 
-2731 YATSNMGTNSMGS
+2731 
-2744 SITVNGDTVMK
+2744 
-2755 VDGNGVFAN
+2755 
-2764 AGGSIV
+2764 
-2770 TLNGRTDIEVNKDT
+2770 
-2784 NLGYA
+2784 
-2789 ALRAEDGTINV
+2789 
-2800 NVNRDAKGAVTG
+2800 
-2812 AGTHDVVIKGNV
+2812 
-2824 AAETGAVNS
+2824 
-2833 VDKRGTLTQVNLGL
+2833 
-2847 STAGSSL
+2847 
-2854 TGTIYNGFPSE
+2854 
-2865 GKTEGSLTFK
+2865 
-2875 GETNLWLANGAVWN
+2875 
-2889 NEEYG
+2889 
-2894 KVINAWGGKAYTGSR
+2894 
-2909 VTNFYGKGGFILQN
+2909 GFILQN

-2959 KAVTVSGGKF
+2959 KAVTVSSGKF
-2969 RITKADPHSS
+2969 HITKADPGSS
-2979 ITLVTD
+2979 ITLATD
-2985 ASGLNMGS
+2985 ASGLNIGS

-3041 LVEEKIS
+3041 LVEGKIS

-3053 VAGKEAGEG
+3053 VAGTEAGEG

-3094 RTGVLKDGT
+3094 RTGVLEEGT

-3120 LIAGGPWISKISA
+3120 LIAGGPWIRKISA

-3185 ESTGFGQTAAI
+3185 ESTGGGQTAAI

-3224 KIRNNVAVIK
+3224 KNMANVAVIK

-3310 DAEGRITGAG
+3310 NAEGRITGAG

-3337 SGANAEVNLGLNTKD
+3337 SGAKAEVNLGLNTKD

-3409 HLSLQEGALWNNIGS
+3409 HLSLQDGALWNNIGS

-3460 RHEIKDNEGKDHA
+3460 RHEIKDNEGRDHA

-3535 GYADGHLK
+3535 DYADGHLK

-3570 DEGKTAGEGYYKY
+3570 DKGKTAGEGYYKY

-3599 IDGSEDSRNNYRD
+3599 IDGSEDSRNTYRD

-3639 GVVHAKDNDVEVTTK
+3639 GVVHAKDNDVKVTTK
-3654 DWLHVTAKDDGV
+3654 DWLHVTAKDGGV

-3764 SISTNGTVL
+3764 SISTAGAVL

-3861 NGSAKGLSID
+3861 NGSAKGLSIG
-3871 KDSAIIAKLDK
+3871 KDSAITAKLDK

-3952 ASITGRNGT
+3952 ASLTGRNGT

-3999 TTISTADSGTTVNMV
+3999 TTIGTADSGTTVNMV

-4024 NRARWANYRNQA
+4024 NGARWANYKNQV

-4066 TSSSAFLRAENL
+4066 TSSSASLRAENL

-4256 VSAEYGKRFVRDD
+4256 ISAEYGKRFVRDD

>member
-17 LLSLAAGTLFMGS
+17 LLSLATGTLFMGS

-54 GDYHDVLTRDNSNPK
+54 GDYHDVLTRDNSNLQ

-185 TINGNLSMKGSGTDA
+185 TINGNLSMKGSGTDT

-240 GSYIDVN
+240 GSSIDVN

-339 TDGTDGKTVKIPNFF
+339 TDGTDGKTGKIPTFF

-380 VSDVVDYQDK
+380 ASDVVDYQDK
-390 TKKNTANTKGS
+390 TKKNTANTEGS

-600 TAEYKNGPIMTSE
+600 TAEYKNGSIMTSE

-634 QDGPEEVTA
+634 QDGPGEVTA

-663 AAHGNKSKYLETV
+663 AAHGNKSNYLETV

-707 DTKTKPSAVNGIGI
+707 DTKTKPRAVNGIGI

-764 DLTIHNVED
+764 DLTIHNVEN
-773 SNKAGASVSGINLD
+773 SNKAGTSVSGINLD

-807 VAGSA
+807 IAGSA

-817 GSVLTTSSASVKA
+817 GSVLTTSFASVKA

-962 YSGNKTVVYRH
+962 YFGNKTVVYRH

-1003 EGLKAGFK
+1003 EGIKAGFK

-1062 VGKEGEITFSDGT
+1062 VGKEGKITFSDGT

-1214 HMEGPVEISNIMTVG
+1214 HMEGPVEISNIMTAG

-1260 QGRGQNAAGIR
+1260 RGRGQNAAGIR

-1370 LVDCKDA
+1370 LEDFKDA

-1398 QYNDSYGPG
+1398 QYNDSHGPG
-1407 GNTMHDIGEFN
+1407 GNIMHDIGEFN

-1436 TGTLDTEKQV
+1436 TGTLDEDKQV

-1452 ASLHGGSDE
+1452 ASLHGGRDE

-1634 VDAGIVRKDGTYKFT
+1634 VDAGIARKDGTYKFT

-1695 ERLALIQSGQGKNL
+1695 EKLALIQSGQGKNL

-1876 LKDVDGN
+1876 LKDADGN

-2110 ASSKSLKSGAISFSS
+2110 ASSKSLKSGTISFSS

-2165 EKTKGHYDFAEDSTI
+2165 EKTQGHYDFAKDSTI

-2195 AVNGPVTING
+2195 AVNGPVIING

-2226 TGLYKGN
+2226 TGLSKGN

-2272 TKASSDSRGIYAGG
+2272 TKASSYSRGIYAGG

-2374 VYSTSTSGDDSSKGY
+2374 VYSTSTSDDDSNKGY

-2424 EGKSGIIVQ
+2424 EGKS
-2433 KDRKDL
+2433 
-2439 TVDALSGHTEVRYE
+2439 
-2453 KLDGTGSLRIHKA
+2453 
-2466 EVGTS
+2466 
-2471 VVLAAVSDTK
+2471 
-2481 INTASHLAADYNK
+2481 
-2494 TGVGSALNALAQKL
+2494 
-2508 YYTGRDNKLAGTVE
+2508 
-2522 LVSAFGGTAVV
+2522 
-2533 SGTISY
+2533 
-2539 KPDGQGFY
+2539 
-2547 DYADAIDTITGI
+2547 
-2559 RKNNMNYVVSGILRD
+2559 
-2574 DGENYVFSGDDSVS
+2574 
-2588 VKDGNAVSID
+2588 
-2598 GNTGHKVNVRDEGHT
+2598 
-2613 LALSSGT
+2613 
-2620 SKEQGSSIAVSVN
+2620 
-2633 GGEAEITAK
+2633 
-2642 TLQVTAA
+2642 
-2649 GGNRRE
+2649 
-2655 GIHAA
+2655 
-2660 SGDASTPA
+2660 
-2668 RLTVNGNLDITAS
+2668 
-2681 DVNNQKKVTSIG
+2681 
-2693 IYAAGNADVV
+2693 
-2703 VNGNVNM
+2703 
-2710 KKDNLWAVSGKG
+2710 
-2722 SGFYSASGL
+2722 
-2731 YATSNMGTNSMGS
+2731 
-2744 SITVNGDTVMK
+2744 
-2755 VDGNGVFAN
+2755 
-2764 AGGSIV
+2764 
-2770 TLNGRTDIEVNKDT
+2770 
-2784 NLGYA
+2784 
-2789 ALRAEDGTINV
+2789 
-2800 NVNRDAKGAVTG
+2800 
-2812 AGTHDVVIKGNV
+2812 
-2824 AAETGAVNS
+2824 
-2833 VDKRGTLTQVNLGL
+2833 
-2847 STAGSSL
+2847 
-2854 TGTIYNGFPSE
+2854 
-2865 GKTEGSLTFK
+2865 
-2875 GETNLWLANGAVWN
+2875 
-2889 NEEYG
+2889 
-2894 KVINAWGGKAYTGSR
+2894 
-2909 VTNFYGKGGFILQN
+2909 GFILQN

-2959 KAVTVSGGKF
+2959 KAVTVSSGKF
-2969 RITKADPHSS
+2969 HITKADPGSS
-2979 ITLVTD
+2979 ITLATD
-2985 ASGLNMGS
+2985 ASGLNIGS

-3041 LVEEKIS
+3041 LVEGKIS

-3053 VAGKEAGEG
+3053 VAGTEAGEG

-3094 RTGVLKDGT
+3094 RTGVLEEGT

-3120 LIAGGPWISKISA
+3120 LIAGGPWIRKISA

-3185 ESTGFGQTAAI
+3185 ESTGGGQTAAI

-3224 KIRNNVAVIK
+3224 KNMANVAVIK

-3310 DAEGRITGAG
+3310 NAEGRITGAG

-3337 SGANAEVNLGLNTKD
+3337 SGAKAEVNLGLNTKD

-3409 HLSLQEGALWNNIGS
+3409 HLSLQDGALWNNIGS

-3460 RHEIKDNEGKDHA
+3460 RHEIKDNEGRDHA

-3535 GYADGHLK
+3535 DYADGHLK

-3570 DEGKTAGEGYYKY
+3570 DKGKTAGEGYYKY

-3599 IDGSEDSRNNYRD
+3599 IDGSEDSRNTYRD

-3639 GVVHAKDNDVEVTTK
+3639 GVVHAKDNDVKVTTK
-3654 DWLHVTAKDDGV
+3654 DWLHVTAKDGGV

-3764 SISTNGTVL
+3764 SISTAGAVL

-3861 NGSAKGLSID
+3861 NGSAKGLSIG
-3871 KDSAIIAKLDK
+3871 KDSAITAKLDK

-3952 ASITGRNGT
+3952 ASLTGRNGT

-3999 TTISTADSGTTVNMV
+3999 TTIGTADSGTTVNMV

-4024 NRARWANYRNQA
+4024 NRARWANYKNQV

-4066 TSSSAFLRAENL
+4066 TSSSASLRAENL

-4256 VSAEYGKRFVRDD
+4256 ISAEYGKRFVRDD